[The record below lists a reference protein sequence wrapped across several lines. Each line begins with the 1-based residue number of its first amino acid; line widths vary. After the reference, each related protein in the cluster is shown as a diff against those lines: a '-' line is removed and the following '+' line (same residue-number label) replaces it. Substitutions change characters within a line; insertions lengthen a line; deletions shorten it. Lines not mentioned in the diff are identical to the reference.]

1 MNRNILKK
9 LGAVALSALMTLG
22 VASQGIST
30 VEAFS
35 AHVDYDGKSTAY
47 GSTCGKFRING
58 RQAWCLEHAKKTPG
72 SQDMNAEIYTS
83 TEAKYAN
90 IRKIMY
96 YGWFGYEEWS
106 GLHGK
111 SDNEKNVIMSK
122 ALSHAYS
129 GSSISKGIMTDF
141 YNYAT
146 SKPDPLHQNNLV
158 FSKHVVNT
166 WYDKNAKTQ
175 KSESS
180 RLNGPNK
187 YHITINT
194 QTNRVKVVNETRG
207 WSGQVVD
214 VYGGDTVHY
223 EADAGYT
230 GHAYSG
236 YLQGGFTFAPLIAWN
251 GNSKQQQIGTWLT
264 VDPGVN
270 TFLNADFRAQ
280 LGSLKLRKTDTGGK
294 LLDGAVFHVSGNGY
308 DRDITVTNGEI
319 TVNELPIGDYTV
331 TEKTAPNG
339 YLVNV
344 APFKTTVSANQTAET
359 TITDEAPTGKIS
371 IKKTDS
377 KGNVQGEASLEGAEY
392 TVYGADGQEVGKITT
407 DKDGN
412 GSLEN
417 LVLGTYTVKET
428 KAPEAYDLDWNTYTV
443 ELTYKDQNT
452 AIILGNVDSKENVK
466 TGKIEIQKTDT
477 EGNPLKGGE
486 FGIYANA
493 DMYIGDTLYKKGQL
507 VVSIKTD
514 DSGVARSDDLPYGSY
529 YVKEIS
535 APTQEAGN
543 SHNFVLSD
551 DTQYVKINGKNKTDT
566 VTFVDKKVTAS
577 KTTITGTDEIKGA
590 VMTVTDNGG
599 KVIDTWTSDGN
610 PHSIKGLHEGCEY
623 TLTETTAPKGYVK
636 AESIKFTVST
646 DKKDQTIVMKD
657 KQFTA
662 SKKDASGKNYIE
674 GAKLEVRDDQNRVV
688 DSWTSTK
695 EDHYV
700 SGLEEGKTYR
710 LVEAEAPKGY
720 VKADDIFFT
729 VSNEKKNESVIMKD
743 SKITASKTDITGTK
757 EIKGAVLT
765 VTDNDGKVI
774 DTWTSDG
781 NPHAISGLHEGWEYT
796 LTETTA
802 PKGYVKAES
811 IKFKA
816 ESGKDQKLVMKD
828 GQFTA
833 KKTDVSGKN
842 HVEGAK
848 LEVRD
853 EKNNVVDSWTTTKE
867 DHYISGLEEGK
878 TYRLVEAE
886 APKGY
891 VKASDV
897 SFTVTADMESAT
909 VVMKDA
915 KITAKKTDISGT
927 KEVEGAEMI
936 VTDEKGTI
944 VDKWISGKEEHSI
957 SGLEAGKKYTLT
969 EKTAP
974 NSFVK
979 AESIEFTAGGDKNQ
993 SLVMKDKQYTVSKK
1007 DASVKNYVEGA
1018 KLEVR
1023 DEQDRV
1029 VDSWTTT
1036 KEDHYVSGLEEG
1048 KTYRLVEVE
1057 APKGYVKASDIYFTV
1072 SKDKKNETVVMKDAK
1087 ITASKREITGT
1098 KEIEGAK
1105 MTVTDDKGT
1114 VVDKWTSGKE
1124 EHSISGLE
1132 EGKRYTLT
1140 ETTAPKGYVKAE
1152 SIEFT
1157 AGDKDQKLVMK
1168 DKQVTI
1174 TKTEVTG
1181 TKEIEGAKMT
1191 VKDETGKT
1199 VDTWTST
1206 KEEHYVSGLEE
1217 GKKYTLIEETAPN
1230 GYVKAESIEFT
1241 VSKEKKNEAYIM
1253 KDKQVTV
1260 TKTEVSGTDEVEG
1273 AKMTVTDEKGKTV
1286 DEWTSTKEE
1295 HYVSGLEE
1303 GKTYILT
1310 ETTAPNGYVKA
1321 ESIEFTVSK
1330 DKVNQKVNML
1340 DKQVSVTKTDI
1351 TGTQEVPGATLTV
1364 KDEDGNTVDTWVS
1377 GDKEHYVS
1385 GLEEGKTYTLI
1396 EENAPEGYVR
1406 AEEIT
1411 FTVTNEKID
1420 QEVNM
1425 FDAQVKVTKTDALT
1439 GDAVK
1444 GAEFTVFDKDGNIV
1458 DKWTTDGTAH
1468 AVSGL
1473 DAGKEYILKET
1484 KTPEGYMTAP
1494 DRTLV
1499 VSGEQNM
1506 DVEIKEQP
1514 VLTDIEVQKVDAQT
1528 KNVIKSKDFEF
1539 TMYSDAECKNA
1550 ITTVSADKNAGT
1562 ATFKDLRY
1570 GTYYIKETKAPT
1582 GYLLSKEVKK
1592 VVVDDKL
1599 ENVGKTYSFIYQD
1612 TPMPTTGVKT
1622 GDGTDIQ
1629 KFTALTGIS
1638 GIVLLLCVI
1647 LILRKK
1653 KNAQ

>member
-22 VASQGIST
+22 IASQGIST

-72 SQDMNAEIYTS
+72 SQNMNAEIYTS
-83 TEAKYAN
+83 TEARYAN

-158 FSKHVVNT
+158 FSKYVVNT
-166 WYDKNAKTQ
+166 WYDQNAKIQ
-175 KSESS
+175 RSESS
-180 RLNGPNK
+180 RLNGPNG

-194 QTNRVKVVNETRG
+194 QTNRVKVVNETKG
-207 WSGQVVD
+207 WAGQVVD
-214 VYGGDTVHY
+214 VYGGDTVYY

-236 YLQGGFTFAPLIAWN
+236 DLKGGFTFAPLIAYN

-270 TFLNADFRAQ
+270 TFLNAEFRAQ

-308 DRDITVTNGEI
+308 DRDVTVTNGEI

-371 IKKTDS
+371 IKKSDS

-466 TGKIEIQKTDT
+466 TGKIEIKKTDT
-477 EGNPLKGGE
+477 EGNPLKSGE

-514 DSGVARSDDLPYGSY
+514 NSGVARSDDLPYGSY

-543 SHNFVLSD
+543 SQNFVLSD
-551 DTQYVKINGKNKTDT
+551 DTQYVKINGKNNTDT

-590 VMTVTDNGG
+590 VMTVTDNDG

-610 PHSIKGLHEGCEY
+610 PHSIKGLHEGSEY

-646 DKKDQTIVMKD
+646 DK
-657 KQFTA
+657 
-662 SKKDASGKNYIE
+662 
-674 GAKLEVRDDQNRVV
+674 
-688 DSWTSTK
+688 
-695 EDHYV
+695 
-700 SGLEEGKTYR
+700 
-710 LVEAEAPKGY
+710 
-720 VKADDIFFT
+720 
-729 VSNEKKNESVIMKD
+729 
-743 SKITASKTDITGTK
+743 
-757 EIKGAVLT
+757 
-765 VTDNDGKVI
+765 
-774 DTWTSDG
+774 
-781 NPHAISGLHEGWEYT
+781 
-796 LTETTA
+796 
-802 PKGYVKAES
+802 
-811 IKFKA
+811 
-816 ESGKDQKLVMKD
+816 
-828 GQFTA
+828 
-833 KKTDVSGKN
+833 
-842 HVEGAK
+842 
-848 LEVRD
+848 
-853 EKNNVVDSWTTTKE
+853 
-867 DHYISGLEEGK
+867 
-878 TYRLVEAE
+878 
-886 APKGY
+886 
-891 VKASDV
+891 
-897 SFTVTADMESAT
+897 
-909 VVMKDA
+909 
-915 KITAKKTDISGT
+915 
-927 KEVEGAEMI
+927 
-936 VTDEKGTI
+936 
-944 VDKWISGKEEHSI
+944 
-957 SGLEAGKKYTLT
+957 
-969 EKTAP
+969 
-974 NSFVK
+974 
-979 AESIEFTAGGDKNQ
+979 
-993 SLVMKDKQYTVSKK
+993 
-1007 DASVKNYVEGA
+1007 
-1018 KLEVR
+1018 
-1023 DEQDRV
+1023 
-1029 VDSWTTT
+1029 
-1036 KEDHYVSGLEEG
+1036 
-1048 KTYRLVEVE
+1048 
-1057 APKGYVKASDIYFTV
+1057 
-1072 SKDKKNETVVMKDAK
+1072 
-1087 ITASKREITGT
+1087 
-1098 KEIEGAK
+1098 
-1105 MTVTDDKGT
+1105 
-1114 VVDKWTSGKE
+1114 
-1124 EHSISGLE
+1124 
-1132 EGKRYTLT
+1132 
-1140 ETTAPKGYVKAE
+1140 
-1152 SIEFT
+1152 
-1157 AGDKDQKLVMK
+1157 KDQKLVMK

-1253 KDKQVTV
+1253 KDKQV
-1260 TKTEVSGTDEVEG
+1260 
-1273 AKMTVTDEKGKTV
+1273 
-1286 DEWTSTKEE
+1286 
-1295 HYVSGLEE
+1295 
-1303 GKTYILT
+1303 
-1310 ETTAPNGYVKA
+1310 
-1321 ESIEFTVSK
+1321 
-1330 DKVNQKVNML
+1330 
-1340 DKQVSVTKTDI
+1340 SVTKTDI

-1377 GDKEHYVS
+1377 GEKEHYVS

-1396 EENAPEGYVR
+1396 EETAPEGYVR

-1411 FTVTNEKID
+1411 FTVTNEKVD

-1473 DAGKEYILKET
+1473 DAGSEYVLKET

-1506 DVEIKEQP
+1506 DVEINEQP

-1528 KNVIKSKDFEF
+1528 KKVIRSKDFEF
-1539 TMYSDAECKNA
+1539 TMYSDADCKNA

-1562 ATFKDLRY
+1562 ATFKNLRY

-1592 VVVDDKL
+1592 VVIDDNL

-1638 GIVLLLCVI
+1638 GIVLLICVI
-1647 LILRKK
+1647 LIIRKK

>member
-9 LGAVALSALMTLG
+9 LGAIALSALMTLG
-22 VASQGIST
+22 VTSQSINI
-30 VEAFS
+30 VEAS
-35 AHVDYDGKSTAY
+35 SHKLDYLGQTTAWGTECGNYLIDGRRAWCIEHKKDSPPSGVINGDVYKSTEE
-47 GSTCGKFRING
+47 KF
-58 RQAWCLEHAKKTPG
+58 
-72 SQDMNAEIYTS
+72 
-83 TEAKYAN
+83 AN
-90 IRKIMY
+90 MRKIMY
-96 YGWFGYEEWS
+96 YGWYGYEQWS
-106 GLHGK
+106 GMDNL
-111 SDNEKNVIMSK
+111 SDIERNTMMSI
-122 ALSHAYS
+122 ALSKAYS
-129 GSSISKGIMTDF
+129 GTKIRQKIINDF
-141 YNYAT
+141 YNFAV
-146 SKPDPLHQNNLV
+146 SQPDPLNKNVLK
-158 FSKHVVNT
+158 FSKQIVNV
-166 WYDKNAKTQ
+166 WYDKDAKIQ

-180 RLNGPNK
+180 TLNGPSK
-187 YHITINT
+187 YHVTINP
-194 QTNRVKVVNETRG
+194 QTSKVRVVNETRG
-207 WSGQVVD
+207 TAGQVVD

-223 EADAGYT
+223 EADADYT
-230 GHAYSG
+230 GNSYSG
-236 YLQGGFTFAPLIAWN
+236 WLKGGFSFAPLIVHN
-251 GNSKQQQIGTWLT
+251 GNSAQQHISTWVT
-264 VDPGVN
+264 TDPDEP
-270 TFLNADFRAQ
+270 TCLNADFKAVV
-280 LGSLKLRKTDTGGK
+280 GSLKLRKTDKGGK

-308 DRDITVTNGEI
+308 EQDVTVENGEI
-319 TVNELPIGDYTV
+319 TVNELPAGDYTV

-344 APFKTTVSANQTAET
+344 APFKTTVVAGQTVET
-359 TITDEAPTGKIS
+359 TITDEAPTGKIYITKS
-371 IKKTDS
+371 DS

-466 TGKIEIQKTDT
+466 TGKIEIKKTDT
-477 EGNPLKGGE
+477 EGNPLKSGE

-514 DSGVARSDDLPYGSY
+514 DSGVARSGDLPYGSY

-590 VMTVTDNGG
+590 VMTVTDNDG

-610 PHSIKGLHEGCEY
+610 PHSIKGLHEGWEY

-662 SKKDASGKNYIE
+662 SKKDVSGKNYVE

-720 VKADDIFFT
+720 VKAKDVFFT
-729 VSNEKKNESVIMKD
+729 VSNEKKNESV
-743 SKITASKTDITGTK
+743 
-757 EIKGAVLT
+757 
-765 VTDNDGKVI
+765 
-774 DTWTSDG
+774 
-781 NPHAISGLHEGWEYT
+781 
-796 LTETTA
+796 
-802 PKGYVKAES
+802 
-811 IKFKA
+811 
-816 ESGKDQKLVMKD
+816 
-828 GQFTA
+828 
-833 KKTDVSGKN
+833 
-842 HVEGAK
+842 
-848 LEVRD
+848 
-853 EKNNVVDSWTTTKE
+853 
-867 DHYISGLEEGK
+867 
-878 TYRLVEAE
+878 
-886 APKGY
+886 
-891 VKASDV
+891 
-897 SFTVTADMESAT
+897 
-909 VVMKDA
+909 
-915 KITAKKTDISGT
+915 
-927 KEVEGAEMI
+927 
-936 VTDEKGTI
+936 
-944 VDKWISGKEEHSI
+944 
-957 SGLEAGKKYTLT
+957 
-969 EKTAP
+969 
-974 NSFVK
+974 
-979 AESIEFTAGGDKNQ
+979 
-993 SLVMKDKQYTVSKK
+993 
-1007 DASVKNYVEGA
+1007 
-1018 KLEVR
+1018 
-1023 DEQDRV
+1023 
-1029 VDSWTTT
+1029 
-1036 KEDHYVSGLEEG
+1036 
-1048 KTYRLVEVE
+1048 
-1057 APKGYVKASDIYFTV
+1057 
-1072 SKDKKNETVVMKDAK
+1072 VMKDAK
-1087 ITASKREITGT
+1087 ITAS
-1098 KEIEGAK
+1098 
-1105 MTVTDDKGT
+1105 
-1114 VVDKWTSGKE
+1114 
-1124 EHSISGLE
+1124 
-1132 EGKRYTLT
+1132 
-1140 ETTAPKGYVKAE
+1140 
-1152 SIEFT
+1152 
-1157 AGDKDQKLVMK
+1157 
-1168 DKQVTI
+1168 
-1174 TKTEVTG
+1174 KTEVTG
-1181 TKEIEGAKMT
+1181 TKEIEGAKM
-1191 VKDETGKT
+1191 
-1199 VDTWTST
+1199 
-1206 KEEHYVSGLEE
+1206 
-1217 GKKYTLIEETAPN
+1217 
-1230 GYVKAESIEFT
+1230 
-1241 VSKEKKNEAYIM
+1241 
-1253 KDKQVTV
+1253 
-1260 TKTEVSGTDEVEG
+1260 
-1273 AKMTVTDEKGKTV
+1273 
-1286 DEWTSTKEE
+1286 
-1295 HYVSGLEE
+1295 
-1303 GKTYILT
+1303 
-1310 ETTAPNGYVKA
+1310 
-1321 ESIEFTVSK
+1321 
-1330 DKVNQKVNML
+1330 
-1340 DKQVSVTKTDI
+1340 
-1351 TGTQEVPGATLTV
+1351 TV

-1396 EENAPEGYVR
+1396 EETAPEGYVR
-1406 AEEIT
+1406 ADEIT
-1411 FTVTNEKID
+1411 FTVTNEKVD

-1458 DKWTTDGTAH
+1458 DKWITDGTAH

-1473 DAGKEYILKET
+1473 DAGKEYIIKET

-1528 KNVIKSKDFEF
+1528 KKVIRSKDFEF
-1539 TMYSDAECKNA
+1539 TMYSDADCKNA

-1562 ATFKDLRY
+1562 ATFKNLRY

-1638 GIVLLLCVI
+1638 GIVLLLLCVI

>member
-30 VEAFS
+30 VQAAS
-35 AHVDYDGKSTAY
+35 CYVNYDGKSTAY

-58 RQAWCLEHAKKTPG
+58 RQAWCLEHKKSTPG
-72 SQDMNAEIYTS
+72 SQNMNSEVYTS
-83 TEAKYAN
+83 TEARYAN

-106 GLHGK
+106 GLQGK

-146 SKPDPLHQNNLV
+146 SKPDPLNQHVLI
-158 FSKHVVNT
+158 FSKQVVNT
-166 WYDKNAKTQ
+166 WYDQNAKIQ

-180 RLNGPNK
+180 RLNGPSG

-194 QTNRVKVVNETRG
+194 QTNRVKLVNETRG

-230 GHAYSG
+230 GNAYSG
-236 YLQGGFTFAPLIAWN
+236 WKKGGFQFAPLIAWN
-251 GNSKQQQIGTWLT
+251 NDSSKQHVGTCVT
-264 VDPGVN
+264 IQDPLVS
-270 TFLNADFRAQ
+270 TCLNADFRAQ

-308 DRDITVTNGEI
+308 EKDVTVTNGEI
-319 TVNELPIGDYTV
+319 TVNELPIGEYTI

-344 APFKTTVSANQTAET
+344 TPFKATVSAGQTAET

-371 IKKTDS
+371 IKKSDS

-392 TVYGADGQEVGKITT
+392 TVYGADSQEVGKITT

-466 TGKIEIQKTDT
+466 TGKIEIKKTDI

-514 DSGVARSDDLPYGSY
+514 DSGVARSGDLPYGSY

-551 DTQYVKINGKNKTDT
+551 DTKYVKINGKNKTDT

-590 VMTVTDNGG
+590 VMTVTDNDG

-610 PHSIKGLHEGCEY
+610 PHSIKGLHEGWEY

-636 AESIKFTVST
+636 ADSIKFTVST
-646 DKKDQTIVMKD
+646 DKKDQTLVMKD

-662 SKKDASGKNYIE
+662 SKKDVSGKNYVE

-720 VKADDIFFT
+720 VKAKDVFFT
-729 VSNEKKNESVIMKD
+729 VSN
-743 SKITASKTDITGTK
+743 
-757 EIKGAVLT
+757 
-765 VTDNDGKVI
+765 
-774 DTWTSDG
+774 
-781 NPHAISGLHEGWEYT
+781 
-796 LTETTA
+796 
-802 PKGYVKAES
+802 
-811 IKFKA
+811 
-816 ESGKDQKLVMKD
+816 
-828 GQFTA
+828 
-833 KKTDVSGKN
+833 
-842 HVEGAK
+842 
-848 LEVRD
+848 
-853 EKNNVVDSWTTTKE
+853 
-867 DHYISGLEEGK
+867 
-878 TYRLVEAE
+878 
-886 APKGY
+886 
-891 VKASDV
+891 
-897 SFTVTADMESAT
+897 
-909 VVMKDA
+909 
-915 KITAKKTDISGT
+915 
-927 KEVEGAEMI
+927 
-936 VTDEKGTI
+936 
-944 VDKWISGKEEHSI
+944 
-957 SGLEAGKKYTLT
+957 
-969 EKTAP
+969 
-974 NSFVK
+974 
-979 AESIEFTAGGDKNQ
+979 
-993 SLVMKDKQYTVSKK
+993 
-1007 DASVKNYVEGA
+1007 
-1018 KLEVR
+1018 
-1023 DEQDRV
+1023 
-1029 VDSWTTT
+1029 
-1036 KEDHYVSGLEEG
+1036 
-1048 KTYRLVEVE
+1048 
-1057 APKGYVKASDIYFTV
+1057 
-1072 SKDKKNETVVMKDAK
+1072 
-1087 ITASKREITGT
+1087 
-1098 KEIEGAK
+1098 
-1105 MTVTDDKGT
+1105 
-1114 VVDKWTSGKE
+1114 
-1124 EHSISGLE
+1124 
-1132 EGKRYTLT
+1132 
-1140 ETTAPKGYVKAE
+1140 
-1152 SIEFT
+1152 
-1157 AGDKDQKLVMK
+1157 
-1168 DKQVTI
+1168 
-1174 TKTEVTG
+1174 
-1181 TKEIEGAKMT
+1181 
-1191 VKDETGKT
+1191 
-1199 VDTWTST
+1199 
-1206 KEEHYVSGLEE
+1206 
-1217 GKKYTLIEETAPN
+1217 
-1230 GYVKAESIEFT
+1230 
-1241 VSKEKKNEAYIM
+1241 EKKNEAYIM
-1253 KDKQVTV
+1253 KDKQVT
-1260 TKTEVSGTDEVEG
+1260 
-1273 AKMTVTDEKGKTV
+1273 
-1286 DEWTSTKEE
+1286 
-1295 HYVSGLEE
+1295 
-1303 GKTYILT
+1303 
-1310 ETTAPNGYVKA
+1310 
-1321 ESIEFTVSK
+1321 
-1330 DKVNQKVNML
+1330 
-1340 DKQVSVTKTDI
+1340 VTKTDI

-1396 EENAPEGYVR
+1396 EETAPEGYVR
-1406 AEEIT
+1406 ADEIT
-1411 FTVTNEKID
+1411 FTVTKEKGD

-1473 DAGKEYILKET
+1473 DAGCEYVLKET

-1506 DVEIKEQP
+1506 DVEIEEQP

-1528 KNVIKSKDFEF
+1528 KKVIRSKDFEF

-1592 VVVDDKL
+1592 VVIDDNL
-1599 ENVGKTYSFIYQD
+1599 ENVGKTYSFVYQD

-1622 GDGTDIQ
+1622 GDGTDIK

-1638 GIVLLLCVI
+1638 GIVLLICVI
-1647 LILRKK
+1647 LIIRKK

>member
-30 VEAFS
+30 VQAAS
-35 AHVDYDGKSTAY
+35 YYVNNDGKSTAY

-72 SQDMNAEIYTS
+72 SQSMNAEIYHS
-83 TEAKYAN
+83 TEARYAN

-96 YGWFGYEEWS
+96 YGWFGYEEWG

-146 SKPDPLHQNNLV
+146 SKPDPLNQNVLV
-158 FSKHVVNT
+158 FSKVVVNT
-166 WYDKNAKTQ
+166 WYDKNAKVQ

-180 RLNGPNK
+180 RLNGPSG

-230 GHAYSG
+230 GHVYSG
-236 YLQGGFTFAPLIAWN
+236 YLKGGFTFAPLIAWN
-251 GNSKQQQIGTWLT
+251 GDSKKQHIGTWIT
-264 VDPGVN
+264 EDPLVN

-308 DRDITVTNGEI
+308 EKDVTVTNGEI
-319 TVNELPIGDYTV
+319 TVNELPIGEYTI

-371 IKKTDS
+371 IRKSDL

-392 TVYGADGQEVGKITT
+392 TVYGADNQEVGKITT

-466 TGKIEIQKTDT
+466 TGKIEIKKTDT
-477 EGNPLKGGE
+477 EGNPLKSGE

-514 DSGVARSDDLPYGSY
+514 DSGVARSGDLPYGSY

-590 VMTVTDNGG
+590 VMTVTDNDG

-610 PHSIKGLHEGCEY
+610 PHSIKGLHEGWEY

-636 AESIKFTVST
+636 ADSIKFTVST
-646 DKKDQTIVMKD
+646 DKKDQTLVMKD

-662 SKKDASGKNYIE
+662 SKKDVSGKNYVE

-720 VKADDIFFT
+720 VKAKDVFFT
-729 VSNEKKNESVIMKD
+729 VSN
-743 SKITASKTDITGTK
+743 
-757 EIKGAVLT
+757 
-765 VTDNDGKVI
+765 
-774 DTWTSDG
+774 
-781 NPHAISGLHEGWEYT
+781 
-796 LTETTA
+796 
-802 PKGYVKAES
+802 
-811 IKFKA
+811 
-816 ESGKDQKLVMKD
+816 
-828 GQFTA
+828 
-833 KKTDVSGKN
+833 
-842 HVEGAK
+842 
-848 LEVRD
+848 
-853 EKNNVVDSWTTTKE
+853 
-867 DHYISGLEEGK
+867 
-878 TYRLVEAE
+878 
-886 APKGY
+886 
-891 VKASDV
+891 
-897 SFTVTADMESAT
+897 
-909 VVMKDA
+909 
-915 KITAKKTDISGT
+915 
-927 KEVEGAEMI
+927 
-936 VTDEKGTI
+936 
-944 VDKWISGKEEHSI
+944 
-957 SGLEAGKKYTLT
+957 
-969 EKTAP
+969 
-974 NSFVK
+974 
-979 AESIEFTAGGDKNQ
+979 
-993 SLVMKDKQYTVSKK
+993 
-1007 DASVKNYVEGA
+1007 
-1018 KLEVR
+1018 
-1023 DEQDRV
+1023 
-1029 VDSWTTT
+1029 
-1036 KEDHYVSGLEEG
+1036 
-1048 KTYRLVEVE
+1048 
-1057 APKGYVKASDIYFTV
+1057 
-1072 SKDKKNETVVMKDAK
+1072 
-1087 ITASKREITGT
+1087 
-1098 KEIEGAK
+1098 
-1105 MTVTDDKGT
+1105 
-1114 VVDKWTSGKE
+1114 
-1124 EHSISGLE
+1124 
-1132 EGKRYTLT
+1132 
-1140 ETTAPKGYVKAE
+1140 
-1152 SIEFT
+1152 
-1157 AGDKDQKLVMK
+1157 
-1168 DKQVTI
+1168 
-1174 TKTEVTG
+1174 
-1181 TKEIEGAKMT
+1181 
-1191 VKDETGKT
+1191 
-1199 VDTWTST
+1199 
-1206 KEEHYVSGLEE
+1206 
-1217 GKKYTLIEETAPN
+1217 
-1230 GYVKAESIEFT
+1230 
-1241 VSKEKKNEAYIM
+1241 EKKNEAYIM

-1260 TKTEVSGTDEVEG
+1260 TKT
-1273 AKMTVTDEKGKTV
+1273 
-1286 DEWTSTKEE
+1286 
-1295 HYVSGLEE
+1295 
-1303 GKTYILT
+1303 
-1310 ETTAPNGYVKA
+1310 
-1321 ESIEFTVSK
+1321 
-1330 DKVNQKVNML
+1330 
-1340 DKQVSVTKTDI
+1340 DI
-1351 TGTQEVPGATLTV
+1351 TGTQEVPGATFTV

-1396 EENAPEGYVR
+1396 EETAPEGYVR

-1411 FTVTNEKID
+1411 FTVTKEKVD

-1473 DAGKEYILKET
+1473 DAGCEYVLKET

-1528 KNVIKSKDFEF
+1528 KKVIRSKDFEF

-1562 ATFKDLRY
+1562 ATFKNLRY
-1570 GTYYIKETKAPT
+1570 GTYYIKETTAPK

-1592 VVVDDKL
+1592 VVIDDNL
-1599 ENVGKTYSFIYQD
+1599 ENVGKTYSFVYQD

-1622 GDGTDIQ
+1622 GDGTDIK

-1638 GIVLLLCVI
+1638 GIVLLICVI
-1647 LILRKK
+1647 LIIRKK

>member
-22 VASQGIST
+22 VASQGISS
-30 VEAFS
+30 VEAS
-35 AHVDYDGKSTAY
+35 GTYDLKYY
-47 GSTCGKFRING
+47 GQSKGLGSECGNYTIDGRRGWCIEHKKDSPPSGFVNG
-58 RQAWCLEHAKKTPG
+58 
-72 SQDMNAEIYTS
+72 EIYHGTD
-83 TEAKYAN
+83 AKSAN

-96 YGWFGYEEWS
+96 YGWEGFEPWS
-106 GLHGK
+106 GLNTL
-111 SDNEKNVIMSK
+111 SDAEKNSLMSM
-122 ALSHAYS
+122 ALSCAYS
-129 GSSISKGIMTDF
+129 GTKIRNATIKNF

-146 SKPDPLHQNNLV
+146 SQPDPQNKNILK
-158 FSKHVVNT
+158 FSKQIVNT
-166 WYDKNAKTQ
+166 WYDQNAKVQ

-180 RLNGPNK
+180 RLNGPNGA
-187 YHITINT
+187 HVTINP
-194 QTNRVKVVNETRG
+194 QTSKVRVVNETKG
-207 WSGQVVD
+207 TSGQIVD
-214 VYGGDTVHY
+214 VYAGDTVHY
-223 EADAGYT
+223 EADADYT
-230 GHAYSG
+230 GNSYSG
-236 YLQGGFTFAPLIAWN
+236 WLKGGFSFAPLIVHN
-251 GNSKQQQIGTWLT
+251 GNSKQQHIGAWITT
-264 VDPGVN
+264 DPLEP
-270 TFLNADFRAQ
+270 TCLNADFKAVV
-280 LGSLKLRKTDTGGK
+280 GSLKLRKTDTGGK

-308 DRDITVTNGEI
+308 DKDVTVANGEI
-319 TVNELPIGDYTV
+319 TVNDLTVGDYTI

-371 IKKTDS
+371 IKKSDS

-466 TGKIEIQKTDT
+466 TGKIEIKKTDT
-477 EGNPLKGGE
+477 EGNPLKSGE

-590 VMTVTDNGG
+590 VMTVTDNDG

-610 PHSIKGLHEGCEY
+610 PHSIKGLHEGWEY

-646 DKKDQTIVMKD
+646 DKKDQTLVMKD

-662 SKKDASGKNYIE
+662 SKTDTSHKNYVE

-720 VKADDIFFT
+720 VKARDVFFT
-729 VSNEKKNESVIMKD
+729 VSKDKKNESVVMKD
-743 SKITASKTDITGTK
+743 AIITASKTDITGTK
-757 EIKGAVLT
+757 EVEGAKMT
-765 VTDNDGKVI
+765 VTDETGKTV
-774 DTWTSDG
+774 DEWTSG
-781 NPHAISGLHEGWEYT
+781 KEEHRISGLEEGKKYT

-811 IKFKA
+811 I
-816 ESGKDQKLVMKD
+816 
-828 GQFTA
+828 T
-833 KKTDVSGKN
+833 
-842 HVEGAK
+842 
-848 LEVRD
+848 
-853 EKNNVVDSWTTTKE
+853 
-867 DHYISGLEEGK
+867 
-878 TYRLVEAE
+878 
-886 APKGY
+886 
-891 VKASDV
+891 
-897 SFTVTADMESAT
+897 
-909 VVMKDA
+909 
-915 KITAKKTDISGT
+915 
-927 KEVEGAEMI
+927 
-936 VTDEKGTI
+936 
-944 VDKWISGKEEHSI
+944 
-957 SGLEAGKKYTLT
+957 
-969 EKTAP
+969 
-974 NSFVK
+974 
-979 AESIEFTAGGDKNQ
+979 
-993 SLVMKDKQYTVSKK
+993 
-1007 DASVKNYVEGA
+1007 
-1018 KLEVR
+1018 
-1023 DEQDRV
+1023 
-1029 VDSWTTT
+1029 
-1036 KEDHYVSGLEEG
+1036 
-1048 KTYRLVEVE
+1048 
-1057 APKGYVKASDIYFTV
+1057 
-1072 SKDKKNETVVMKDAK
+1072 
-1087 ITASKREITGT
+1087 
-1098 KEIEGAK
+1098 
-1105 MTVTDDKGT
+1105 
-1114 VVDKWTSGKE
+1114 
-1124 EHSISGLE
+1124 
-1132 EGKRYTLT
+1132 
-1140 ETTAPKGYVKAE
+1140 
-1152 SIEFT
+1152 FT
-1157 AGDKDQKLVMK
+1157 AGDKNQKFVMR

-1230 GYVKAESIEFT
+1230 GYVKAESI
-1241 VSKEKKNEAYIM
+1241 K
-1253 KDKQVTV
+1253 
-1260 TKTEVSGTDEVEG
+1260 
-1273 AKMTVTDEKGKTV
+1273 
-1286 DEWTSTKEE
+1286 
-1295 HYVSGLEE
+1295 
-1303 GKTYILT
+1303 
-1310 ETTAPNGYVKA
+1310 
-1321 ESIEFTVSK
+1321 FTVSK

-1406 AEEIT
+1406 ADEIT

-1528 KNVIKSKDFEF
+1528 KKVIKSKDFEF

-1638 GIVLLLCVI
+1638 GIVLLICVI

>member
-30 VEAFS
+30 VQATS
-35 AHVDYDGKSTAY
+35 YYVNYDGKSKAY

-58 RQAWCLEHAKKTPG
+58 RQAWCLEHKKSTPG
-72 SQDMNAEIYTS
+72 SQSMNAEIYHS

-96 YGWFGYEEWS
+96 YGWFGYEEWG

-111 SDNEKNVIMSK
+111 SNDEKNVIMSK

-146 SKPDPLHQNNLV
+146 SKPDPLNQHVLM
-158 FSKHVVNT
+158 FSKNVVNT

-180 RLNGPNK
+180 RLNGPNG

-236 YLQGGFTFAPLIAWN
+236 YLKGGFTFAPLIAWN
-251 GNSKQQQIGTWLT
+251 GDSRKQHVGTWIT
-264 VDPGVN
+264 EDSIQT

-280 LGSLKLRKTDTGGK
+280 LGSLKLRKTDKGGK

-308 DRDITVTNGEI
+308 DRDVTVTNGEI

-344 APFKTTVSANQTAET
+344 APFKTTVSANHTAET

-371 IKKTDS
+371 IKKSDS

-466 TGKIEIQKTDT
+466 TGKIEIKKTDT
-477 EGNPLKGGE
+477 EGNPLKSGE

-514 DSGVARSDDLPYGSY
+514 DSGVARSGDLPYGSY

-590 VMTVTDNGG
+590 VMTVTDNDG

-610 PHSIKGLHEGCEY
+610 PHSIKGLHEG
-623 TLTETTAPKGYVK
+623 
-636 AESIKFTVST
+636 
-646 DKKDQTIVMKD
+646 
-657 KQFTA
+657 
-662 SKKDASGKNYIE
+662 
-674 GAKLEVRDDQNRVV
+674 
-688 DSWTSTK
+688 
-695 EDHYV
+695 
-700 SGLEEGKTYR
+700 
-710 LVEAEAPKGY
+710 
-720 VKADDIFFT
+720 
-729 VSNEKKNESVIMKD
+729 
-743 SKITASKTDITGTK
+743 
-757 EIKGAVLT
+757 
-765 VTDNDGKVI
+765 
-774 DTWTSDG
+774 
-781 NPHAISGLHEGWEYT
+781 WE
-796 LTETTA
+796 
-802 PKGYVKAES
+802 
-811 IKFKA
+811 
-816 ESGKDQKLVMKD
+816 
-828 GQFTA
+828 
-833 KKTDVSGKN
+833 
-842 HVEGAK
+842 
-848 LEVRD
+848 
-853 EKNNVVDSWTTTKE
+853 
-867 DHYISGLEEGK
+867 
-878 TYRLVEAE
+878 
-886 APKGY
+886 
-891 VKASDV
+891 
-897 SFTVTADMESAT
+897 
-909 VVMKDA
+909 
-915 KITAKKTDISGT
+915 
-927 KEVEGAEMI
+927 
-936 VTDEKGTI
+936 
-944 VDKWISGKEEHSI
+944 
-957 SGLEAGKKYTLT
+957 
-969 EKTAP
+969 
-974 NSFVK
+974 
-979 AESIEFTAGGDKNQ
+979 
-993 SLVMKDKQYTVSKK
+993 
-1007 DASVKNYVEGA
+1007 
-1018 KLEVR
+1018 
-1023 DEQDRV
+1023 
-1029 VDSWTTT
+1029 
-1036 KEDHYVSGLEEG
+1036 
-1048 KTYRLVEVE
+1048 
-1057 APKGYVKASDIYFTV
+1057 
-1072 SKDKKNETVVMKDAK
+1072 
-1087 ITASKREITGT
+1087 
-1098 KEIEGAK
+1098 
-1105 MTVTDDKGT
+1105 
-1114 VVDKWTSGKE
+1114 
-1124 EHSISGLE
+1124 
-1132 EGKRYTLT
+1132 YTLT

-1157 AGDKDQKLVMK
+1157 AGDKDQKLV
-1168 DKQVTI
+1168 
-1174 TKTEVTG
+1174 
-1181 TKEIEGAKMT
+1181 
-1191 VKDETGKT
+1191 
-1199 VDTWTST
+1199 
-1206 KEEHYVSGLEE
+1206 
-1217 GKKYTLIEETAPN
+1217 
-1230 GYVKAESIEFT
+1230 
-1241 VSKEKKNEAYIM
+1241 M

-1286 DEWTSTKEE
+1286 DEWTSGKEE

-1303 GKTYILT
+1303 GKTYTLT

-1340 DKQVSVTKTDI
+1340 DKQISVTKTDI

-1364 KDEDGNTVDTWVS
+1364 KDADGNTVDTWVS
-1377 GDKEHYVS
+1377 GEKEHYVS

-1396 EENAPEGYVR
+1396 EETAPEGYVR
-1406 AEEIT
+1406 ADEIT
-1411 FTVTNEKID
+1411 FTVTKEKVD

-1473 DAGKEYILKET
+1473 DAGCEYILKET

-1506 DVEIKEQP
+1506 DVEIKEPP

-1528 KNVIKSKDFEF
+1528 KKVIRSKDFEF

-1592 VVVDDKL
+1592 VVIDDNL
-1599 ENVGKTYSFIYQD
+1599 ENVGKTYSFVYQD

-1622 GDGTDIQ
+1622 GDGTDIK

-1638 GIVLLLCVI
+1638 GIVLLICVI

>member
-9 LGAVALSALMTLG
+9 LGAIALSALMTLG
-22 VASQGIST
+22 VTSQSINI
-30 VEAFS
+30 VEAS
-35 AHVDYDGKSTAY
+35 SHKLDYLGQTTAWGTECGNYLIDGRRAWCIEHKKDSPPSGVINGDVYKSTEE
-47 GSTCGKFRING
+47 KF
-58 RQAWCLEHAKKTPG
+58 
-72 SQDMNAEIYTS
+72 
-83 TEAKYAN
+83 AN
-90 IRKIMY
+90 MRKIMY
-96 YGWFGYEEWS
+96 YGWYGYEQWS
-106 GLHGK
+106 GMDNL
-111 SDNEKNVIMSK
+111 SDIERNTMMSI
-122 ALSHAYS
+122 ALSKAYS
-129 GSSISKGIMTDF
+129 GTKIRQTIINDF
-141 YNYAT
+141 YNFAV
-146 SKPDPLHQNNLV
+146 SQPDPLNKNVLK
-158 FSKHVVNT
+158 FSKQIVNV
-166 WYDKNAKTQ
+166 WYDKDAKIQ

-180 RLNGPNK
+180 TLNGPSK
-187 YHITINT
+187 YHVTINP
-194 QTNRVKVVNETRG
+194 QTSKVRVVNETRG
-207 WSGQVVD
+207 TSGQVVD

-223 EADAGYT
+223 EADADYT
-230 GHAYSG
+230 GNSYSG
-236 YLQGGFTFAPLIAWN
+236 WLKGGFSFAPLIVYN
-251 GNSKQQQIGTWLT
+251 GNSAQQHISTWVTT
-264 VDPGVN
+264 VPDEP
-270 TFLNADFRAQ
+270 TCLNADFKAVV
-280 LGSLKLRKTDTGGK
+280 GSLKLRKTDTGGK
-294 LLDGAVFHVSGNGY
+294 LLNGAVFHVSGNGY
-308 DRDITVTNGEI
+308 EQDVTVENGEI
-319 TVNELPIGDYTV
+319 TVNELPAGDYTV

-344 APFKTTVSANQTAET
+344 APFKTTVVAGQTVET
-359 TITDEAPTGKIS
+359 TITDEAPTGKIYITKS
-371 IKKTDS
+371 DS

-443 ELTYKDQNT
+443 ELTYKNQNT

-466 TGKIEIQKTDT
+466 TGKIEIKKTDT
-477 EGNPLKGGE
+477 EGNPLKSGE

-590 VMTVTDNGG
+590 VMTVTDNDG

-610 PHSIKGLHEGCEY
+610 PHSIKGLHEGWEY

-646 DKKDQTIVMKD
+646 DKKDQTLVMKD

-662 SKKDASGKNYIE
+662 SKKDVSGKNYVE

-688 DSWTSTK
+688 DSWTS
-695 EDHYV
+695 
-700 SGLEEGKTYR
+700 
-710 LVEAEAPKGY
+710 
-720 VKADDIFFT
+720 
-729 VSNEKKNESVIMKD
+729 
-743 SKITASKTDITGTK
+743 
-757 EIKGAVLT
+757 
-765 VTDNDGKVI
+765 
-774 DTWTSDG
+774 
-781 NPHAISGLHEGWEYT
+781 
-796 LTETTA
+796 
-802 PKGYVKAES
+802 
-811 IKFKA
+811 
-816 ESGKDQKLVMKD
+816 
-828 GQFTA
+828 
-833 KKTDVSGKN
+833 
-842 HVEGAK
+842 
-848 LEVRD
+848 
-853 EKNNVVDSWTTTKE
+853 
-867 DHYISGLEEGK
+867 
-878 TYRLVEAE
+878 
-886 APKGY
+886 
-891 VKASDV
+891 
-897 SFTVTADMESAT
+897 
-909 VVMKDA
+909 
-915 KITAKKTDISGT
+915 
-927 KEVEGAEMI
+927 
-936 VTDEKGTI
+936 
-944 VDKWISGKEEHSI
+944 
-957 SGLEAGKKYTLT
+957 
-969 EKTAP
+969 
-974 NSFVK
+974 
-979 AESIEFTAGGDKNQ
+979 
-993 SLVMKDKQYTVSKK
+993 
-1007 DASVKNYVEGA
+1007 
-1018 KLEVR
+1018 
-1023 DEQDRV
+1023 
-1029 VDSWTTT
+1029 T

-1105 MTVTDDKGT
+1105 MTV
-1114 VVDKWTSGKE
+1114 
-1124 EHSISGLE
+1124 
-1132 EGKRYTLT
+1132 
-1140 ETTAPKGYVKAE
+1140 
-1152 SIEFT
+1152 
-1157 AGDKDQKLVMK
+1157 
-1168 DKQVTI
+1168 
-1174 TKTEVTG
+1174 
-1181 TKEIEGAKMT
+1181 
-1191 VKDETGKT
+1191 KDEAGKT
-1199 VDTWTST
+1199 VDTWTSG

-1217 GKKYTLIEETAPN
+1217 GKKYTLIEETAPD

-1253 KDKQVTV
+1253 K
-1260 TKTEVSGTDEVEG
+1260 
-1273 AKMTVTDEKGKTV
+1273 
-1286 DEWTSTKEE
+1286 
-1295 HYVSGLEE
+1295 
-1303 GKTYILT
+1303 
-1310 ETTAPNGYVKA
+1310 
-1321 ESIEFTVSK
+1321 
-1330 DKVNQKVNML
+1330 

-1385 GLEEGKTYTLI
+1385 GLEEGKTYTLV
-1396 EENAPEGYVR
+1396 EETAPEGYVR

-1411 FTVTNEKID
+1411 FTVTNEKVD
-1420 QEVNM
+1420 QEVNL

-1444 GAEFTVFDKDGNIV
+1444 DAEFTVFGKDGNIV
-1458 DKWTTDGTAH
+1458 DKWITDGTAH

-1473 DAGKEYILKET
+1473 DAGKEYIIKET

-1528 KNVIKSKDFEF
+1528 KKVIRSKDFEF
-1539 TMYSDAECKNA
+1539 TMYSDADCKNA

-1562 ATFKDLRY
+1562 ATFKNLRY

-1638 GIVLLLCVI
+1638 SIVLLLCVI

>member
-30 VEAFS
+30 VQAAS
-35 AHVDYDGKSTAY
+35 YYVNYDGKSTAY

-72 SQDMNAEIYTS
+72 SQSMNAEIYHS
-83 TEAKYAN
+83 TEARYAN

-96 YGWFGYEEWS
+96 YGWFGYEEWG

-146 SKPDPLHQNNLV
+146 SKPDPLNQNVLV
-158 FSKHVVNT
+158 FSKMVVNT
-166 WYDKNAKTQ
+166 WYDKNAKVQ

-180 RLNGPNK
+180 RLNGPSG

-230 GHAYSG
+230 GHVYSG
-236 YLQGGFTFAPLIAWN
+236 YLKGGFTFAPLIAWN
-251 GNSKQQQIGTWLT
+251 GDSKKQHVGTWIT
-264 VDPGVN
+264 EDPLVN

-308 DRDITVTNGEI
+308 DRDVTVSNGEI
-319 TVNELPIGDYTV
+319 TVNDLTIGDYTI

-371 IKKTDS
+371 IRKSDS

-392 TVYGADGQEVGKITT
+392 TVYGADSQEVGKITT

-466 TGKIEIQKTDT
+466 TGKIEIKKTDT
-477 EGNPLKGGE
+477 EGNPLKSGE

-514 DSGVARSDDLPYGSY
+514 DNGVARSGDLPYGSY

-551 DTQYVKINGKNKTDT
+551 DTKYVKINGKNKTDT

-590 VMTVTDNGG
+590 VMTVTDNDG

-610 PHSIKGLHEGCEY
+610 PHSIKGLHEGWEY

-636 AESIKFTVST
+636 ADSIKFTVST
-646 DKKDQTIVMKD
+646 DKKDQTLVMKD

-662 SKKDASGKNYIE
+662 SKKDVSGKNYVE

-720 VKADDIFFT
+720 VKAKDVFFT
-729 VSNEKKNESVIMKD
+729 VSNEKKNESV
-743 SKITASKTDITGTK
+743 
-757 EIKGAVLT
+757 
-765 VTDNDGKVI
+765 
-774 DTWTSDG
+774 
-781 NPHAISGLHEGWEYT
+781 
-796 LTETTA
+796 
-802 PKGYVKAES
+802 
-811 IKFKA
+811 
-816 ESGKDQKLVMKD
+816 
-828 GQFTA
+828 
-833 KKTDVSGKN
+833 
-842 HVEGAK
+842 
-848 LEVRD
+848 
-853 EKNNVVDSWTTTKE
+853 
-867 DHYISGLEEGK
+867 
-878 TYRLVEAE
+878 
-886 APKGY
+886 
-891 VKASDV
+891 
-897 SFTVTADMESAT
+897 
-909 VVMKDA
+909 
-915 KITAKKTDISGT
+915 
-927 KEVEGAEMI
+927 
-936 VTDEKGTI
+936 
-944 VDKWISGKEEHSI
+944 
-957 SGLEAGKKYTLT
+957 
-969 EKTAP
+969 
-974 NSFVK
+974 
-979 AESIEFTAGGDKNQ
+979 
-993 SLVMKDKQYTVSKK
+993 
-1007 DASVKNYVEGA
+1007 
-1018 KLEVR
+1018 
-1023 DEQDRV
+1023 
-1029 VDSWTTT
+1029 
-1036 KEDHYVSGLEEG
+1036 
-1048 KTYRLVEVE
+1048 
-1057 APKGYVKASDIYFTV
+1057 
-1072 SKDKKNETVVMKDAK
+1072 VMKDAK
-1087 ITASKREITGT
+1087 ITASKTEVTGT
-1098 KEIEGAK
+1098 KEVEGAK
-1105 MTVTDDKGT
+1105 MTVTDEKGKT
-1114 VVDKWTSGKE
+1114 VDEWTSGKE

-1132 EGKRYTLT
+1132 EGKKYTLT

-1217 GKKYTLIEETAPN
+1217 GKKYTLIEETAP
-1230 GYVKAESIEFT
+1230 
-1241 VSKEKKNEAYIM
+1241 
-1253 KDKQVTV
+1253 
-1260 TKTEVSGTDEVEG
+1260 
-1273 AKMTVTDEKGKTV
+1273 
-1286 DEWTSTKEE
+1286 
-1295 HYVSGLEE
+1295 
-1303 GKTYILT
+1303 
-1310 ETTAPNGYVKA
+1310 
-1321 ESIEFTVSK
+1321 
-1330 DKVNQKVNML
+1330 
-1340 DKQVSVTKTDI
+1340 
-1351 TGTQEVPGATLTV
+1351 
-1364 KDEDGNTVDTWVS
+1364 
-1377 GDKEHYVS
+1377 
-1385 GLEEGKTYTLI
+1385 
-1396 EENAPEGYVR
+1396 EGYVR
-1406 AEEIT
+1406 ADEIT
-1411 FTVTNEKID
+1411 FTVTKEKGD

-1473 DAGKEYILKET
+1473 DAGCEYVLKET

-1506 DVEIKEQP
+1506 DVEIEEQP

-1528 KNVIKSKDFEF
+1528 KKVIRSKDFEF

-1592 VVVDDKL
+1592 VVIDDNL
-1599 ENVGKTYSFIYQD
+1599 ENVGKTYSFVYQD

-1622 GDGTDIQ
+1622 GDGTDIK

-1638 GIVLLLCVI
+1638 GIVLLICVI
-1647 LILRKK
+1647 LIIRKK

>member
-22 VASQGIST
+22 VTSQSLNT
-30 VEAFS
+30 VEAS
-35 AHVDYDGKSTAY
+35 SHNLEYYGQTTAWGTECGNYSIDGRRAWCIEHKKDSPPAGVINGDVYKSTE
-47 GSTCGKFRING
+47 GKF
-58 RQAWCLEHAKKTPG
+58 
-72 SQDMNAEIYTS
+72 
-83 TEAKYAN
+83 AN
-90 IRKIMY
+90 MRKIMY
-96 YGWFGYEEWS
+96 YGWQGYEQWN
-106 GLHGK
+106 GMNNL
-111 SDNEKNVIMSK
+111 SDIEKNTMMSI

-129 GSSISKGIMTDF
+129 GSKIRQQIIKDF
-141 YNYAT
+141 YNFAV
-146 SKPDPLHQNNLV
+146 SQPDPLNKNVLK
-158 FSKHVVNT
+158 FSKQIVNV
-166 WYDKNAKTQ
+166 WYDKDAKVQ

-180 RLNGPNK
+180 TLNGPSN
-187 YHITINT
+187 YHVTINP
-194 QTNRVKVVNETRG
+194 QTSKVRVVNETRG
-207 WSGQVVD
+207 TSGQIVD

-223 EADAGYT
+223 EADADYT
-230 GHAYSG
+230 GNSYSG
-236 YLQGGFTFAPLIAWN
+236 WLKGGFQFAPLIVWN
-251 GNSKQQQIGTWLT
+251 NNASQQHISTWVIT
-264 VDPGVN
+264 DPDEP
-270 TFLNADFRAQ
+270 TCLNADFKAVV
-280 LGSLKLRKTDTGGK
+280 GSLKLRKTDTGGK
-294 LLDGAVFHVSGNGY
+294 LLNGAVFHVSGNGY
-308 DRDITVTNGEI
+308 EQDVTVENGEI
-319 TVNELPIGDYTV
+319 TVNELPAGDYTI

-344 APFKTTVSANQTAET
+344 APFKTTVVAGQTVET

-371 IKKTDS
+371 IKKSDS

-392 TVYGADGQEVGKITT
+392 TVYGADSQEVGKITT

-466 TGKIEIQKTDT
+466 TGKIEIKKTDT
-477 EGNPLKGGE
+477 EGNPLKSGE

-590 VMTVTDNGG
+590 VMTVTDNDG

-610 PHSIKGLHEGCEY
+610 PHSIKGLHEGSEY

-646 DKKDQTIVMKD
+646 DKKDQTLVMKD

-662 SKKDASGKNYIE
+662 SKKDVSGKNYVE

-720 VKADDIFFT
+720 VKAKDVFFT
-729 VSNEKKNESVIMKD
+729 VSNEKKNESV
-743 SKITASKTDITGTK
+743 
-757 EIKGAVLT
+757 
-765 VTDNDGKVI
+765 
-774 DTWTSDG
+774 
-781 NPHAISGLHEGWEYT
+781 
-796 LTETTA
+796 
-802 PKGYVKAES
+802 
-811 IKFKA
+811 
-816 ESGKDQKLVMKD
+816 
-828 GQFTA
+828 
-833 KKTDVSGKN
+833 
-842 HVEGAK
+842 
-848 LEVRD
+848 
-853 EKNNVVDSWTTTKE
+853 
-867 DHYISGLEEGK
+867 
-878 TYRLVEAE
+878 
-886 APKGY
+886 
-891 VKASDV
+891 
-897 SFTVTADMESAT
+897 
-909 VVMKDA
+909 
-915 KITAKKTDISGT
+915 
-927 KEVEGAEMI
+927 
-936 VTDEKGTI
+936 
-944 VDKWISGKEEHSI
+944 
-957 SGLEAGKKYTLT
+957 
-969 EKTAP
+969 
-974 NSFVK
+974 
-979 AESIEFTAGGDKNQ
+979 
-993 SLVMKDKQYTVSKK
+993 
-1007 DASVKNYVEGA
+1007 
-1018 KLEVR
+1018 
-1023 DEQDRV
+1023 
-1029 VDSWTTT
+1029 
-1036 KEDHYVSGLEEG
+1036 
-1048 KTYRLVEVE
+1048 
-1057 APKGYVKASDIYFTV
+1057 
-1072 SKDKKNETVVMKDAK
+1072 VMKDAK
-1087 ITASKREITGT
+1087 ITASKTEVTGT

-1105 MTVTDDKGT
+1105 MTVTDEKGKT
-1114 VVDKWTSGKE
+1114 VDEWTSGKE

-1132 EGKRYTLT
+1132 EGKKYTLT

-1217 GKKYTLIEETAPN
+1217 GKKYTLIEETAPE

-1253 KDKQVTV
+1253 KDKQVT
-1260 TKTEVSGTDEVEG
+1260 
-1273 AKMTVTDEKGKTV
+1273 
-1286 DEWTSTKEE
+1286 
-1295 HYVSGLEE
+1295 
-1303 GKTYILT
+1303 
-1310 ETTAPNGYVKA
+1310 
-1321 ESIEFTVSK
+1321 
-1330 DKVNQKVNML
+1330 
-1340 DKQVSVTKTDI
+1340 VTKTDI

-1377 GDKEHYVS
+1377 GDKEHYVR

-1396 EENAPEGYVR
+1396 EETAPEGYVR
-1406 AEEIT
+1406 AVEIT
-1411 FTVTNEKID
+1411 FTVTKEKVD

-1439 GDAVK
+1439 GNAVK

-1473 DAGKEYILKET
+1473 DAGCEYILKET

-1528 KNVIKSKDFEF
+1528 KKVIKSKDFEF

-1592 VVVDDKL
+1592 VVIDDKL

-1622 GDGTDIQ
+1622 GDGTDIK
-1629 KFTALTGIS
+1629 KFIALTGIS
-1638 GIVLLLCVI
+1638 GIVLLICVI
-1647 LILRKK
+1647 LIIRKK

>member
-9 LGAVALSALMTLG
+9 LGAIALSALMTLG

-158 FSKHVVNT
+158 FSKMVVNT
-166 WYDKNAKTQ
+166 WYDKNAKVQ

-180 RLNGPNK
+180 RLNGPSG

-230 GHAYSG
+230 GHVYSG
-236 YLQGGFTFAPLIAWN
+236 YLKGGFTFAPLIAWN

-294 LLDGAVFHVSGNGY
+294 LLNGAVFHVSGNGY
-308 DRDITVTNGEI
+308 EQDVTVANGEI
-319 TVNELPIGDYTV
+319 TVNELPLGDYTV

-371 IKKTDS
+371 IKKSDS
-377 KGNVQGEASLEGAEY
+377 KGNIQGEASLEGAEY

-466 TGKIEIQKTDT
+466 TGKIEIKKTDT
-477 EGNPLKGGE
+477 EGNPLKSGE

-590 VMTVTDNGG
+590 VMTVTDNDG

-610 PHSIKGLHEGCEY
+610 PHSIKGLHEGWEY

-646 DKKDQTIVMKD
+646 DKKDQTLVMKD

-662 SKKDASGKNYIE
+662 SKKDVSGKNYVE

-743 SKITASKTDITGTK
+743 SKITASKTDITGT
-757 EIKGAVLT
+757 
-765 VTDNDGKVI
+765 
-774 DTWTSDG
+774 
-781 NPHAISGLHEGWEYT
+781 
-796 LTETTA
+796 
-802 PKGYVKAES
+802 
-811 IKFKA
+811 
-816 ESGKDQKLVMKD
+816 
-828 GQFTA
+828 
-833 KKTDVSGKN
+833 
-842 HVEGAK
+842 
-848 LEVRD
+848 
-853 EKNNVVDSWTTTKE
+853 
-867 DHYISGLEEGK
+867 
-878 TYRLVEAE
+878 
-886 APKGY
+886 
-891 VKASDV
+891 
-897 SFTVTADMESAT
+897 
-909 VVMKDA
+909 
-915 KITAKKTDISGT
+915 
-927 KEVEGAEMI
+927 
-936 VTDEKGTI
+936 
-944 VDKWISGKEEHSI
+944 
-957 SGLEAGKKYTLT
+957 
-969 EKTAP
+969 
-974 NSFVK
+974 
-979 AESIEFTAGGDKNQ
+979 
-993 SLVMKDKQYTVSKK
+993 
-1007 DASVKNYVEGA
+1007 
-1018 KLEVR
+1018 
-1023 DEQDRV
+1023 
-1029 VDSWTTT
+1029 
-1036 KEDHYVSGLEEG
+1036 
-1048 KTYRLVEVE
+1048 
-1057 APKGYVKASDIYFTV
+1057 
-1072 SKDKKNETVVMKDAK
+1072 
-1087 ITASKREITGT
+1087 
-1098 KEIEGAK
+1098 
-1105 MTVTDDKGT
+1105 
-1114 VVDKWTSGKE
+1114 
-1124 EHSISGLE
+1124 
-1132 EGKRYTLT
+1132 
-1140 ETTAPKGYVKAE
+1140 
-1152 SIEFT
+1152 
-1157 AGDKDQKLVMK
+1157 
-1168 DKQVTI
+1168 
-1174 TKTEVTG
+1174 
-1181 TKEIEGAKMT
+1181 
-1191 VKDETGKT
+1191 
-1199 VDTWTST
+1199 
-1206 KEEHYVSGLEE
+1206 
-1217 GKKYTLIEETAPN
+1217 
-1230 GYVKAESIEFT
+1230 
-1241 VSKEKKNEAYIM
+1241 
-1253 KDKQVTV
+1253 
-1260 TKTEVSGTDEVEG
+1260 
-1273 AKMTVTDEKGKTV
+1273 
-1286 DEWTSTKEE
+1286 
-1295 HYVSGLEE
+1295 
-1303 GKTYILT
+1303 
-1310 ETTAPNGYVKA
+1310 
-1321 ESIEFTVSK
+1321 
-1330 DKVNQKVNML
+1330 
-1340 DKQVSVTKTDI
+1340 
-1351 TGTQEVPGATLTV
+1351 QEVPGATLTV

-1396 EENAPEGYVR
+1396 EETAPEGYVR
-1406 AEEIT
+1406 AAEIT
-1411 FTVTNEKID
+1411 FTATNEKVD

-1439 GDAVK
+1439 GNAVK
-1444 GAEFTVFDKDGNIV
+1444 GAEFTVFDMDGNIV
-1458 DKWTTDGTAH
+1458 DKWITDGTAH

-1473 DAGKEYILKET
+1473 DAGKEYIIKET

-1528 KNVIKSKDFEF
+1528 KKVIRSKDFEF
-1539 TMYSDAECKNA
+1539 TMYSDADCKNA

-1562 ATFKDLRY
+1562 ATFKNLRY

-1638 GIVLLLCVI
+1638 GIVLLICVI
-1647 LILRKK
+1647 LIIRKK

>member
-9 LGAVALSALMTLG
+9 LGAVALSALMTLS
-22 VASQGIST
+22 VASQGISS
-30 VEAFS
+30 VNASGSYELK
-35 AHVDYDGKSTAY
+35 YYGQSTAW
-47 GSTCGKFRING
+47 GTECGNYTIDG
-58 RQAWCLEHAKKTPG
+58 RRAWCIEHKKDSPPSAIVNG
-72 SQDMNAEIYTS
+72 EIYHGTDEKS
-83 TEAKYAN
+83 AN

-96 YGWFGYEEWS
+96 YGWEGFEPWS
-106 GLHGK
+106 GLNNL
-111 SDNEKNVIMSK
+111 SDTEKNTLMSM
-122 ALSHAYS
+122 ALSKAYS
-129 GSSISKGIMTDF
+129 GTKIRQTIINDF
-141 YNYAT
+141 YNFAV
-146 SKPDPLHQNNLV
+146 SQPDPQNKNILR
-158 FSKHVVNT
+158 FSKTTVNT
-166 WYDKNAKTQ
+166 WYDQNSKVQ

-180 RLNGPNK
+180 TLNGPSGC
-187 YHITINT
+187 HVTINP
-194 QTNRVKVVNETRG
+194 QTSKVRVVNETRG
-207 WSGQVVD
+207 TSGQIVE
-214 VYGGDTVHY
+214 VYTGDTVHY
-223 EADAGYT
+223 EADADYT
-230 GHAYSG
+230 GNSYSG
-236 YLQGGFTFAPLIAWN
+236 WLKGGFSFAPLIVWN
-251 GNSKQQQIGTWLT
+251 GNSAQQHIGAWITT
-264 VDPGVN
+264 DPLEP
-270 TFLNADFRAQ
+270 TCLNADFKAVV
-280 LGSLKLRKTDTGGK
+280 GSLKLRKTDTGGK

-308 DRDITVTNGEI
+308 DKDVTVANGEI
-319 TVNELPIGDYTV
+319 TVNDLTIGDYTI

-344 APFKTTVSANQTAET
+344 APFKTTVVAGQTAET

-371 IKKTDS
+371 IKKSDS
-377 KGNVQGEASLEGAEY
+377 KGNIQGEASLEGAEY
-392 TVYGADGQEVGKITT
+392 TVYGPDGQEVGKITT

-466 TGKIEIQKTDT
+466 TGKIEIKKTDT
-477 EGNPLKGGE
+477 EGNPLKSGE

-493 DMYIGDTLYKKGQL
+493 NMYIGDTLYKKGQL

-590 VMTVTDNGG
+590 VMTVTDNDG

-610 PHSIKGLHEGCEY
+610 PHSIKGLHEGWEY

-646 DKKDQTIVMKD
+646 DKKDQTLVMKD

-662 SKKDASGKNYIE
+662 SKKDVSGKNYVE

-710 LVEAEAPKGY
+710 LVEAEAPKGF

-729 VSNEKKNESVIMKD
+729 VSNEKKNE
-743 SKITASKTDITGTK
+743 
-757 EIKGAVLT
+757 
-765 VTDNDGKVI
+765 
-774 DTWTSDG
+774 
-781 NPHAISGLHEGWEYT
+781 
-796 LTETTA
+796 
-802 PKGYVKAES
+802 
-811 IKFKA
+811 
-816 ESGKDQKLVMKD
+816 
-828 GQFTA
+828 
-833 KKTDVSGKN
+833 
-842 HVEGAK
+842 
-848 LEVRD
+848 
-853 EKNNVVDSWTTTKE
+853 
-867 DHYISGLEEGK
+867 
-878 TYRLVEAE
+878 
-886 APKGY
+886 
-891 VKASDV
+891 
-897 SFTVTADMESAT
+897 
-909 VVMKDA
+909 
-915 KITAKKTDISGT
+915 
-927 KEVEGAEMI
+927 
-936 VTDEKGTI
+936 
-944 VDKWISGKEEHSI
+944 
-957 SGLEAGKKYTLT
+957 
-969 EKTAP
+969 
-974 NSFVK
+974 
-979 AESIEFTAGGDKNQ
+979 
-993 SLVMKDKQYTVSKK
+993 
-1007 DASVKNYVEGA
+1007 
-1018 KLEVR
+1018 
-1023 DEQDRV
+1023 
-1029 VDSWTTT
+1029 
-1036 KEDHYVSGLEEG
+1036 
-1048 KTYRLVEVE
+1048 
-1057 APKGYVKASDIYFTV
+1057 
-1072 SKDKKNETVVMKDAK
+1072 
-1087 ITASKREITGT
+1087 
-1098 KEIEGAK
+1098 
-1105 MTVTDDKGT
+1105 
-1114 VVDKWTSGKE
+1114 
-1124 EHSISGLE
+1124 
-1132 EGKRYTLT
+1132 
-1140 ETTAPKGYVKAE
+1140 
-1152 SIEFT
+1152 
-1157 AGDKDQKLVMK
+1157 
-1168 DKQVTI
+1168 
-1174 TKTEVTG
+1174 
-1181 TKEIEGAKMT
+1181 
-1191 VKDETGKT
+1191 
-1199 VDTWTST
+1199 
-1206 KEEHYVSGLEE
+1206 
-1217 GKKYTLIEETAPN
+1217 
-1230 GYVKAESIEFT
+1230 
-1241 VSKEKKNEAYIM
+1241 AYIM
-1253 KDKQVTV
+1253 K
-1260 TKTEVSGTDEVEG
+1260 
-1273 AKMTVTDEKGKTV
+1273 
-1286 DEWTSTKEE
+1286 
-1295 HYVSGLEE
+1295 
-1303 GKTYILT
+1303 
-1310 ETTAPNGYVKA
+1310 
-1321 ESIEFTVSK
+1321 
-1330 DKVNQKVNML
+1330 

-1351 TGTQEVPGATLTV
+1351 TGTEEVPGATLTV

-1396 EENAPEGYVR
+1396 EETAPEGYVR

-1411 FTVTNEKID
+1411 FTVTNEKVD

-1458 DKWTTDGTAH
+1458 DKWITDGTAH

-1473 DAGKEYILKET
+1473 DAGKEYIIKET

-1528 KNVIKSKDFEF
+1528 KKVIRSKDFEF
-1539 TMYSDAECKNA
+1539 TMYSDADCKNA

-1562 ATFKDLRY
+1562 ATFKNLRY

>member
-22 VASQGIST
+22 IASQGIST

-35 AHVDYDGKSTAY
+35 AHVDNDGKSKAY

-72 SQDMNAEIYTS
+72 SQNMNAEIYTS
-83 TEAKYAN
+83 TEARYAN

-158 FSKHVVNT
+158 FSRHVVNT
-166 WYDKNAKTQ
+166 WYDQNAKIQ

-180 RLNGPNK
+180 RLNGPNG

-194 QTNRVKVVNETRG
+194 QTNRVKVVNETKG
-207 WSGQVVD
+207 WAGQVVD

-251 GNSKQQQIGTWLT
+251 GDSRKQHVGTWLT

-280 LGSLKLRKTDTGGK
+280 LGSLKLRKTDKGGK

-308 DRDITVTNGEI
+308 DRDVTVTNGEI

-371 IKKTDS
+371 IKKSDS

-466 TGKIEIQKTDT
+466 TGKIEIKKTDT
-477 EGNPLKGGE
+477 EGNPLKSGE

-514 DSGVARSDDLPYGSY
+514 DSGVARSGDLPYGSY

-535 APTQEAGN
+535 APTQEGGN

-590 VMTVTDNGG
+590 VMTVTDNDG

-610 PHSIKGLHEGCEY
+610 PHSIKGLHEGWEY

-662 SKKDASGKNYIE
+662 SKKDVSGKNYVE

-720 VKADDIFFT
+720 VKAKDVFFT
-729 VSNEKKNESVIMKD
+729 VSNEKKNESV
-743 SKITASKTDITGTK
+743 
-757 EIKGAVLT
+757 
-765 VTDNDGKVI
+765 
-774 DTWTSDG
+774 
-781 NPHAISGLHEGWEYT
+781 
-796 LTETTA
+796 
-802 PKGYVKAES
+802 
-811 IKFKA
+811 
-816 ESGKDQKLVMKD
+816 
-828 GQFTA
+828 
-833 KKTDVSGKN
+833 
-842 HVEGAK
+842 
-848 LEVRD
+848 
-853 EKNNVVDSWTTTKE
+853 
-867 DHYISGLEEGK
+867 
-878 TYRLVEAE
+878 
-886 APKGY
+886 
-891 VKASDV
+891 
-897 SFTVTADMESAT
+897 
-909 VVMKDA
+909 
-915 KITAKKTDISGT
+915 
-927 KEVEGAEMI
+927 
-936 VTDEKGTI
+936 
-944 VDKWISGKEEHSI
+944 
-957 SGLEAGKKYTLT
+957 
-969 EKTAP
+969 
-974 NSFVK
+974 
-979 AESIEFTAGGDKNQ
+979 
-993 SLVMKDKQYTVSKK
+993 
-1007 DASVKNYVEGA
+1007 
-1018 KLEVR
+1018 
-1023 DEQDRV
+1023 
-1029 VDSWTTT
+1029 
-1036 KEDHYVSGLEEG
+1036 
-1048 KTYRLVEVE
+1048 
-1057 APKGYVKASDIYFTV
+1057 
-1072 SKDKKNETVVMKDAK
+1072 VMKDAK
-1087 ITASKREITGT
+1087 ITASK
-1098 KEIEGAK
+1098 
-1105 MTVTDDKGT
+1105 
-1114 VVDKWTSGKE
+1114 
-1124 EHSISGLE
+1124 
-1132 EGKRYTLT
+1132 
-1140 ETTAPKGYVKAE
+1140 
-1152 SIEFT
+1152 
-1157 AGDKDQKLVMK
+1157 
-1168 DKQVTI
+1168 
-1174 TKTEVTG
+1174 TEVTG
-1181 TKEIEGAKMT
+1181 TK
-1191 VKDETGKT
+1191 
-1199 VDTWTST
+1199 
-1206 KEEHYVSGLEE
+1206 
-1217 GKKYTLIEETAPN
+1217 
-1230 GYVKAESIEFT
+1230 
-1241 VSKEKKNEAYIM
+1241 
-1253 KDKQVTV
+1253 
-1260 TKTEVSGTDEVEG
+1260 EVEG

-1286 DEWTSTKEE
+1286 DEWTSGKEE
-1295 HYVSGLEE
+1295 HSISGLEE
-1303 GKTYILT
+1303 GKTYTLT

-1340 DKQVSVTKTDI
+1340 DKQISVTKTDI

-1364 KDEDGNTVDTWVS
+1364 KDADGNTVDTWVS
-1377 GDKEHYVS
+1377 GEKEHYVS

-1396 EENAPEGYVR
+1396 EETAPEGYVR
-1406 AEEIT
+1406 ADEIT
-1411 FTVTNEKID
+1411 FTVTKEKVD

-1473 DAGKEYILKET
+1473 DAGCEYILKET

-1528 KNVIKSKDFEF
+1528 KKVIRSKDFEF

-1592 VVVDDKL
+1592 VVIDDNL
-1599 ENVGKTYSFIYQD
+1599 ENVGKTYSFVYQD

-1622 GDGTDIQ
+1622 GDGTDIK

-1638 GIVLLLCVI
+1638 GIVLLICVI

>member
-30 VEAFS
+30 VQAAS
-35 AHVDYDGKSTAY
+35 YYVNYDGKSTAY

-72 SQDMNAEIYTS
+72 SQSMNAEIYHS
-83 TEAKYAN
+83 TEARYAN

-96 YGWFGYEEWS
+96 YGWFGYEEWG

-141 YNYAT
+141 YNYVT
-146 SKPDPLHQNNLV
+146 SKPDPLNQNVLV
-158 FSKHVVNT
+158 FSKMVVNT
-166 WYDKNAKTQ
+166 WYDKNAKVQ

-180 RLNGPNK
+180 RLNGPSG

-230 GHAYSG
+230 GHVYSG
-236 YLQGGFTFAPLIAWN
+236 YLKGGFTFAPLIAWN
-251 GNSKQQQIGTWLT
+251 GDSKKQHVGTWITENPL
-264 VDPGVN
+264 VN

-308 DRDITVTNGEI
+308 DRDVTVSNGEI
-319 TVNELPIGDYTV
+319 TVNDLTIGDYTI

-371 IKKTDS
+371 IRKSDS

-392 TVYGADGQEVGKITT
+392 TVYGADSQEVGKITT

-466 TGKIEIQKTDT
+466 TGKIEIKKTDT
-477 EGNPLKGGE
+477 EGNPLKSGE

-577 KTTITGTDEIKGA
+577 KTTITGTDEIEGA
-590 VMTVTDNGG
+590 VMTVTDNDG

-610 PHSIKGLHEGCEY
+610 PHSIKGLHEGWEY

-646 DKKDQTIVMKD
+646 DKKDQTLVMKD

-662 SKKDASGKNYIE
+662 SKKDVSGKNYVE

-688 DSWTSTK
+688 YSWTSTK

-816 ESGKDQKLVMKD
+816 ESGKDQKLVMRD
-828 GQFTA
+828 AQFTA

-878 TYRLVEAE
+878 TY
-886 APKGY
+886 
-891 VKASDV
+891 
-897 SFTVTADMESAT
+897 
-909 VVMKDA
+909 
-915 KITAKKTDISGT
+915 
-927 KEVEGAEMI
+927 
-936 VTDEKGTI
+936 
-944 VDKWISGKEEHSI
+944 
-957 SGLEAGKKYTLT
+957 
-969 EKTAP
+969 
-974 NSFVK
+974 
-979 AESIEFTAGGDKNQ
+979 
-993 SLVMKDKQYTVSKK
+993 
-1007 DASVKNYVEGA
+1007 
-1018 KLEVR
+1018 
-1023 DEQDRV
+1023 
-1029 VDSWTTT
+1029 
-1036 KEDHYVSGLEEG
+1036 
-1048 KTYRLVEVE
+1048 
-1057 APKGYVKASDIYFTV
+1057 
-1072 SKDKKNETVVMKDAK
+1072 
-1087 ITASKREITGT
+1087 
-1098 KEIEGAK
+1098 
-1105 MTVTDDKGT
+1105 
-1114 VVDKWTSGKE
+1114 
-1124 EHSISGLE
+1124 
-1132 EGKRYTLT
+1132 
-1140 ETTAPKGYVKAE
+1140 
-1152 SIEFT
+1152 
-1157 AGDKDQKLVMK
+1157 
-1168 DKQVTI
+1168 
-1174 TKTEVTG
+1174 
-1181 TKEIEGAKMT
+1181 
-1191 VKDETGKT
+1191 
-1199 VDTWTST
+1199 
-1206 KEEHYVSGLEE
+1206 
-1217 GKKYTLIEETAPN
+1217 TLIEETAP
-1230 GYVKAESIEFT
+1230 
-1241 VSKEKKNEAYIM
+1241 
-1253 KDKQVTV
+1253 
-1260 TKTEVSGTDEVEG
+1260 
-1273 AKMTVTDEKGKTV
+1273 
-1286 DEWTSTKEE
+1286 
-1295 HYVSGLEE
+1295 
-1303 GKTYILT
+1303 
-1310 ETTAPNGYVKA
+1310 
-1321 ESIEFTVSK
+1321 
-1330 DKVNQKVNML
+1330 
-1340 DKQVSVTKTDI
+1340 
-1351 TGTQEVPGATLTV
+1351 
-1364 KDEDGNTVDTWVS
+1364 
-1377 GDKEHYVS
+1377 
-1385 GLEEGKTYTLI
+1385 
-1396 EENAPEGYVR
+1396 EGYVR
-1406 AEEIT
+1406 AAEIT
-1411 FTVTNEKID
+1411 FTVTNEKVD

-1439 GDAVK
+1439 GNAVK

-1458 DKWTTDGTAH
+1458 DKWITDGTAH

-1473 DAGKEYILKET
+1473 DAGKEYIIKET

-1528 KNVIKSKDFEF
+1528 KKVIRSKDFEF
-1539 TMYSDAECKNA
+1539 TMYSDADCKNA

-1562 ATFKDLRY
+1562 ATFKNLRY

-1638 GIVLLLCVI
+1638 GIVLLICVI

>member
-9 LGAVALSALMTLG
+9 LGAIALSALMTLG
-22 VASQGIST
+22 VTSQSINI
-30 VEAFS
+30 VEAS
-35 AHVDYDGKSTAY
+35 SHKLDYLGQTTAWGTECGNYLIDGRRAWCIEHKKDSPPSGVINGDVYKSTEE
-47 GSTCGKFRING
+47 KF
-58 RQAWCLEHAKKTPG
+58 
-72 SQDMNAEIYTS
+72 
-83 TEAKYAN
+83 AN
-90 IRKIMY
+90 MRKIMY
-96 YGWFGYEEWS
+96 YGWYGYEQWS
-106 GLHGK
+106 GMDNL
-111 SDNEKNVIMSK
+111 SDIERNTMMSI
-122 ALSHAYS
+122 ALSKAYS
-129 GSSISKGIMTDF
+129 GTKIRQTIINDF
-141 YNYAT
+141 YNFAV
-146 SKPDPLHQNNLV
+146 SQPDPLNKNVLK
-158 FSKHVVNT
+158 FSKQIVNV
-166 WYDKNAKTQ
+166 WYDKDAKIQ

-180 RLNGPNK
+180 TLNGPSK
-187 YHITINT
+187 YHVTINP
-194 QTNRVKVVNETRG
+194 QTSKVRVVNETRG
-207 WSGQVVD
+207 TSGQVVD

-223 EADAGYT
+223 EADADYT
-230 GHAYSG
+230 GNSYSG
-236 YLQGGFTFAPLIAWN
+236 WLKGGFSFAPLIVHN
-251 GNSKQQQIGTWLT
+251 GNSAQQHISTWVT
-264 VDPGVN
+264 TDPDEP
-270 TFLNADFRAQ
+270 TCLNADFKAVV
-280 LGSLKLRKTDTGGK
+280 GSLKLRKTDTGGK
-294 LLDGAVFHVSGNGY
+294 LLNGAVFHVSGNGY
-308 DRDITVTNGEI
+308 EQDVTVENGEI
-319 TVNELPIGDYTV
+319 TVNELPAGDYTV

-344 APFKTTVSANQTAET
+344 APFKTTVVAGQTVET
-359 TITDEAPTGKIS
+359 TITDEAPTGKIYITKS
-371 IKKTDS
+371 DS

-466 TGKIEIQKTDT
+466 TGKIEIKKTDT
-477 EGNPLKGGE
+477 EGNPLKSGE

-514 DSGVARSDDLPYGSY
+514 DSGVARSGDLPYGSY

-577 KTTITGTDEIKGA
+577 KTTITGTKEIKGA
-590 VMTVTDNGG
+590 LMTVTDNGG

-636 AESIKFTVST
+636 ADSIKFTVST
-646 DKKDQTIVMKD
+646 DKKDQTLVMKD

-662 SKKDASGKNYIE
+662 SKKDVSGKNYVE

-743 SKITASKTDITGTK
+743 SKITASKTDIIGTK

-1036 KEDHYVSGLEEG
+1036 KEDHYISGLEEG

-1152 SIEFT
+1152 SITFT

-1191 VKDETGKT
+1191 VKDEAGKT
-1199 VDTWTST
+1199 VDTWTSG

-1217 GKKYTLIEETAPN
+1217 GKKYTLIEETAPD

-1241 VSKEKKNEAYIM
+1241 ISKEKKNEAYIM
-1253 KDKQVTV
+1253 K
-1260 TKTEVSGTDEVEG
+1260 
-1273 AKMTVTDEKGKTV
+1273 
-1286 DEWTSTKEE
+1286 
-1295 HYVSGLEE
+1295 
-1303 GKTYILT
+1303 
-1310 ETTAPNGYVKA
+1310 
-1321 ESIEFTVSK
+1321 
-1330 DKVNQKVNML
+1330 

-1396 EENAPEGYVR
+1396 EETAPEGYVR
-1406 AEEIT
+1406 AEKIT
-1411 FTVTNEKID
+1411 FTVTNEKVD

-1458 DKWTTDGTAH
+1458 DKWITDGTAH

-1473 DAGKEYILKET
+1473 DAGKEYIIKET

-1528 KNVIKSKDFEF
+1528 KKVIRSKDFEF
-1539 TMYSDAECKNA
+1539 TMYSDADCKNA

-1562 ATFKDLRY
+1562 ATFKNLRY

>member
-22 VASQGIST
+22 IASQGIST

-83 TEAKYAN
+83 TDARYAN

-158 FSKHVVNT
+158 FSKYVVNT
-166 WYDKNAKTQ
+166 WYDQNAKIQ

-180 RLNGPNK
+180 RLNGPNG

-194 QTNRVKVVNETRG
+194 QTNRVKVVNETKG
-207 WSGQVVD
+207 WAGQVVD

-236 YLQGGFTFAPLIAWN
+236 YLKGGFTVAPLIAYN

-270 TFLNADFRAQ
+270 TFLNAEFRAQ
-280 LGSLKLRKTDTGGK
+280 LGSLKLRKTDKGGK

-308 DRDITVTNGEI
+308 DRDVTVTNGEI

-371 IKKTDS
+371 IKKSDS

-392 TVYGADGQEVGKITT
+392 TVYSADGQEVGKITT

-428 KAPEAYDLDWNTYTV
+428 KVPEAYDLDWNTYTV

-466 TGKIEIQKTDT
+466 TGKIEIKKTDT
-477 EGNPLKGGE
+477 EGNPLKSGE

-566 VTFVDKKVTAS
+566 LTFVNKKVTAS

-590 VMTVTDNGG
+590 VMTVTDNDG

-610 PHSIKGLHEGCEY
+610 PHSIKGLHEGWEY

-646 DKKDQTIVMKD
+646 DKKDQTLVMKD

-662 SKKDASGKNYIE
+662 SKKDVSGKNYVE

-802 PKGYVKAES
+802 P
-811 IKFKA
+811 
-816 ESGKDQKLVMKD
+816 
-828 GQFTA
+828 
-833 KKTDVSGKN
+833 
-842 HVEGAK
+842 
-848 LEVRD
+848 
-853 EKNNVVDSWTTTKE
+853 
-867 DHYISGLEEGK
+867 
-878 TYRLVEAE
+878 
-886 APKGY
+886 
-891 VKASDV
+891 
-897 SFTVTADMESAT
+897 
-909 VVMKDA
+909 
-915 KITAKKTDISGT
+915 
-927 KEVEGAEMI
+927 
-936 VTDEKGTI
+936 
-944 VDKWISGKEEHSI
+944 
-957 SGLEAGKKYTLT
+957 
-969 EKTAP
+969 
-974 NSFVK
+974 
-979 AESIEFTAGGDKNQ
+979 
-993 SLVMKDKQYTVSKK
+993 
-1007 DASVKNYVEGA
+1007 
-1018 KLEVR
+1018 
-1023 DEQDRV
+1023 
-1029 VDSWTTT
+1029 
-1036 KEDHYVSGLEEG
+1036 
-1048 KTYRLVEVE
+1048 
-1057 APKGYVKASDIYFTV
+1057 
-1072 SKDKKNETVVMKDAK
+1072 
-1087 ITASKREITGT
+1087 
-1098 KEIEGAK
+1098 
-1105 MTVTDDKGT
+1105 
-1114 VVDKWTSGKE
+1114 
-1124 EHSISGLE
+1124 
-1132 EGKRYTLT
+1132 
-1140 ETTAPKGYVKAE
+1140 
-1152 SIEFT
+1152 
-1157 AGDKDQKLVMK
+1157 
-1168 DKQVTI
+1168 
-1174 TKTEVTG
+1174 
-1181 TKEIEGAKMT
+1181 
-1191 VKDETGKT
+1191 
-1199 VDTWTST
+1199 
-1206 KEEHYVSGLEE
+1206 
-1217 GKKYTLIEETAPN
+1217 
-1230 GYVKAESIEFT
+1230 
-1241 VSKEKKNEAYIM
+1241 
-1253 KDKQVTV
+1253 
-1260 TKTEVSGTDEVEG
+1260 
-1273 AKMTVTDEKGKTV
+1273 
-1286 DEWTSTKEE
+1286 
-1295 HYVSGLEE
+1295 
-1303 GKTYILT
+1303 
-1310 ETTAPNGYVKA
+1310 
-1321 ESIEFTVSK
+1321 
-1330 DKVNQKVNML
+1330 
-1340 DKQVSVTKTDI
+1340 
-1351 TGTQEVPGATLTV
+1351 
-1364 KDEDGNTVDTWVS
+1364 
-1377 GDKEHYVS
+1377 
-1385 GLEEGKTYTLI
+1385 
-1396 EENAPEGYVR
+1396 EGYVR

-1411 FTVTNEKID
+1411 FTVTNEKVD

-1458 DKWTTDGTAH
+1458 DKWITDGTAH

-1473 DAGKEYILKET
+1473 DAGKEYIIKET

-1528 KNVIKSKDFEF
+1528 KKVIRSKDFEF
-1539 TMYSDAECKNA
+1539 TMYSDADCKNA

-1562 ATFKDLRY
+1562 ATFKNLRY

-1647 LILRKK
+1647 FILRKK

>member
-30 VEAFS
+30 VQAS
-35 AHVDYDGKSTAY
+35 THYVNNDGKSKAY
-47 GSTCGKFRING
+47 GSTCGKFRIDG
-58 RQAWCLEHAKKTPG
+58 RQAWCLEHKKSTPG
-72 SQDMNAEIYTS
+72 SQSMNAEVYTS
-83 TEAKYAN
+83 TEARYAN

-96 YGWFGYEEWS
+96 YGWFGYEEWG
-106 GLHGK
+106 GLQGK
-111 SDNEKNVIMSK
+111 SNDEKNVIMSK

-146 SKPDPLHQNNLV
+146 SKPDPLNQNVLV
-158 FSKHVVNT
+158 FSKNVVNT

-236 YLQGGFTFAPLIAWN
+236 YLKGGFTFAPLIAWN
-251 GNSKQQQIGTWLT
+251 GDSRKQHVGTWVPLT
-264 VDPGVN
+264 DPEVS

-280 LGSLKLRKTDTGGK
+280 LGSLKLRKTDKGGK

-308 DRDITVTNGEI
+308 DRDVTVTNGEI

-371 IKKTDS
+371 IKKSDS

-466 TGKIEIQKTDT
+466 TGKIEIKKTDT
-477 EGNPLKGGE
+477 DGNPLKSGE

-514 DSGVARSDDLPYGSY
+514 DSGVARSGDLPYGSY

-535 APTQEAGN
+535 APTQEDGN

-590 VMTVTDNGG
+590 VMTVTDNDG

-610 PHSIKGLHEGCEY
+610 PHSIKGLHEGWEY

-662 SKKDASGKNYIE
+662 SKKDVSGKNYVE

-700 SGLEEGKTYR
+700 SGLEEGKTY
-710 LVEAEAPKGY
+710 
-720 VKADDIFFT
+720 
-729 VSNEKKNESVIMKD
+729 
-743 SKITASKTDITGTK
+743 
-757 EIKGAVLT
+757 
-765 VTDNDGKVI
+765 
-774 DTWTSDG
+774 
-781 NPHAISGLHEGWEYT
+781 
-796 LTETTA
+796 
-802 PKGYVKAES
+802 
-811 IKFKA
+811 
-816 ESGKDQKLVMKD
+816 
-828 GQFTA
+828 
-833 KKTDVSGKN
+833 
-842 HVEGAK
+842 
-848 LEVRD
+848 
-853 EKNNVVDSWTTTKE
+853 
-867 DHYISGLEEGK
+867 
-878 TYRLVEAE
+878 
-886 APKGY
+886 
-891 VKASDV
+891 
-897 SFTVTADMESAT
+897 
-909 VVMKDA
+909 
-915 KITAKKTDISGT
+915 
-927 KEVEGAEMI
+927 
-936 VTDEKGTI
+936 
-944 VDKWISGKEEHSI
+944 
-957 SGLEAGKKYTLT
+957 
-969 EKTAP
+969 
-974 NSFVK
+974 
-979 AESIEFTAGGDKNQ
+979 
-993 SLVMKDKQYTVSKK
+993 
-1007 DASVKNYVEGA
+1007 
-1018 KLEVR
+1018 
-1023 DEQDRV
+1023 
-1029 VDSWTTT
+1029 
-1036 KEDHYVSGLEEG
+1036 
-1048 KTYRLVEVE
+1048 
-1057 APKGYVKASDIYFTV
+1057 
-1072 SKDKKNETVVMKDAK
+1072 
-1087 ITASKREITGT
+1087 
-1098 KEIEGAK
+1098 
-1105 MTVTDDKGT
+1105 
-1114 VVDKWTSGKE
+1114 
-1124 EHSISGLE
+1124 
-1132 EGKRYTLT
+1132 
-1140 ETTAPKGYVKAE
+1140 
-1152 SIEFT
+1152 
-1157 AGDKDQKLVMK
+1157 
-1168 DKQVTI
+1168 
-1174 TKTEVTG
+1174 
-1181 TKEIEGAKMT
+1181 
-1191 VKDETGKT
+1191 
-1199 VDTWTST
+1199 
-1206 KEEHYVSGLEE
+1206 
-1217 GKKYTLIEETAPN
+1217 TLIEETAP
-1230 GYVKAESIEFT
+1230 
-1241 VSKEKKNEAYIM
+1241 
-1253 KDKQVTV
+1253 
-1260 TKTEVSGTDEVEG
+1260 
-1273 AKMTVTDEKGKTV
+1273 
-1286 DEWTSTKEE
+1286 
-1295 HYVSGLEE
+1295 
-1303 GKTYILT
+1303 
-1310 ETTAPNGYVKA
+1310 
-1321 ESIEFTVSK
+1321 
-1330 DKVNQKVNML
+1330 
-1340 DKQVSVTKTDI
+1340 
-1351 TGTQEVPGATLTV
+1351 
-1364 KDEDGNTVDTWVS
+1364 
-1377 GDKEHYVS
+1377 
-1385 GLEEGKTYTLI
+1385 
-1396 EENAPEGYVR
+1396 EGYVR
-1406 AEEIT
+1406 ADEIT
-1411 FTVTNEKID
+1411 FTVTKEKVD

-1439 GDAVK
+1439 GDSVK

-1473 DAGKEYILKET
+1473 DAGCEYILKET

-1506 DVEIKEQP
+1506 DVEIKEHP

-1528 KNVIKSKDFEF
+1528 KKVIRSKDFEF

-1592 VVVDDKL
+1592 VVIDDNL
-1599 ENVGKTYSFIYQD
+1599 ENVGKTYSFVYQD

-1622 GDGTDIQ
+1622 GDGTDIK

-1638 GIVLLLCVI
+1638 GIVLLICVI

>member
-22 VASQGIST
+22 VVSQSLNI
-30 VEAFS
+30 VEAS
-35 AHVDYDGKSTAY
+35 SHKLDYLGQTTVWGTECGNYLIDGRRAWCIEHKKDSPPSGVINGDVYKSTEE
-47 GSTCGKFRING
+47 KF
-58 RQAWCLEHAKKTPG
+58 
-72 SQDMNAEIYTS
+72 
-83 TEAKYAN
+83 AN
-90 IRKIMY
+90 MRKIMY
-96 YGWFGYEEWS
+96 YGWYGYEQWS
-106 GLHGK
+106 GMDNL
-111 SDNEKNVIMSK
+111 SDIERNTMMSI
-122 ALSHAYS
+122 ALSKAYS
-129 GSSISKGIMTDF
+129 GTKIRQTIINDF
-141 YNYAT
+141 YNFAV
-146 SKPDPLHQNNLV
+146 SQPDPLNKNVLK
-158 FSKHVVNT
+158 FSKQIVNV
-166 WYDKNAKTQ
+166 WYDKDAKIQ

-180 RLNGPNK
+180 TLNGPSK
-187 YHITINT
+187 YHVTINP
-194 QTNRVKVVNETRG
+194 QTSKVRVVNETRG
-207 WSGQVVD
+207 TSGQVVD

-223 EADAGYT
+223 EADADYT
-230 GHAYSG
+230 GNSYSG
-236 YLQGGFTFAPLIAWN
+236 WLKGGFSFAPLIVHN
-251 GNSKQQQIGTWLT
+251 GNSAQQHISTWVT
-264 VDPGVN
+264 TDPDEP
-270 TFLNADFRAQ
+270 TCLNADFKAVV
-280 LGSLKLRKTDTGGK
+280 GSLKLRKTDTGGK
-294 LLDGAVFHVSGNGY
+294 LLNGAVFHVSGNGY
-308 DRDITVTNGEI
+308 EQDVTVENGEI
-319 TVNELPIGDYTV
+319 TVNELPAGDYTV

-344 APFKTTVSANQTAET
+344 APFKTTVVAGQTVET

-371 IKKTDS
+371 IKKSDS

-466 TGKIEIQKTDT
+466 TGKIEIKKTDT
-477 EGNPLKGGE
+477 EGNPLKSGE

-535 APTQEAGN
+535 APTQETGN

-590 VMTVTDNGG
+590 VMTVTDNDG
-599 KVIDTWTSDGN
+599 KVIDTWTSDGI
-610 PHSIKGLHEGCEY
+610 PHSIKGLHEGWEY

-646 DKKDQTIVMKD
+646 DKKDQTLVMKD

-662 SKKDASGKNYIE
+662 SKKDVSGKNHVE

-743 SKITASKTDITGTK
+743 SKITASKTDITGT
-757 EIKGAVLT
+757 
-765 VTDNDGKVI
+765 
-774 DTWTSDG
+774 
-781 NPHAISGLHEGWEYT
+781 
-796 LTETTA
+796 
-802 PKGYVKAES
+802 
-811 IKFKA
+811 
-816 ESGKDQKLVMKD
+816 
-828 GQFTA
+828 
-833 KKTDVSGKN
+833 
-842 HVEGAK
+842 
-848 LEVRD
+848 
-853 EKNNVVDSWTTTKE
+853 
-867 DHYISGLEEGK
+867 
-878 TYRLVEAE
+878 
-886 APKGY
+886 
-891 VKASDV
+891 
-897 SFTVTADMESAT
+897 
-909 VVMKDA
+909 
-915 KITAKKTDISGT
+915 
-927 KEVEGAEMI
+927 
-936 VTDEKGTI
+936 
-944 VDKWISGKEEHSI
+944 
-957 SGLEAGKKYTLT
+957 
-969 EKTAP
+969 
-974 NSFVK
+974 
-979 AESIEFTAGGDKNQ
+979 
-993 SLVMKDKQYTVSKK
+993 
-1007 DASVKNYVEGA
+1007 
-1018 KLEVR
+1018 
-1023 DEQDRV
+1023 
-1029 VDSWTTT
+1029 
-1036 KEDHYVSGLEEG
+1036 
-1048 KTYRLVEVE
+1048 
-1057 APKGYVKASDIYFTV
+1057 
-1072 SKDKKNETVVMKDAK
+1072 
-1087 ITASKREITGT
+1087 
-1098 KEIEGAK
+1098 
-1105 MTVTDDKGT
+1105 
-1114 VVDKWTSGKE
+1114 
-1124 EHSISGLE
+1124 
-1132 EGKRYTLT
+1132 
-1140 ETTAPKGYVKAE
+1140 
-1152 SIEFT
+1152 
-1157 AGDKDQKLVMK
+1157 
-1168 DKQVTI
+1168 
-1174 TKTEVTG
+1174 
-1181 TKEIEGAKMT
+1181 
-1191 VKDETGKT
+1191 
-1199 VDTWTST
+1199 
-1206 KEEHYVSGLEE
+1206 
-1217 GKKYTLIEETAPN
+1217 
-1230 GYVKAESIEFT
+1230 
-1241 VSKEKKNEAYIM
+1241 
-1253 KDKQVTV
+1253 
-1260 TKTEVSGTDEVEG
+1260 
-1273 AKMTVTDEKGKTV
+1273 
-1286 DEWTSTKEE
+1286 
-1295 HYVSGLEE
+1295 
-1303 GKTYILT
+1303 
-1310 ETTAPNGYVKA
+1310 
-1321 ESIEFTVSK
+1321 
-1330 DKVNQKVNML
+1330 
-1340 DKQVSVTKTDI
+1340 
-1351 TGTQEVPGATLTV
+1351 QEVPGATLTV

-1396 EENAPEGYVR
+1396 EETAPEGYVR

-1411 FTVTNEKID
+1411 FTVTNEKVD

-1473 DAGKEYILKET
+1473 DAGCEYVLKET

-1528 KNVIKSKDFEF
+1528 KKVIRSKDFEF

-1562 ATFKDLRY
+1562 ATFKNLRY

-1592 VVVDDKL
+1592 VVIDDNL

-1638 GIVLLLCVI
+1638 GIVLLICVI
-1647 LILRKK
+1647 LIIRKK

>member
-22 VASQGIST
+22 VASQGISS
-30 VEAFS
+30 VEAS
-35 AHVDYDGKSTAY
+35 GTYDLKYY
-47 GSTCGKFRING
+47 GQSKGLGSECGNYTIDGRRGWCIEHKKDSPPSGFVNG
-58 RQAWCLEHAKKTPG
+58 
-72 SQDMNAEIYTS
+72 EIYHGTD
-83 TEAKYAN
+83 AKSAN

-96 YGWFGYEEWS
+96 YGWEGFEPWS
-106 GLHGK
+106 GLNTL
-111 SDNEKNVIMSK
+111 SDAEKNSLMSM
-122 ALSHAYS
+122 ALSCAYS
-129 GSSISKGIMTDF
+129 GTKIRNATIKNF

-146 SKPDPLHQNNLV
+146 SQPDPQNKNILK
-158 FSKHVVNT
+158 FSKQIVNT
-166 WYDKNAKTQ
+166 WYDQNAKVQ

-180 RLNGPNK
+180 RLNGPNGA
-187 YHITINT
+187 HVTINP
-194 QTNRVKVVNETRG
+194 QTSKVRVVNETKG
-207 WSGQVVD
+207 TSGQIVD
-214 VYGGDTVHY
+214 VYAGDTVHY
-223 EADAGYT
+223 EADADYT
-230 GHAYSG
+230 GNSYSG
-236 YLQGGFTFAPLIAWN
+236 WLKGGFSFAPLIVHN
-251 GNSKQQQIGTWLT
+251 GNSKQQHIGAWITT
-264 VDPGVN
+264 DPLEP
-270 TFLNADFRAQ
+270 TCLNADFKAVV
-280 LGSLKLRKTDTGGK
+280 GSLKLRKTDTGGK

-308 DRDITVTNGEI
+308 DKDVTVANGEI
-319 TVNELPIGDYTV
+319 TVNDLTVGDYTI

-371 IKKTDS
+371 IKKSDS

-466 TGKIEIQKTDT
+466 TGKIEIKKTDT
-477 EGNPLKGGE
+477 EGNPLKSGE

-590 VMTVTDNGG
+590 VMTVTDNDG

-610 PHSIKGLHEGCEY
+610 PHSIKGLHEGWEY

-646 DKKDQTIVMKD
+646 DKKDQTLVMKD

-662 SKKDASGKNYIE
+662 SKKDVSGKNYVE

-720 VKADDIFFT
+720 VKAKDVFFT
-729 VSNEKKNESVIMKD
+729 VSNEKKNESV
-743 SKITASKTDITGTK
+743 
-757 EIKGAVLT
+757 
-765 VTDNDGKVI
+765 
-774 DTWTSDG
+774 
-781 NPHAISGLHEGWEYT
+781 
-796 LTETTA
+796 
-802 PKGYVKAES
+802 
-811 IKFKA
+811 
-816 ESGKDQKLVMKD
+816 
-828 GQFTA
+828 
-833 KKTDVSGKN
+833 
-842 HVEGAK
+842 
-848 LEVRD
+848 
-853 EKNNVVDSWTTTKE
+853 
-867 DHYISGLEEGK
+867 
-878 TYRLVEAE
+878 
-886 APKGY
+886 
-891 VKASDV
+891 
-897 SFTVTADMESAT
+897 
-909 VVMKDA
+909 
-915 KITAKKTDISGT
+915 
-927 KEVEGAEMI
+927 
-936 VTDEKGTI
+936 
-944 VDKWISGKEEHSI
+944 
-957 SGLEAGKKYTLT
+957 
-969 EKTAP
+969 
-974 NSFVK
+974 
-979 AESIEFTAGGDKNQ
+979 
-993 SLVMKDKQYTVSKK
+993 
-1007 DASVKNYVEGA
+1007 
-1018 KLEVR
+1018 
-1023 DEQDRV
+1023 
-1029 VDSWTTT
+1029 
-1036 KEDHYVSGLEEG
+1036 
-1048 KTYRLVEVE
+1048 
-1057 APKGYVKASDIYFTV
+1057 
-1072 SKDKKNETVVMKDAK
+1072 VMKDAK
-1087 ITASKREITGT
+1087 ITASK
-1098 KEIEGAK
+1098 
-1105 MTVTDDKGT
+1105 
-1114 VVDKWTSGKE
+1114 
-1124 EHSISGLE
+1124 
-1132 EGKRYTLT
+1132 
-1140 ETTAPKGYVKAE
+1140 
-1152 SIEFT
+1152 
-1157 AGDKDQKLVMK
+1157 
-1168 DKQVTI
+1168 
-1174 TKTEVTG
+1174 TEVTG
-1181 TKEIEGAKMT
+1181 TKEI
-1191 VKDETGKT
+1191 
-1199 VDTWTST
+1199 
-1206 KEEHYVSGLEE
+1206 
-1217 GKKYTLIEETAPN
+1217 
-1230 GYVKAESIEFT
+1230 
-1241 VSKEKKNEAYIM
+1241 
-1253 KDKQVTV
+1253 
-1260 TKTEVSGTDEVEG
+1260 EG

-1286 DEWTSTKEE
+1286 DEWTSGKEE
-1295 HYVSGLEE
+1295 HSISGLEE
-1303 GKTYILT
+1303 GKKYTLT
-1310 ETTAPNGYVKA
+1310 ETTAPKGYVKA
-1321 ESIEFTVSK
+1321 VSIEFTAGDK
-1330 DKVNQKVNML
+1330 DQKLVML

-1377 GDKEHYVS
+1377 GDKEHHVS

-1396 EENAPEGYVR
+1396 EETAPEGYVR

-1411 FTVTNEKID
+1411 FTVTKEKVD

-1473 DAGKEYILKET
+1473 DAGCEYVLKET

-1528 KNVIKSKDFEF
+1528 KKVIKSKDFEF

-1638 GIVLLLCVI
+1638 GIVLICVI

>member
-22 VASQGIST
+22 IASQGIST

-35 AHVDYDGKSTAY
+35 AHVDYDGKSKAY

-72 SQDMNAEIYTS
+72 SQNMNAEIYTS
-83 TEAKYAN
+83 TEARYAN

-158 FSKHVVNT
+158 FSRHVVNT
-166 WYDKNAKTQ
+166 WYDQNAKIQ

-180 RLNGPNK
+180 RLNGPNG

-194 QTNRVKVVNETRG
+194 QTNRVKVVNETKG
-207 WSGQVVD
+207 WAGQVVD

-251 GNSKQQQIGTWLT
+251 GDSRKQHVGTWLT

-280 LGSLKLRKTDTGGK
+280 LGSLKLRKTDKGGK

-308 DRDITVTNGEI
+308 DRDVTVTNGEI

-344 APFKTTVSANQTAET
+344 APFKTTVSANHTAET

-371 IKKTDS
+371 IKKSDS

-466 TGKIEIQKTDT
+466 TGKIEIKKTDT
-477 EGNPLKGGE
+477 EGNPLKSGE

-514 DSGVARSDDLPYGSY
+514 DSGVARSGDLPYGSY

-590 VMTVTDNGG
+590 VMTVTDNDG

-610 PHSIKGLHEGCEY
+610 PHSIKGLHEGWEY

-662 SKKDASGKNYIE
+662 SKKDVSGKNYVE

-720 VKADDIFFT
+720 VKAKDVFFT
-729 VSNEKKNESVIMKD
+729 VSNEKKNESV
-743 SKITASKTDITGTK
+743 
-757 EIKGAVLT
+757 
-765 VTDNDGKVI
+765 
-774 DTWTSDG
+774 
-781 NPHAISGLHEGWEYT
+781 
-796 LTETTA
+796 
-802 PKGYVKAES
+802 
-811 IKFKA
+811 
-816 ESGKDQKLVMKD
+816 
-828 GQFTA
+828 
-833 KKTDVSGKN
+833 
-842 HVEGAK
+842 
-848 LEVRD
+848 
-853 EKNNVVDSWTTTKE
+853 
-867 DHYISGLEEGK
+867 
-878 TYRLVEAE
+878 
-886 APKGY
+886 
-891 VKASDV
+891 
-897 SFTVTADMESAT
+897 
-909 VVMKDA
+909 
-915 KITAKKTDISGT
+915 
-927 KEVEGAEMI
+927 
-936 VTDEKGTI
+936 
-944 VDKWISGKEEHSI
+944 
-957 SGLEAGKKYTLT
+957 
-969 EKTAP
+969 
-974 NSFVK
+974 
-979 AESIEFTAGGDKNQ
+979 
-993 SLVMKDKQYTVSKK
+993 
-1007 DASVKNYVEGA
+1007 
-1018 KLEVR
+1018 
-1023 DEQDRV
+1023 
-1029 VDSWTTT
+1029 
-1036 KEDHYVSGLEEG
+1036 
-1048 KTYRLVEVE
+1048 
-1057 APKGYVKASDIYFTV
+1057 
-1072 SKDKKNETVVMKDAK
+1072 VMKDAK
-1087 ITASKREITGT
+1087 ITASKTEVTGT
-1098 KEIEGAK
+1098 KEVEGAK
-1105 MTVTDDKGT
+1105 MTVTDEKGKT
-1114 VVDKWTSGKE
+1114 VDEWTSGKE

-1132 EGKRYTLT
+1132 EGKKYTLT

-1157 AGDKDQKLVMK
+1157 AGDKDQNLV
-1168 DKQVTI
+1168 
-1174 TKTEVTG
+1174 
-1181 TKEIEGAKMT
+1181 
-1191 VKDETGKT
+1191 
-1199 VDTWTST
+1199 
-1206 KEEHYVSGLEE
+1206 
-1217 GKKYTLIEETAPN
+1217 
-1230 GYVKAESIEFT
+1230 
-1241 VSKEKKNEAYIM
+1241 M

-1286 DEWTSTKEE
+1286 DEWTSGKEE

-1303 GKTYILT
+1303 GKKYTLI
-1310 ETTAPNGYVKA
+1310 EETAPDGYVKA

-1330 DKVNQKVNML
+1330 EKKNEAYIMK

-1364 KDEDGNTVDTWVS
+1364 KDADGNTVDTWVS
-1377 GDKEHYVS
+1377 GEKEHYVS

-1396 EENAPEGYVR
+1396 EETAPEGYVR
-1406 AEEIT
+1406 ADEIT
-1411 FTVTNEKID
+1411 FTVTKEKVD

-1473 DAGKEYILKET
+1473 DAGCEYILKET

-1528 KNVIKSKDFEF
+1528 KKVIRSKDFEF

-1562 ATFKDLRY
+1562 ATFKNLRY

-1592 VVVDDKL
+1592 VVIDDNL
-1599 ENVGKTYSFIYQD
+1599 ENVGKTYSFVYQD

-1622 GDGTDIQ
+1622 GDGTDIK

-1638 GIVLLLCVI
+1638 GIVLLICVI
-1647 LILRKK
+1647 LIIRKK

>member
-30 VEAFS
+30 VQAAS
-35 AHVDYDGKSTAY
+35 CYVNYDGKSTAY

-58 RQAWCLEHAKKTPG
+58 RQAWCLEHKKSTPG
-72 SQDMNAEIYTS
+72 SQNMNSEVYTS
-83 TEAKYAN
+83 TEARYAN

-106 GLHGK
+106 GLQGK

-146 SKPDPLHQNNLV
+146 SKPDPLNQHVLI
-158 FSKHVVNT
+158 FSKQVVNT
-166 WYDKNAKTQ
+166 WYDQNAKIQ

-180 RLNGPNK
+180 RLNGPSG

-194 QTNRVKVVNETRG
+194 QTNRVKLVNETRG

-230 GHAYSG
+230 GNAYSG
-236 YLQGGFTFAPLIAWN
+236 WKKGGFQFAPLIAWN
-251 GNSKQQQIGTWLT
+251 NDSSKQHVGTWVT
-264 VDPGVN
+264 IQDPLVS
-270 TFLNADFRAQ
+270 TCLNADFRAQ

-308 DRDITVTNGEI
+308 EKDVTVTNGEI

-371 IKKTDS
+371 IRKSDS

-392 TVYGADGQEVGKITT
+392 TVYGADSQEVGKITT

-466 TGKIEIQKTDT
+466 TGKIEIKKTDT
-477 EGNPLKGGE
+477 EGNPLKSGE

-535 APTQEAGN
+535 APTQEDGN

-551 DTQYVKINGKNKTDT
+551 DTQYVKINGKNKTDS

-590 VMTVTDNGG
+590 VMTVTDNDG

-610 PHSIKGLHEGCEY
+610 PHSIKGLHEGWEY

-646 DKKDQTIVMKD
+646 DKKDQTLVMMD

-662 SKKDASGKNYIE
+662 SKKDASGKNYVE

-688 DSWTSTK
+688 DSWTS
-695 EDHYV
+695 
-700 SGLEEGKTYR
+700 
-710 LVEAEAPKGY
+710 
-720 VKADDIFFT
+720 
-729 VSNEKKNESVIMKD
+729 
-743 SKITASKTDITGTK
+743 
-757 EIKGAVLT
+757 
-765 VTDNDGKVI
+765 
-774 DTWTSDG
+774 
-781 NPHAISGLHEGWEYT
+781 
-796 LTETTA
+796 
-802 PKGYVKAES
+802 
-811 IKFKA
+811 
-816 ESGKDQKLVMKD
+816 
-828 GQFTA
+828 
-833 KKTDVSGKN
+833 
-842 HVEGAK
+842 
-848 LEVRD
+848 
-853 EKNNVVDSWTTTKE
+853 
-867 DHYISGLEEGK
+867 
-878 TYRLVEAE
+878 
-886 APKGY
+886 
-891 VKASDV
+891 
-897 SFTVTADMESAT
+897 
-909 VVMKDA
+909 
-915 KITAKKTDISGT
+915 
-927 KEVEGAEMI
+927 
-936 VTDEKGTI
+936 
-944 VDKWISGKEEHSI
+944 
-957 SGLEAGKKYTLT
+957 
-969 EKTAP
+969 
-974 NSFVK
+974 
-979 AESIEFTAGGDKNQ
+979 
-993 SLVMKDKQYTVSKK
+993 
-1007 DASVKNYVEGA
+1007 
-1018 KLEVR
+1018 
-1023 DEQDRV
+1023 
-1029 VDSWTTT
+1029 T

-1152 SIEFT
+1152 SITFT

-1191 VKDETGKT
+1191 VKDEAGKT
-1199 VDTWTST
+1199 VDTWTSG

-1217 GKKYTLIEETAPN
+1217 GKKYTLIEETAPD

-1286 DEWTSTKEE
+1286 DEWTSGKEE

-1303 GKTYILT
+1303 GKTYTLT

-1321 ESIEFTVSK
+1321 KSIEFTVSK
-1330 DKVNQKVNML
+1330 EKKNEAYIMK

-1396 EENAPEGYVR
+1396 EETAPEGYVR

-1411 FTVTNEKID
+1411 FTVTNEKVD

-1425 FDAQVKVTKTDALT
+1425 FDAQVKVSKTDALT

-1473 DAGKEYILKET
+1473 DAGSEYILKET

-1528 KNVIKSKDFEF
+1528 KKVIRSKDFEF
-1539 TMYSDAECKNA
+1539 TMYSDGECKNA

-1638 GIVLLLCVI
+1638 GIVLLICVI

>member
-1 MNRNILKK
+1 M
-9 LGAVALSALMTLG
+9 
-22 VASQGIST
+22 
-30 VEAFS
+30 
-35 AHVDYDGKSTAY
+35 
-47 GSTCGKFRING
+47 
-58 RQAWCLEHAKKTPG
+58 
-72 SQDMNAEIYTS
+72 
-83 TEAKYAN
+83 
-90 IRKIMY
+90 
-96 YGWFGYEEWS
+96 
-106 GLHGK
+106 
-111 SDNEKNVIMSK
+111 
-122 ALSHAYS
+122 
-129 GSSISKGIMTDF
+129 
-141 YNYAT
+141 
-146 SKPDPLHQNNLV
+146 
-158 FSKHVVNT
+158 FSKNVVNT

-180 RLNGPNK
+180 RLNGPNG

-214 VYGGDTVHY
+214 VYGGDTIHY

-236 YLQGGFTFAPLIAWN
+236 YLKGGFTFAPLIAWN
-251 GNSKQQQIGTWLT
+251 GDSRKQHVGTWIT
-264 VDPGVN
+264 EDPIQT

-280 LGSLKLRKTDTGGK
+280 LGSLKLRKTDKGGK

-308 DRDITVTNGEI
+308 DRDVTVTNGEI

-344 APFKTTVSANQTAET
+344 APFKTTVSANHTAET

-371 IKKTDS
+371 IKKSDS

-466 TGKIEIQKTDT
+466 TGKIEIKKTDT
-477 EGNPLKGGE
+477 EGNPLKSGE

-514 DSGVARSDDLPYGSY
+514 DSGVARSGDLPYGSY

-590 VMTVTDNGG
+590 VMTVTDNDG

-610 PHSIKGLHEGCEY
+610 PHSIKGLHEGWEY

-662 SKKDASGKNYIE
+662 SKKDVSGKNYVE

-720 VKADDIFFT
+720 VKAKDVFFT
-729 VSNEKKNESVIMKD
+729 VSNEKKNESV
-743 SKITASKTDITGTK
+743 
-757 EIKGAVLT
+757 
-765 VTDNDGKVI
+765 
-774 DTWTSDG
+774 
-781 NPHAISGLHEGWEYT
+781 
-796 LTETTA
+796 
-802 PKGYVKAES
+802 
-811 IKFKA
+811 
-816 ESGKDQKLVMKD
+816 
-828 GQFTA
+828 
-833 KKTDVSGKN
+833 
-842 HVEGAK
+842 
-848 LEVRD
+848 
-853 EKNNVVDSWTTTKE
+853 
-867 DHYISGLEEGK
+867 
-878 TYRLVEAE
+878 
-886 APKGY
+886 
-891 VKASDV
+891 
-897 SFTVTADMESAT
+897 
-909 VVMKDA
+909 
-915 KITAKKTDISGT
+915 
-927 KEVEGAEMI
+927 
-936 VTDEKGTI
+936 
-944 VDKWISGKEEHSI
+944 
-957 SGLEAGKKYTLT
+957 
-969 EKTAP
+969 
-974 NSFVK
+974 
-979 AESIEFTAGGDKNQ
+979 
-993 SLVMKDKQYTVSKK
+993 
-1007 DASVKNYVEGA
+1007 
-1018 KLEVR
+1018 
-1023 DEQDRV
+1023 
-1029 VDSWTTT
+1029 
-1036 KEDHYVSGLEEG
+1036 
-1048 KTYRLVEVE
+1048 
-1057 APKGYVKASDIYFTV
+1057 
-1072 SKDKKNETVVMKDAK
+1072 VMKDAK
-1087 ITASKREITGT
+1087 ITASKTEVTGT
-1098 KEIEGAK
+1098 KEVEGAK
-1105 MTVTDDKGT
+1105 MTVTDEKGKT
-1114 VVDKWTSGKE
+1114 VDEWTSGKE

-1132 EGKRYTLT
+1132 EGKKYTLT

-1157 AGDKDQKLVMK
+1157 AGDKDQKLV
-1168 DKQVTI
+1168 
-1174 TKTEVTG
+1174 
-1181 TKEIEGAKMT
+1181 
-1191 VKDETGKT
+1191 
-1199 VDTWTST
+1199 
-1206 KEEHYVSGLEE
+1206 
-1217 GKKYTLIEETAPN
+1217 
-1230 GYVKAESIEFT
+1230 
-1241 VSKEKKNEAYIM
+1241 M

-1286 DEWTSTKEE
+1286 DEWTSGKEE

-1303 GKTYILT
+1303 GKTYTLT

-1340 DKQVSVTKTDI
+1340 DKQISVTKTDI

-1364 KDEDGNTVDTWVS
+1364 KDADGNTVDTWVS
-1377 GDKEHYVS
+1377 GEKEHYVS

-1396 EENAPEGYVR
+1396 EETAPEGYVR
-1406 AEEIT
+1406 ADEIT
-1411 FTVTNEKID
+1411 FTVTKEKID

-1473 DAGKEYILKET
+1473 DAGCEYILKET

-1506 DVEIKEQP
+1506 DIEIKEQP

-1528 KNVIKSKDFEF
+1528 KKVIRSKDFEF

-1592 VVVDDKL
+1592 VVIDDNL
-1599 ENVGKTYSFIYQD
+1599 ENVGKTYSFVYQD

-1622 GDGTDIQ
+1622 GDGTDIK

-1638 GIVLLLCVI
+1638 GIVLLICVI

>member
-83 TEAKYAN
+83 TEARYAN

-158 FSKHVVNT
+158 FSKYVVNT
-166 WYDKNAKTQ
+166 WYDQNAKIQ

-180 RLNGPNK
+180 RLNGPNG

-194 QTNRVKVVNETRG
+194 QTNRVKVVNETKG
-207 WSGQVVD
+207 WAGQVVD

-230 GHAYSG
+230 GHVYSG
-236 YLQGGFTFAPLIAWN
+236 YLQGGFTFAPLIAYN

-294 LLDGAVFHVSGNGY
+294 LLNGAVFHVSGNGY
-308 DRDITVTNGEI
+308 EQDVTVANGEI
-319 TVNELPIGDYTV
+319 TVNELPAGDYTI

-344 APFKTTVSANQTAET
+344 APFKTTVVAGQTVET

-371 IKKTDS
+371 IKKSDS

-392 TVYGADGQEVGKITT
+392 TVYGAYGQEVGKITT

-466 TGKIEIQKTDT
+466 TGKIEIKKTDT
-477 EGNPLKGGE
+477 EGNPLKSGE

-543 SHNFVLSD
+543 IHNFVLSD

-577 KTTITGTDEIKGA
+577 KTTITGTDEIEGA
-590 VMTVTDNGG
+590 VMTVTDNDG

-610 PHSIKGLHEGCEY
+610 PHSIKGLHEGWEY

-646 DKKDQTIVMKD
+646 DKKDQTLVMKD

-662 SKKDASGKNYIE
+662 SKKDVSGKNYVE
-674 GAKLEVRDDQNRVV
+674 GAKLEVRDGQNRVV

-816 ESGKDQKLVMKD
+816 ESGKDQKLVMRD
-828 GQFTA
+828 AQFTA

-1217 GKKYTLIEETAPN
+1217 GKKYTLIEETAPD

-1253 KDKQVTV
+1253 K
-1260 TKTEVSGTDEVEG
+1260 
-1273 AKMTVTDEKGKTV
+1273 
-1286 DEWTSTKEE
+1286 
-1295 HYVSGLEE
+1295 
-1303 GKTYILT
+1303 
-1310 ETTAPNGYVKA
+1310 
-1321 ESIEFTVSK
+1321 
-1330 DKVNQKVNML
+1330 

-1396 EENAPEGYVR
+1396 EETAPEGYVR
-1406 AEEIT
+1406 AAEIT
-1411 FTVTNEKID
+1411 FTVTNEKVD

-1439 GDAVK
+1439 GNAVK

-1458 DKWTTDGTAH
+1458 DKWITDGTAH

-1473 DAGKEYILKET
+1473 DAGKEYIIKET

-1528 KNVIKSKDFEF
+1528 KKVIRSKDFEF
-1539 TMYSDAECKNA
+1539 TMYSDADCKNA

-1562 ATFKDLRY
+1562 ATFKNLRY

-1638 GIVLLLCVI
+1638 GIVLLICVI

>member
-30 VEAFS
+30 VQATS
-35 AHVDYDGKSTAY
+35 YYVNYDGKSKAY

-58 RQAWCLEHAKKTPG
+58 RQAWCLEHKKSTPG
-72 SQDMNAEIYTS
+72 SQSMNAEIYHS

-111 SDNEKNVIMSK
+111 SNDEKNVIMSK

-146 SKPDPLHQNNLV
+146 SKPDPLNQHVLM
-158 FSKHVVNT
+158 FSKNVVNT

-180 RLNGPNK
+180 RLNGPNG

-236 YLQGGFTFAPLIAWN
+236 YLKGGFTFAPLIAWN
-251 GNSKQQQIGTWLT
+251 GDSRKQRVGTWIT
-264 VDPGVN
+264 EDPIQT

-280 LGSLKLRKTDTGGK
+280 LGSLKLRKTDKGGK

-308 DRDITVTNGEI
+308 DRDVTVTNGEI

-344 APFKTTVSANQTAET
+344 APFKTTVSANHTAET

-371 IKKTDS
+371 IKKSDS

-466 TGKIEIQKTDT
+466 TGKIEIKKTDT
-477 EGNPLKGGE
+477 EGNPLKSGE

-514 DSGVARSDDLPYGSY
+514 DSGVARSGDLPYGSY

-590 VMTVTDNGG
+590 VMTVTDNDG

-610 PHSIKGLHEGCEY
+610 PHSIKGLHEGWEY

-662 SKKDASGKNYIE
+662 SKKDVSGKNYVE

-720 VKADDIFFT
+720 VKAKDVFFT
-729 VSNEKKNESVIMKD
+729 VSNEKKNESV
-743 SKITASKTDITGTK
+743 
-757 EIKGAVLT
+757 
-765 VTDNDGKVI
+765 
-774 DTWTSDG
+774 
-781 NPHAISGLHEGWEYT
+781 
-796 LTETTA
+796 
-802 PKGYVKAES
+802 
-811 IKFKA
+811 
-816 ESGKDQKLVMKD
+816 
-828 GQFTA
+828 
-833 KKTDVSGKN
+833 
-842 HVEGAK
+842 
-848 LEVRD
+848 
-853 EKNNVVDSWTTTKE
+853 
-867 DHYISGLEEGK
+867 
-878 TYRLVEAE
+878 
-886 APKGY
+886 
-891 VKASDV
+891 
-897 SFTVTADMESAT
+897 
-909 VVMKDA
+909 
-915 KITAKKTDISGT
+915 
-927 KEVEGAEMI
+927 
-936 VTDEKGTI
+936 
-944 VDKWISGKEEHSI
+944 
-957 SGLEAGKKYTLT
+957 
-969 EKTAP
+969 
-974 NSFVK
+974 
-979 AESIEFTAGGDKNQ
+979 
-993 SLVMKDKQYTVSKK
+993 
-1007 DASVKNYVEGA
+1007 
-1018 KLEVR
+1018 
-1023 DEQDRV
+1023 
-1029 VDSWTTT
+1029 
-1036 KEDHYVSGLEEG
+1036 
-1048 KTYRLVEVE
+1048 
-1057 APKGYVKASDIYFTV
+1057 
-1072 SKDKKNETVVMKDAK
+1072 VMKDAK
-1087 ITASKREITGT
+1087 ITASKTEVTGT
-1098 KEIEGAK
+1098 KEVEGAK
-1105 MTVTDDKGT
+1105 MTVTDEKGKT
-1114 VVDKWTSGKE
+1114 VDEWTSGKE

-1132 EGKRYTLT
+1132 EGKKYTLT

-1157 AGDKDQKLVMK
+1157 AGDKDQKLV
-1168 DKQVTI
+1168 
-1174 TKTEVTG
+1174 
-1181 TKEIEGAKMT
+1181 
-1191 VKDETGKT
+1191 
-1199 VDTWTST
+1199 
-1206 KEEHYVSGLEE
+1206 
-1217 GKKYTLIEETAPN
+1217 
-1230 GYVKAESIEFT
+1230 
-1241 VSKEKKNEAYIM
+1241 M

-1286 DEWTSTKEE
+1286 DEWTSGKEE

-1303 GKTYILT
+1303 GKTYTLT

-1321 ESIEFTVSK
+1321 ESIKFTVSK

-1340 DKQVSVTKTDI
+1340 DKQISVTKTDI

-1364 KDEDGNTVDTWVS
+1364 KDADGNTVDTWVS
-1377 GDKEHYVS
+1377 GEKEHYVS

-1396 EENAPEGYVR
+1396 EETAPEGYVR
-1406 AEEIT
+1406 ADEIT
-1411 FTVTNEKID
+1411 FTVTKEKVD

-1439 GDAVK
+1439 GDSVK

-1473 DAGKEYILKET
+1473 DAGCEYILKET

-1528 KNVIKSKDFEF
+1528 KKVIRSKDFEF

-1592 VVVDDKL
+1592 VVIDDNL
-1599 ENVGKTYSFIYQD
+1599 ENVGKTYSFVYQD

-1622 GDGTDIQ
+1622 GDGTDIK

-1638 GIVLLLCVI
+1638 GIVLLICVI

>member
-22 VASQGIST
+22 VASQGINS
-30 VEAFS
+30 VEAS
-35 AHVDYDGKSTAY
+35 GTYELKYYGQSKGLGLECGNYTIDGRRGWCIEHEKDSPPS
-47 GSTCGKFRING
+47 GFVNG
-58 RQAWCLEHAKKTPG
+58 
-72 SQDMNAEIYTS
+72 EIYHGTDATS
-83 TEAKYAN
+83 AN

-96 YGWFGYEEWS
+96 YGWEGFEPWS
-106 GLHGK
+106 GLNTL
-111 SDNEKNVIMSK
+111 SDAEKNSLMSMS
-122 ALSHAYS
+122 LSCAYS
-129 GSSISKGIMTDF
+129 GTKIRNATIKNF

-146 SKPDPLHQNNLV
+146 SQPDPQNKNILK
-158 FSKHVVNT
+158 FSKQIVNT
-166 WYDKNAKTQ
+166 WYDQNAKVQ

-180 RLNGPNK
+180 RLNGPNGA
-187 YHITINT
+187 HVTINP
-194 QTNRVKVVNETRG
+194 QTSKVRVVNETRG
-207 WSGQVVD
+207 TSGQIVD
-214 VYGGDTVHY
+214 VYAGDTVHY
-223 EADAGYT
+223 EADADYT
-230 GHAYSG
+230 GNSYSG
-236 YLQGGFTFAPLIAWN
+236 WLKGGFSFAPLIVHN
-251 GNSKQQQIGTWLT
+251 GNSKQQHIGAWITT
-264 VDPGVN
+264 DPLEP
-270 TFLNADFRAQ
+270 TCLNADFKAVV
-280 LGSLKLRKTDTGGK
+280 GSLKLRKTDTGGK

-308 DRDITVTNGEI
+308 DKDVTVANGEI
-319 TVNELPIGDYTV
+319 TVNDLTIGDYTI

-344 APFKTTVSANQTAET
+344 APFKTTVVAGQTAET

-371 IKKTDS
+371 IKKSDS
-377 KGNVQGEASLEGAEY
+377 KGNIQGEASLEGAEY
-392 TVYGADGQEVGKITT
+392 TVYGPDGQEVGKITT

-466 TGKIEIQKTDT
+466 TGKIEIKKTDT
-477 EGNPLKGGE
+477 EGNPLKSGE

-514 DSGVARSDDLPYGSY
+514 DSGVARSGDLPYGSY

-590 VMTVTDNGG
+590 VMTVTDNDG

-610 PHSIKGLHEGCEY
+610 PHSIKGLHEGSEY

-636 AESIKFTVST
+636 ADSIKFTVST
-646 DKKDQTIVMKD
+646 DKKDQTLVMKD

-662 SKKDASGKNYIE
+662 SKKDVSGKNYVE

-720 VKADDIFFT
+720 VKA
-729 VSNEKKNESVIMKD
+729 
-743 SKITASKTDITGTK
+743 
-757 EIKGAVLT
+757 
-765 VTDNDGKVI
+765 
-774 DTWTSDG
+774 
-781 NPHAISGLHEGWEYT
+781 
-796 LTETTA
+796 
-802 PKGYVKAES
+802 
-811 IKFKA
+811 
-816 ESGKDQKLVMKD
+816 
-828 GQFTA
+828 
-833 KKTDVSGKN
+833 
-842 HVEGAK
+842 
-848 LEVRD
+848 
-853 EKNNVVDSWTTTKE
+853 
-867 DHYISGLEEGK
+867 
-878 TYRLVEAE
+878 
-886 APKGY
+886 
-891 VKASDV
+891 
-897 SFTVTADMESAT
+897 
-909 VVMKDA
+909 
-915 KITAKKTDISGT
+915 
-927 KEVEGAEMI
+927 
-936 VTDEKGTI
+936 
-944 VDKWISGKEEHSI
+944 
-957 SGLEAGKKYTLT
+957 
-969 EKTAP
+969 
-974 NSFVK
+974 
-979 AESIEFTAGGDKNQ
+979 
-993 SLVMKDKQYTVSKK
+993 
-1007 DASVKNYVEGA
+1007 
-1018 KLEVR
+1018 
-1023 DEQDRV
+1023 
-1029 VDSWTTT
+1029 
-1036 KEDHYVSGLEEG
+1036 
-1048 KTYRLVEVE
+1048 
-1057 APKGYVKASDIYFTV
+1057 
-1072 SKDKKNETVVMKDAK
+1072 
-1087 ITASKREITGT
+1087 
-1098 KEIEGAK
+1098 
-1105 MTVTDDKGT
+1105 
-1114 VVDKWTSGKE
+1114 
-1124 EHSISGLE
+1124 
-1132 EGKRYTLT
+1132 
-1140 ETTAPKGYVKAE
+1140 
-1152 SIEFT
+1152 
-1157 AGDKDQKLVMK
+1157 
-1168 DKQVTI
+1168 
-1174 TKTEVTG
+1174 
-1181 TKEIEGAKMT
+1181 
-1191 VKDETGKT
+1191 
-1199 VDTWTST
+1199 
-1206 KEEHYVSGLEE
+1206 
-1217 GKKYTLIEETAPN
+1217 
-1230 GYVKAESIEFT
+1230 ESIEFT

-1253 KDKQVTV
+1253 KDKQVT
-1260 TKTEVSGTDEVEG
+1260 
-1273 AKMTVTDEKGKTV
+1273 
-1286 DEWTSTKEE
+1286 
-1295 HYVSGLEE
+1295 
-1303 GKTYILT
+1303 
-1310 ETTAPNGYVKA
+1310 
-1321 ESIEFTVSK
+1321 
-1330 DKVNQKVNML
+1330 
-1340 DKQVSVTKTDI
+1340 VTKTDI

-1385 GLEEGKTYTLI
+1385 GLEEGKKYTLI
-1396 EENAPEGYVR
+1396 EETAPEGYVR
-1406 AEEIT
+1406 ADEIT
-1411 FTVTNEKID
+1411 FTVTNEKVD

-1458 DKWTTDGTAH
+1458 DKWITDGTAH

-1473 DAGKEYILKET
+1473 DAGKEYIIKET

-1528 KNVIKSKDFEF
+1528 KKVIRSKDFEF
-1539 TMYSDAECKNA
+1539 TMYSDADCKNA

-1562 ATFKDLRY
+1562 ATFKNLRY

-1647 LILRKK
+1647 FILRKK

>member
-22 VASQGIST
+22 IASQGIST

-35 AHVDYDGKSTAY
+35 AHVDYDGKSKAY

-72 SQDMNAEIYTS
+72 SQNMNAEIYTS
-83 TEAKYAN
+83 TEARYAN

-158 FSKHVVNT
+158 FSRHVVNT
-166 WYDKNAKTQ
+166 WYDQNAKIQ

-180 RLNGPNK
+180 RLNGPNG

-194 QTNRVKVVNETRG
+194 QTNRVKVVNETKG
-207 WSGQVVD
+207 WAGQVVD

-236 YLQGGFTFAPLIAWN
+236 YLQGGFTIAPLIAWN
-251 GNSKQQQIGTWLT
+251 GDSRKQHVGTWLT
-264 VDPGVN
+264 IDPGVN

-280 LGSLKLRKTDTGGK
+280 LGSLKLRKTDKGGK

-308 DRDITVTNGEI
+308 DRDVTVTNGEI

-344 APFKTTVSANQTAET
+344 APFKTTVSANHTAET

-371 IKKTDS
+371 IKKSDS

-466 TGKIEIQKTDT
+466 TGKIEIKKTDT
-477 EGNPLKGGE
+477 EGNPLKSGE

-514 DSGVARSDDLPYGSY
+514 DSGVARSYDLPYGSY

-590 VMTVTDNGG
+590 VMTVTDNDG

-610 PHSIKGLHEGCEY
+610 PHSIKGLHEGWEY

-636 AESIKFTVST
+636 AEPIKFTVST
-646 DKKDQTIVMKD
+646 DKKDQTLVMKD

-662 SKKDASGKNYIE
+662 SKKDVSGKNYVE

-710 LVEAEAPKGY
+710 LVEVEAPKGY
-720 VKADDIFFT
+720 VKAKDVFFT
-729 VSNEKKNESVIMKD
+729 VSNEKKNESV
-743 SKITASKTDITGTK
+743 
-757 EIKGAVLT
+757 
-765 VTDNDGKVI
+765 
-774 DTWTSDG
+774 
-781 NPHAISGLHEGWEYT
+781 
-796 LTETTA
+796 
-802 PKGYVKAES
+802 
-811 IKFKA
+811 
-816 ESGKDQKLVMKD
+816 
-828 GQFTA
+828 
-833 KKTDVSGKN
+833 
-842 HVEGAK
+842 
-848 LEVRD
+848 
-853 EKNNVVDSWTTTKE
+853 
-867 DHYISGLEEGK
+867 
-878 TYRLVEAE
+878 
-886 APKGY
+886 
-891 VKASDV
+891 
-897 SFTVTADMESAT
+897 
-909 VVMKDA
+909 
-915 KITAKKTDISGT
+915 
-927 KEVEGAEMI
+927 
-936 VTDEKGTI
+936 
-944 VDKWISGKEEHSI
+944 
-957 SGLEAGKKYTLT
+957 
-969 EKTAP
+969 
-974 NSFVK
+974 
-979 AESIEFTAGGDKNQ
+979 
-993 SLVMKDKQYTVSKK
+993 
-1007 DASVKNYVEGA
+1007 
-1018 KLEVR
+1018 
-1023 DEQDRV
+1023 
-1029 VDSWTTT
+1029 
-1036 KEDHYVSGLEEG
+1036 
-1048 KTYRLVEVE
+1048 
-1057 APKGYVKASDIYFTV
+1057 
-1072 SKDKKNETVVMKDAK
+1072 VMKDAK
-1087 ITASKREITGT
+1087 ITAS
-1098 KEIEGAK
+1098 
-1105 MTVTDDKGT
+1105 
-1114 VVDKWTSGKE
+1114 
-1124 EHSISGLE
+1124 
-1132 EGKRYTLT
+1132 
-1140 ETTAPKGYVKAE
+1140 
-1152 SIEFT
+1152 
-1157 AGDKDQKLVMK
+1157 
-1168 DKQVTI
+1168 
-1174 TKTEVTG
+1174 KTEVTG

-1206 KEEHYVSGLEE
+1206 KEEHYVNGLEE
-1217 GKKYTLIEETAPN
+1217 GKKYILIEET
-1230 GYVKAESIEFT
+1230 
-1241 VSKEKKNEAYIM
+1241 
-1253 KDKQVTV
+1253 
-1260 TKTEVSGTDEVEG
+1260 
-1273 AKMTVTDEKGKTV
+1273 
-1286 DEWTSTKEE
+1286 
-1295 HYVSGLEE
+1295 
-1303 GKTYILT
+1303 
-1310 ETTAPNGYVKA
+1310 
-1321 ESIEFTVSK
+1321 
-1330 DKVNQKVNML
+1330 
-1340 DKQVSVTKTDI
+1340 
-1351 TGTQEVPGATLTV
+1351 
-1364 KDEDGNTVDTWVS
+1364 
-1377 GDKEHYVS
+1377 
-1385 GLEEGKTYTLI
+1385 
-1396 EENAPEGYVR
+1396 APEGYVR
-1406 AEEIT
+1406 ADEIT
-1411 FTVTNEKID
+1411 FTVTKEKVD

-1473 DAGKEYILKET
+1473 DAGCEYILKET

-1528 KNVIKSKDFEF
+1528 KKVIRSKDFEF

-1592 VVVDDKL
+1592 VVIDDNL
-1599 ENVGKTYSFIYQD
+1599 ENVGKTYSFVYQD

-1622 GDGTDIQ
+1622 GDGTDIK

-1638 GIVLLLCVI
+1638 GIVLLICVI

>member
-9 LGAVALSALMTLG
+9 LGAVALSAFMTLG
-22 VASQGIST
+22 IASQGIST

-83 TEAKYAN
+83 TDARYAN

-158 FSKHVVNT
+158 FSKYVVNT
-166 WYDKNAKTQ
+166 WYDQNAKIQ

-180 RLNGPNK
+180 RLNGPNG

-194 QTNRVKVVNETRG
+194 QTNRVKVVNETKG
-207 WSGQVVD
+207 WAGQVVD

-236 YLQGGFTFAPLIAWN
+236 YLKGGFTFAPLIVWN
-251 GNSKQQQIGTWLT
+251 NNASQQHISTWVIT
-264 VDPGVN
+264 DPDEP
-270 TFLNADFRAQ
+270 TCLNADFKAVV
-280 LGSLKLRKTDTGGK
+280 GSLKLRKTDKGGK

-308 DRDITVTNGEI
+308 DRDVTVTNGEI

-371 IKKTDS
+371 IKKSDS

-466 TGKIEIQKTDT
+466 TGKIEIKKTDT
-477 EGNPLKGGE
+477 EGNPLKSGE

-514 DSGVARSDDLPYGSY
+514 DSGVARSGDLPYGSY

-636 AESIKFTVST
+636 AESIKFTVSKE
-646 DKKDQTIVMKD
+646 KKDQTLVMKD

-662 SKKDASGKNYIE
+662 SKKDVSGKNYVE

-695 EDHYV
+695 ED
-700 SGLEEGKTYR
+700 
-710 LVEAEAPKGY
+710 
-720 VKADDIFFT
+720 
-729 VSNEKKNESVIMKD
+729 
-743 SKITASKTDITGTK
+743 
-757 EIKGAVLT
+757 
-765 VTDNDGKVI
+765 
-774 DTWTSDG
+774 
-781 NPHAISGLHEGWEYT
+781 
-796 LTETTA
+796 
-802 PKGYVKAES
+802 
-811 IKFKA
+811 
-816 ESGKDQKLVMKD
+816 
-828 GQFTA
+828 
-833 KKTDVSGKN
+833 
-842 HVEGAK
+842 
-848 LEVRD
+848 
-853 EKNNVVDSWTTTKE
+853 
-867 DHYISGLEEGK
+867 
-878 TYRLVEAE
+878 
-886 APKGY
+886 
-891 VKASDV
+891 
-897 SFTVTADMESAT
+897 
-909 VVMKDA
+909 
-915 KITAKKTDISGT
+915 
-927 KEVEGAEMI
+927 
-936 VTDEKGTI
+936 
-944 VDKWISGKEEHSI
+944 
-957 SGLEAGKKYTLT
+957 
-969 EKTAP
+969 
-974 NSFVK
+974 
-979 AESIEFTAGGDKNQ
+979 
-993 SLVMKDKQYTVSKK
+993 
-1007 DASVKNYVEGA
+1007 
-1018 KLEVR
+1018 
-1023 DEQDRV
+1023 
-1029 VDSWTTT
+1029 
-1036 KEDHYVSGLEEG
+1036 
-1048 KTYRLVEVE
+1048 
-1057 APKGYVKASDIYFTV
+1057 
-1072 SKDKKNETVVMKDAK
+1072 
-1087 ITASKREITGT
+1087 
-1098 KEIEGAK
+1098 
-1105 MTVTDDKGT
+1105 
-1114 VVDKWTSGKE
+1114 
-1124 EHSISGLE
+1124 
-1132 EGKRYTLT
+1132 
-1140 ETTAPKGYVKAE
+1140 
-1152 SIEFT
+1152 
-1157 AGDKDQKLVMK
+1157 
-1168 DKQVTI
+1168 
-1174 TKTEVTG
+1174 
-1181 TKEIEGAKMT
+1181 
-1191 VKDETGKT
+1191 
-1199 VDTWTST
+1199 
-1206 KEEHYVSGLEE
+1206 
-1217 GKKYTLIEETAPN
+1217 
-1230 GYVKAESIEFT
+1230 
-1241 VSKEKKNEAYIM
+1241 
-1253 KDKQVTV
+1253 
-1260 TKTEVSGTDEVEG
+1260 
-1273 AKMTVTDEKGKTV
+1273 
-1286 DEWTSTKEE
+1286 
-1295 HYVSGLEE
+1295 
-1303 GKTYILT
+1303 
-1310 ETTAPNGYVKA
+1310 
-1321 ESIEFTVSK
+1321 
-1330 DKVNQKVNML
+1330 
-1340 DKQVSVTKTDI
+1340 
-1351 TGTQEVPGATLTV
+1351 
-1364 KDEDGNTVDTWVS
+1364 
-1377 GDKEHYVS
+1377 HYVS

-1592 VVVDDKL
+1592 VVIDDNL
-1599 ENVGKTYSFIYQD
+1599 ENVGKTYSFVYQD

-1638 GIVLLLCVI
+1638 GIVLLICVI

>member
-9 LGAVALSALMTLG
+9 LGAIALSALMTLG
-22 VASQGIST
+22 IASQGIST

-35 AHVDYDGKSTAY
+35 AHVDNDGKSKAY

-72 SQDMNAEIYTS
+72 SQNMNAEIYTS
-83 TEAKYAN
+83 TEARYAN

-158 FSKHVVNT
+158 FSRHVVNT
-166 WYDKNAKTQ
+166 WYDQNAKIQ

-180 RLNGPNK
+180 RLNGPNG

-194 QTNRVKVVNETRG
+194 QTNRVKVVNETKG
-207 WSGQVVD
+207 WAGQVVD

-251 GNSKQQQIGTWLT
+251 GDSRKQHVGTWLT

-280 LGSLKLRKTDTGGK
+280 LGSLKLRKTDKGGK

-308 DRDITVTNGEI
+308 DRDVTVTNGEI

-344 APFKTTVSANQTAET
+344 APFKTTVVAGQTVET
-359 TITDEAPTGKIS
+359 TITDEAPTGKIYITKS
-371 IKKTDS
+371 DS
-377 KGNVQGEASLEGAEY
+377 QGNVQGEASLEGAEY

-466 TGKIEIQKTDT
+466 TGKIEIKKTDT
-477 EGNPLKGGE
+477 EGNPLKSGE

-514 DSGVARSDDLPYGSY
+514 DSGVARSGDLPYGSY

-535 APTQEAGN
+535 APTQEGGN

-577 KTTITGTDEIKGA
+577 KNTITGTDEIKGA
-590 VMTVTDNGG
+590 VM
-599 KVIDTWTSDGN
+599 
-610 PHSIKGLHEGCEY
+610 
-623 TLTETTAPKGYVK
+623 
-636 AESIKFTVST
+636 
-646 DKKDQTIVMKD
+646 
-657 KQFTA
+657 
-662 SKKDASGKNYIE
+662 
-674 GAKLEVRDDQNRVV
+674 
-688 DSWTSTK
+688 
-695 EDHYV
+695 
-700 SGLEEGKTYR
+700 
-710 LVEAEAPKGY
+710 
-720 VKADDIFFT
+720 
-729 VSNEKKNESVIMKD
+729 
-743 SKITASKTDITGTK
+743 
-757 EIKGAVLT
+757 T

-781 NPHAISGLHEGWEYT
+781 NPHSIKGLHEGWEYT

-811 IKFKA
+811 IKFTVSIDK
-816 ESGKDQKLVMKD
+816 KDQ
-828 GQFTA
+828 T
-833 KKTDVSGKN
+833 
-842 HVEGAK
+842 
-848 LEVRD
+848 
-853 EKNNVVDSWTTTKE
+853 
-867 DHYISGLEEGK
+867 
-878 TYRLVEAE
+878 
-886 APKGY
+886 
-891 VKASDV
+891 
-897 SFTVTADMESAT
+897 
-909 VVMKDA
+909 
-915 KITAKKTDISGT
+915 
-927 KEVEGAEMI
+927 
-936 VTDEKGTI
+936 
-944 VDKWISGKEEHSI
+944 
-957 SGLEAGKKYTLT
+957 
-969 EKTAP
+969 
-974 NSFVK
+974 
-979 AESIEFTAGGDKNQ
+979 
-993 SLVMKDKQYTVSKK
+993 LVMKDKQFTASKK
-1007 DASVKNYVEGA
+1007 DVSGKNYVEGA

-1023 DEQDRV
+1023 DDQNRV
-1029 VDSWTTT
+1029 VDSWT
-1036 KEDHYVSGLEEG
+1036 SG
-1048 KTYRLVEVE
+1048 
-1057 APKGYVKASDIYFTV
+1057 
-1072 SKDKKNETVVMKDAK
+1072 
-1087 ITASKREITGT
+1087 
-1098 KEIEGAK
+1098 
-1105 MTVTDDKGT
+1105 
-1114 VVDKWTSGKE
+1114 
-1124 EHSISGLE
+1124 
-1132 EGKRYTLT
+1132 
-1140 ETTAPKGYVKAE
+1140 
-1152 SIEFT
+1152 
-1157 AGDKDQKLVMK
+1157 
-1168 DKQVTI
+1168 
-1174 TKTEVTG
+1174 
-1181 TKEIEGAKMT
+1181 
-1191 VKDETGKT
+1191 
-1199 VDTWTST
+1199 

-1217 GKKYTLIEETAPN
+1217 GKKYTLIEETAPD

-1253 KDKQVTV
+1253 K
-1260 TKTEVSGTDEVEG
+1260 
-1273 AKMTVTDEKGKTV
+1273 
-1286 DEWTSTKEE
+1286 
-1295 HYVSGLEE
+1295 
-1303 GKTYILT
+1303 
-1310 ETTAPNGYVKA
+1310 
-1321 ESIEFTVSK
+1321 
-1330 DKVNQKVNML
+1330 

-1377 GDKEHYVS
+1377 GDKEHHVS

-1396 EENAPEGYVR
+1396 EETAPEGYVR

-1411 FTVTNEKID
+1411 FTVTKEKVD

-1473 DAGKEYILKET
+1473 DAGCEYILKET

-1506 DVEIKEQP
+1506 DVEIKEHP

-1528 KNVIKSKDFEF
+1528 KKVIRSKDFEF

-1592 VVVDDKL
+1592 VVIDDNL
-1599 ENVGKTYSFIYQD
+1599 ENVGKTYSFVYQD

-1622 GDGTDIQ
+1622 GDGTDIK

-1638 GIVLLLCVI
+1638 GIVLLICVI
-1647 LILRKK
+1647 LIIRKK
-1653 KNAQ
+1653 RNDQ

>member
-30 VEAFS
+30 VQATS
-35 AHVDYDGKSTAY
+35 YYVNYDGKSKAY

-58 RQAWCLEHAKKTPG
+58 RQAWCLEHKKSTPG
-72 SQDMNAEIYTS
+72 SQSMNAEIYHS

-96 YGWFGYEEWS
+96 YGWFGYEEWG

-111 SDNEKNVIMSK
+111 SNDEKNVIMSK

-146 SKPDPLHQNNLV
+146 SKPDPLNQHVLM
-158 FSKHVVNT
+158 FSKNVVNT

-180 RLNGPNK
+180 RLNGPNG

-236 YLQGGFTFAPLIAWN
+236 YLKGGVTFAPLIAWN
-251 GNSKQQQIGTWLT
+251 GDSRKQRVGTWIT
-264 VDPGVN
+264 EDPIQT

-280 LGSLKLRKTDTGGK
+280 LGSLKLRKTDKGGK

-308 DRDITVTNGEI
+308 DRDVTVTNGEI

-344 APFKTTVSANQTAET
+344 APFKTTVSANHTAET

-371 IKKTDS
+371 IKKSDS

-466 TGKIEIQKTDT
+466 TGKIEIKKTDT
-477 EGNPLKGGE
+477 EGNPLKSGE

-514 DSGVARSDDLPYGSY
+514 DSGVARSGDLPYGSY

-590 VMTVTDNGG
+590 VMTVTDNDG

-610 PHSIKGLHEGCEY
+610 PHSIKGLHEGWEY

-662 SKKDASGKNYIE
+662 SKKDVSGKNYVE

-720 VKADDIFFT
+720 VKAKDVFFT
-729 VSNEKKNESVIMKD
+729 VSNEKKNESV
-743 SKITASKTDITGTK
+743 
-757 EIKGAVLT
+757 
-765 VTDNDGKVI
+765 
-774 DTWTSDG
+774 
-781 NPHAISGLHEGWEYT
+781 
-796 LTETTA
+796 
-802 PKGYVKAES
+802 
-811 IKFKA
+811 
-816 ESGKDQKLVMKD
+816 
-828 GQFTA
+828 
-833 KKTDVSGKN
+833 
-842 HVEGAK
+842 
-848 LEVRD
+848 
-853 EKNNVVDSWTTTKE
+853 
-867 DHYISGLEEGK
+867 
-878 TYRLVEAE
+878 
-886 APKGY
+886 
-891 VKASDV
+891 
-897 SFTVTADMESAT
+897 
-909 VVMKDA
+909 
-915 KITAKKTDISGT
+915 
-927 KEVEGAEMI
+927 
-936 VTDEKGTI
+936 
-944 VDKWISGKEEHSI
+944 
-957 SGLEAGKKYTLT
+957 
-969 EKTAP
+969 
-974 NSFVK
+974 
-979 AESIEFTAGGDKNQ
+979 
-993 SLVMKDKQYTVSKK
+993 
-1007 DASVKNYVEGA
+1007 
-1018 KLEVR
+1018 
-1023 DEQDRV
+1023 
-1029 VDSWTTT
+1029 
-1036 KEDHYVSGLEEG
+1036 
-1048 KTYRLVEVE
+1048 
-1057 APKGYVKASDIYFTV
+1057 
-1072 SKDKKNETVVMKDAK
+1072 VMKDAK
-1087 ITASKREITGT
+1087 ITASKTEVTGT
-1098 KEIEGAK
+1098 KEVEGAK
-1105 MTVTDDKGT
+1105 MTVTDEKGKT
-1114 VVDKWTSGKE
+1114 VDEWTSGKE

-1132 EGKRYTLT
+1132 EGKKYTLT

-1157 AGDKDQKLVMK
+1157 AGDKDQKLV
-1168 DKQVTI
+1168 
-1174 TKTEVTG
+1174 
-1181 TKEIEGAKMT
+1181 
-1191 VKDETGKT
+1191 
-1199 VDTWTST
+1199 
-1206 KEEHYVSGLEE
+1206 
-1217 GKKYTLIEETAPN
+1217 
-1230 GYVKAESIEFT
+1230 
-1241 VSKEKKNEAYIM
+1241 M

-1286 DEWTSTKEE
+1286 DEWTSGKEE

-1303 GKTYILT
+1303 GKTYTLT

-1340 DKQVSVTKTDI
+1340 DKQISVTKTDI

-1364 KDEDGNTVDTWVS
+1364 KDADGNTVDTWVS
-1377 GDKEHYVS
+1377 GEKEHYVS

-1396 EENAPEGYVR
+1396 EETAPEGYVR
-1406 AEEIT
+1406 ADEIT
-1411 FTVTNEKID
+1411 FTVTKEKVD

-1439 GDAVK
+1439 GDVVK

-1473 DAGKEYILKET
+1473 DAGCEYILKET

-1506 DVEIKEQP
+1506 DVEIKEHP

-1528 KNVIKSKDFEF
+1528 KKVIRSKDFEF

-1592 VVVDDKL
+1592 VVIDDNL
-1599 ENVGKTYSFIYQD
+1599 ENVGKTYSFVYQD

-1622 GDGTDIQ
+1622 GDGTDIK

-1638 GIVLLLCVI
+1638 GIVLLICVI

>member
-22 VASQGIST
+22 IASQGIST

-83 TEAKYAN
+83 TEARYAN

-111 SDNEKNVIMSK
+111 SDNEKNVIMSN

-129 GSSISKGIMTDF
+129 GSSIRKGIMTDF

-158 FSKHVVNT
+158 FSKYVVNT
-166 WYDKNAKTQ
+166 WYDQNAKIQ

-180 RLNGPNK
+180 RLNGPNG

-194 QTNRVKVVNETRG
+194 QTNRVKVVNETKG
-207 WSGQVVD
+207 WAGQVVD

-236 YLQGGFTFAPLIAWN
+236 YLKGGFTFAPLIAYN

-264 VDPGVN
+264 VDPEVN
-270 TFLNADFRAQ
+270 TFLNAEFRAQ
-280 LGSLKLRKTDTGGK
+280 LGSLKLRKTDKGGK

-308 DRDITVTNGEI
+308 DRDVTVTNGEI

-344 APFKTTVSANQTAET
+344 APFKITVSANQTAET

-371 IKKTDS
+371 IKKSDS

-392 TVYGADGQEVGKITT
+392 TVYSADGQEVGKITT

-466 TGKIEIQKTDT
+466 TGKIEIKKTDT
-477 EGNPLKGGE
+477 EGNPLKSGE

-514 DSGVARSDDLPYGSY
+514 DSGVARSGDLPYGSY

-590 VMTVTDNGG
+590 VMTVTDNDG

-610 PHSIKGLHEGCEY
+610 PHSIKGLHEGWEY

-646 DKKDQTIVMKD
+646 DKKDQTLVMKD

-662 SKKDASGKNYIE
+662 SKKD
-674 GAKLEVRDDQNRVV
+674 
-688 DSWTSTK
+688 
-695 EDHYV
+695 V
-700 SGLEEGKTYR
+700 SG
-710 LVEAEAPKGY
+710 
-720 VKADDIFFT
+720 
-729 VSNEKKNESVIMKD
+729 
-743 SKITASKTDITGTK
+743 
-757 EIKGAVLT
+757 
-765 VTDNDGKVI
+765 
-774 DTWTSDG
+774 
-781 NPHAISGLHEGWEYT
+781 
-796 LTETTA
+796 
-802 PKGYVKAES
+802 
-811 IKFKA
+811 
-816 ESGKDQKLVMKD
+816 
-828 GQFTA
+828 
-833 KKTDVSGKN
+833 
-842 HVEGAK
+842 
-848 LEVRD
+848 
-853 EKNNVVDSWTTTKE
+853 
-867 DHYISGLEEGK
+867 
-878 TYRLVEAE
+878 
-886 APKGY
+886 
-891 VKASDV
+891 
-897 SFTVTADMESAT
+897 
-909 VVMKDA
+909 
-915 KITAKKTDISGT
+915 
-927 KEVEGAEMI
+927 
-936 VTDEKGTI
+936 
-944 VDKWISGKEEHSI
+944 
-957 SGLEAGKKYTLT
+957 
-969 EKTAP
+969 
-974 NSFVK
+974 
-979 AESIEFTAGGDKNQ
+979 
-993 SLVMKDKQYTVSKK
+993 
-1007 DASVKNYVEGA
+1007 KNYVEGA

-1105 MTVTDDKGT
+1105 MTV
-1114 VVDKWTSGKE
+1114 
-1124 EHSISGLE
+1124 
-1132 EGKRYTLT
+1132 
-1140 ETTAPKGYVKAE
+1140 
-1152 SIEFT
+1152 
-1157 AGDKDQKLVMK
+1157 
-1168 DKQVTI
+1168 
-1174 TKTEVTG
+1174 
-1181 TKEIEGAKMT
+1181 
-1191 VKDETGKT
+1191 
-1199 VDTWTST
+1199 
-1206 KEEHYVSGLEE
+1206 
-1217 GKKYTLIEETAPN
+1217 
-1230 GYVKAESIEFT
+1230 
-1241 VSKEKKNEAYIM
+1241 
-1253 KDKQVTV
+1253 
-1260 TKTEVSGTDEVEG
+1260 
-1273 AKMTVTDEKGKTV
+1273 
-1286 DEWTSTKEE
+1286 
-1295 HYVSGLEE
+1295 
-1303 GKTYILT
+1303 
-1310 ETTAPNGYVKA
+1310 
-1321 ESIEFTVSK
+1321 
-1330 DKVNQKVNML
+1330 
-1340 DKQVSVTKTDI
+1340 
-1351 TGTQEVPGATLTV
+1351 

-1396 EENAPEGYVR
+1396 EETAPEGYVR
-1406 AEEIT
+1406 ADEIT
-1411 FTVTNEKID
+1411 FTVTNEKVD

-1458 DKWTTDGTAH
+1458 DKWITDGTAH

-1473 DAGKEYILKET
+1473 DAGKEYIIKET

-1528 KNVIKSKDFEF
+1528 KKVIRSNDFEF
-1539 TMYSDAECKNA
+1539 TMYSDADCKNA

-1592 VVVDDKL
+1592 VVIDDNL
-1599 ENVGKTYSFIYQD
+1599 ENVGKTYSFVYQD

-1622 GDGTDIQ
+1622 GDGTDIK

-1638 GIVLLLCVI
+1638 GIVLLICVI
-1647 LILRKK
+1647 LIIRKK
-1653 KNAQ
+1653 RNDQ

>member
-30 VEAFS
+30 VQAAS
-35 AHVDYDGKSTAY
+35 YYVNYDGKSTAY

-72 SQDMNAEIYTS
+72 SQSMNAEIYHS
-83 TEAKYAN
+83 TEARYAN

-96 YGWFGYEEWS
+96 YGWFGYEEWG

-146 SKPDPLHQNNLV
+146 SKPDPLNQNVLV
-158 FSKHVVNT
+158 FSKMVVNT
-166 WYDKNAKTQ
+166 WYDKNAKVQ

-180 RLNGPNK
+180 RLNGPSG

-230 GHAYSG
+230 GHVYSG
-236 YLQGGFTFAPLIAWN
+236 YLKGGFTFAPLIAWN
-251 GNSKQQQIGTWLT
+251 GDSKKQHVGTWIT
-264 VDPGVN
+264 EDPLVN

-308 DRDITVTNGEI
+308 DRDVTVSNGEI
-319 TVNELPIGDYTV
+319 TVNDLTIGDYTI

-371 IKKTDS
+371 IRKSDS

-392 TVYGADGQEVGKITT
+392 TVYGADSQEVGKITT

-466 TGKIEIQKTDT
+466 TGKIEIKKTDT
-477 EGNPLKGGE
+477 EGNPLKSGE

-590 VMTVTDNGG
+590 VMTVTDNDG

-610 PHSIKGLHEGCEY
+610 PHSIKGLHEGWEY

-646 DKKDQTIVMKD
+646 DKKDQTLVMKD

-662 SKKDASGKNYIE
+662 SKKDVSGKNYVE

-695 EDHYV
+695 E
-700 SGLEEGKTYR
+700 
-710 LVEAEAPKGY
+710 
-720 VKADDIFFT
+720 
-729 VSNEKKNESVIMKD
+729 
-743 SKITASKTDITGTK
+743 
-757 EIKGAVLT
+757 
-765 VTDNDGKVI
+765 
-774 DTWTSDG
+774 
-781 NPHAISGLHEGWEYT
+781 
-796 LTETTA
+796 
-802 PKGYVKAES
+802 
-811 IKFKA
+811 
-816 ESGKDQKLVMKD
+816 
-828 GQFTA
+828 
-833 KKTDVSGKN
+833 
-842 HVEGAK
+842 
-848 LEVRD
+848 
-853 EKNNVVDSWTTTKE
+853 
-867 DHYISGLEEGK
+867 
-878 TYRLVEAE
+878 
-886 APKGY
+886 
-891 VKASDV
+891 
-897 SFTVTADMESAT
+897 
-909 VVMKDA
+909 
-915 KITAKKTDISGT
+915 
-927 KEVEGAEMI
+927 
-936 VTDEKGTI
+936 
-944 VDKWISGKEEHSI
+944 
-957 SGLEAGKKYTLT
+957 
-969 EKTAP
+969 
-974 NSFVK
+974 
-979 AESIEFTAGGDKNQ
+979 
-993 SLVMKDKQYTVSKK
+993 
-1007 DASVKNYVEGA
+1007 
-1018 KLEVR
+1018 
-1023 DEQDRV
+1023 
-1029 VDSWTTT
+1029 
-1036 KEDHYVSGLEEG
+1036 
-1048 KTYRLVEVE
+1048 
-1057 APKGYVKASDIYFTV
+1057 
-1072 SKDKKNETVVMKDAK
+1072 
-1087 ITASKREITGT
+1087 
-1098 KEIEGAK
+1098 
-1105 MTVTDDKGT
+1105 
-1114 VVDKWTSGKE
+1114 
-1124 EHSISGLE
+1124 
-1132 EGKRYTLT
+1132 
-1140 ETTAPKGYVKAE
+1140 
-1152 SIEFT
+1152 
-1157 AGDKDQKLVMK
+1157 
-1168 DKQVTI
+1168 
-1174 TKTEVTG
+1174 
-1181 TKEIEGAKMT
+1181 
-1191 VKDETGKT
+1191 
-1199 VDTWTST
+1199 
-1206 KEEHYVSGLEE
+1206 
-1217 GKKYTLIEETAPN
+1217 
-1230 GYVKAESIEFT
+1230 
-1241 VSKEKKNEAYIM
+1241 
-1253 KDKQVTV
+1253 
-1260 TKTEVSGTDEVEG
+1260 
-1273 AKMTVTDEKGKTV
+1273 
-1286 DEWTSTKEE
+1286 
-1295 HYVSGLEE
+1295 
-1303 GKTYILT
+1303 
-1310 ETTAPNGYVKA
+1310 
-1321 ESIEFTVSK
+1321 
-1330 DKVNQKVNML
+1330 
-1340 DKQVSVTKTDI
+1340 
-1351 TGTQEVPGATLTV
+1351 
-1364 KDEDGNTVDTWVS
+1364 
-1377 GDKEHYVS
+1377 EHYVS

-1484 KTPEGYMTAP
+1484 KTPEGYMNAP

-1528 KNVIKSKDFEF
+1528 KKVIKSKDFEF

-1562 ATFKDLRY
+1562 ATFKNLRY

-1638 GIVLLLCVI
+1638 GIVLLICVI

>member
-30 VEAFS
+30 VQAS
-35 AHVDYDGKSTAY
+35 TLYVNYDGKSKAY
-47 GSTCGKFRING
+47 GSTCGKFRIDG
-58 RQAWCLEHAKKTPG
+58 RQAWCLEHKKSTPG
-72 SQDMNAEIYTS
+72 SQSMNAEIYTS
-83 TEAKYAN
+83 TEARYAN

-96 YGWFGYEEWS
+96 YGWFGYEEWG
-106 GLHGK
+106 GLQGK
-111 SDNEKNVIMSK
+111 SNDEKNVIMSK

-146 SKPDPLHQNNLV
+146 SKPDPLNQNVLV
-158 FSKHVVNT
+158 FSKNVVNT

-236 YLQGGFTFAPLIAWN
+236 YLKGGFTFAPLIAWN
-251 GNSKQQQIGTWLT
+251 GDSRKQHVGTWVPLT
-264 VDPGVN
+264 DPEVS

-280 LGSLKLRKTDTGGK
+280 LGSLKLRKTDKGGK

-308 DRDITVTNGEI
+308 DRDVTVTNGEI

-344 APFKTTVSANQTAET
+344 APFKTTVSANHTAET

-371 IKKTDS
+371 IKKSDS

-466 TGKIEIQKTDT
+466 TGKIEIKKTDT
-477 EGNPLKGGE
+477 EGNPLKSGE

-514 DSGVARSDDLPYGSY
+514 DSGVARSGDLPYGSY

-590 VMTVTDNGG
+590 VMTVTDNDG

-610 PHSIKGLHEGCEY
+610 PHSIKGLHEGWEY

-646 DKKDQTIVMKD
+646 DKKDQTLVMKD

-662 SKKDASGKNYIE
+662 SKKDVSGKNYVE

-700 SGLEEGKTYR
+700 SGLEEGK
-710 LVEAEAPKGY
+710 
-720 VKADDIFFT
+720 
-729 VSNEKKNESVIMKD
+729 
-743 SKITASKTDITGTK
+743 
-757 EIKGAVLT
+757 
-765 VTDNDGKVI
+765 
-774 DTWTSDG
+774 
-781 NPHAISGLHEGWEYT
+781 
-796 LTETTA
+796 
-802 PKGYVKAES
+802 
-811 IKFKA
+811 
-816 ESGKDQKLVMKD
+816 
-828 GQFTA
+828 
-833 KKTDVSGKN
+833 
-842 HVEGAK
+842 
-848 LEVRD
+848 
-853 EKNNVVDSWTTTKE
+853 
-867 DHYISGLEEGK
+867 
-878 TYRLVEAE
+878 
-886 APKGY
+886 
-891 VKASDV
+891 
-897 SFTVTADMESAT
+897 
-909 VVMKDA
+909 
-915 KITAKKTDISGT
+915 
-927 KEVEGAEMI
+927 
-936 VTDEKGTI
+936 
-944 VDKWISGKEEHSI
+944 
-957 SGLEAGKKYTLT
+957 KYTL
-969 EKTAP
+969 
-974 NSFVK
+974 
-979 AESIEFTAGGDKNQ
+979 I
-993 SLVMKDKQYTVSKK
+993 
-1007 DASVKNYVEGA
+1007 
-1018 KLEVR
+1018 
-1023 DEQDRV
+1023 
-1029 VDSWTTT
+1029 
-1036 KEDHYVSGLEEG
+1036 
-1048 KTYRLVEVE
+1048 
-1057 APKGYVKASDIYFTV
+1057 
-1072 SKDKKNETVVMKDAK
+1072 
-1087 ITASKREITGT
+1087 
-1098 KEIEGAK
+1098 
-1105 MTVTDDKGT
+1105 
-1114 VVDKWTSGKE
+1114 
-1124 EHSISGLE
+1124 
-1132 EGKRYTLT
+1132 

-1157 AGDKDQKLVMK
+1157 AGDKDQKLV
-1168 DKQVTI
+1168 
-1174 TKTEVTG
+1174 
-1181 TKEIEGAKMT
+1181 
-1191 VKDETGKT
+1191 
-1199 VDTWTST
+1199 
-1206 KEEHYVSGLEE
+1206 
-1217 GKKYTLIEETAPN
+1217 
-1230 GYVKAESIEFT
+1230 
-1241 VSKEKKNEAYIM
+1241 M

-1286 DEWTSTKEE
+1286 DEWTSGKEE

-1303 GKTYILT
+1303 GKTYTLT

-1340 DKQVSVTKTDI
+1340 DKQISVTKTDI

-1364 KDEDGNTVDTWVS
+1364 KDADGNTVDTWVS
-1377 GDKEHYVS
+1377 GEKEHYVS

-1396 EENAPEGYVR
+1396 EETAPEGYVR
-1406 AEEIT
+1406 ADEIT
-1411 FTVTNEKID
+1411 FTVTKEKVD

-1473 DAGKEYILKET
+1473 DAGCEYILKET

-1506 DVEIKEQP
+1506 DVEIKEHP

-1528 KNVIKSKDFEF
+1528 KKVIRSKDFEF

-1592 VVVDDKL
+1592 VVIDDNL
-1599 ENVGKTYSFIYQD
+1599 ENVGKTYSFVYQD

-1622 GDGTDIQ
+1622 GDGTDIK

-1638 GIVLLLCVI
+1638 GIVLLICVI

>member
-22 VASQGIST
+22 IASQGIST

-35 AHVDYDGKSTAY
+35 AHVDYDGKSKAY

-72 SQDMNAEIYTS
+72 SQNMNAEIYTS
-83 TEAKYAN
+83 TEARYAN

-158 FSKHVVNT
+158 FSRHVVNT
-166 WYDKNAKTQ
+166 WYDQNAKIQ

-180 RLNGPNK
+180 RLNGPNG

-194 QTNRVKVVNETRG
+194 QTNRVKVVNETKG
-207 WSGQVVD
+207 WAGQVVD

-251 GNSKQQQIGTWLT
+251 GDSRKQHVGTWLT
-264 VDPGVN
+264 IDPGVN

-280 LGSLKLRKTDTGGK
+280 LGSLKLRKTDKGGK

-308 DRDITVTNGEI
+308 DRDVTVTNGEI

-344 APFKTTVSANQTAET
+344 APFKTTVSANHTAET

-371 IKKTDS
+371 IKKSDS

-466 TGKIEIQKTDT
+466 TGKIEIKKTDT
-477 EGNPLKGGE
+477 EGNPLKSGE

-514 DSGVARSDDLPYGSY
+514 DSGVARSGDLPYGSY

-590 VMTVTDNGG
+590 VMTVTDNDG

-610 PHSIKGLHEGCEY
+610 PHSIKGLHEGWEY

-662 SKKDASGKNYIE
+662 SKKDVSGKNYVE

-720 VKADDIFFT
+720 VKAKDVFFT
-729 VSNEKKNESVIMKD
+729 VSNEKKNESV
-743 SKITASKTDITGTK
+743 
-757 EIKGAVLT
+757 
-765 VTDNDGKVI
+765 
-774 DTWTSDG
+774 
-781 NPHAISGLHEGWEYT
+781 
-796 LTETTA
+796 
-802 PKGYVKAES
+802 
-811 IKFKA
+811 
-816 ESGKDQKLVMKD
+816 
-828 GQFTA
+828 
-833 KKTDVSGKN
+833 
-842 HVEGAK
+842 
-848 LEVRD
+848 
-853 EKNNVVDSWTTTKE
+853 
-867 DHYISGLEEGK
+867 
-878 TYRLVEAE
+878 
-886 APKGY
+886 
-891 VKASDV
+891 
-897 SFTVTADMESAT
+897 
-909 VVMKDA
+909 
-915 KITAKKTDISGT
+915 
-927 KEVEGAEMI
+927 
-936 VTDEKGTI
+936 
-944 VDKWISGKEEHSI
+944 
-957 SGLEAGKKYTLT
+957 
-969 EKTAP
+969 
-974 NSFVK
+974 
-979 AESIEFTAGGDKNQ
+979 
-993 SLVMKDKQYTVSKK
+993 
-1007 DASVKNYVEGA
+1007 
-1018 KLEVR
+1018 
-1023 DEQDRV
+1023 
-1029 VDSWTTT
+1029 
-1036 KEDHYVSGLEEG
+1036 
-1048 KTYRLVEVE
+1048 
-1057 APKGYVKASDIYFTV
+1057 
-1072 SKDKKNETVVMKDAK
+1072 VMKDAK
-1087 ITASKREITGT
+1087 ITASK
-1098 KEIEGAK
+1098 
-1105 MTVTDDKGT
+1105 
-1114 VVDKWTSGKE
+1114 
-1124 EHSISGLE
+1124 
-1132 EGKRYTLT
+1132 
-1140 ETTAPKGYVKAE
+1140 
-1152 SIEFT
+1152 
-1157 AGDKDQKLVMK
+1157 
-1168 DKQVTI
+1168 
-1174 TKTEVTG
+1174 TEVTG
-1181 TKEIEGAKMT
+1181 TK
-1191 VKDETGKT
+1191 
-1199 VDTWTST
+1199 
-1206 KEEHYVSGLEE
+1206 
-1217 GKKYTLIEETAPN
+1217 
-1230 GYVKAESIEFT
+1230 
-1241 VSKEKKNEAYIM
+1241 
-1253 KDKQVTV
+1253 
-1260 TKTEVSGTDEVEG
+1260 EVEG

-1286 DEWTSTKEE
+1286 DEWTSGKEE
-1295 HYVSGLEE
+1295 HSISGLEE
-1303 GKTYILT
+1303 GKKYTLT
-1310 ETTAPNGYVKA
+1310 ETTAPKGYVKA

-1340 DKQVSVTKTDI
+1340 DKQISVTKKDI

-1364 KDEDGNTVDTWVS
+1364 KDADGNTVDTWVS
-1377 GDKEHYVS
+1377 GEKEHYVS

-1396 EENAPEGYVR
+1396 EETAPEGYVR
-1406 AEEIT
+1406 ADEIT
-1411 FTVTNEKID
+1411 FTVTKEKVD

-1439 GDAVK
+1439 GDSVK

-1473 DAGKEYILKET
+1473 DAGCEYILKET

-1506 DVEIKEQP
+1506 DVEIKEHP

-1528 KNVIKSKDFEF
+1528 KKVIRSKDFEF

-1592 VVVDDKL
+1592 VVIDDNL
-1599 ENVGKTYSFIYQD
+1599 ENVGKTYSFVYQD

-1622 GDGTDIQ
+1622 GDGTDIK

-1638 GIVLLLCVI
+1638 GIVLLICVI

>member
-9 LGAVALSALMTLG
+9 LGAIALSALMTLG
-22 VASQGIST
+22 VTSQSINI
-30 VEAFS
+30 VEAS
-35 AHVDYDGKSTAY
+35 SHKLDYLGQTTAWGTECGNYLIDGRRAWCIEHKKDSPPSGVINGDVYKSTEE
-47 GSTCGKFRING
+47 KF
-58 RQAWCLEHAKKTPG
+58 
-72 SQDMNAEIYTS
+72 
-83 TEAKYAN
+83 AN
-90 IRKIMY
+90 MRKIMY
-96 YGWFGYEEWS
+96 YGWYGYEQWS
-106 GLHGK
+106 GMDNL
-111 SDNEKNVIMSK
+111 SDIERNTMMSI
-122 ALSHAYS
+122 ALSKAYS
-129 GSSISKGIMTDF
+129 GTKIRQTIINDF
-141 YNYAT
+141 YNFAV
-146 SKPDPLHQNNLV
+146 SQPDPLNKNVLK
-158 FSKHVVNT
+158 FSKQIVNV
-166 WYDKNAKTQ
+166 WYDKDAKIQ

-180 RLNGPNK
+180 TLNGPSK
-187 YHITINT
+187 YHVTINP
-194 QTNRVKVVNETRG
+194 QTSKVRVVNETRG
-207 WSGQVVD
+207 TSGQVVD

-223 EADAGYT
+223 EADADYT
-230 GHAYSG
+230 GNSYSG
-236 YLQGGFTFAPLIAWN
+236 WLKGGFSFAPLIVHN
-251 GNSKQQQIGTWLT
+251 GNSAQQHISTWVT
-264 VDPGVN
+264 TDPDEP
-270 TFLNADFRAQ
+270 TCLNADFKAVV
-280 LGSLKLRKTDTGGK
+280 GSLKLRKTDTGGK
-294 LLDGAVFHVSGNGY
+294 LLNGAVFHVSGNGY
-308 DRDITVTNGEI
+308 EQDVTVENGEI
-319 TVNELPIGDYTV
+319 TVNELPAGDYTV

-344 APFKTTVSANQTAET
+344 APFKTTVVAGQTVET
-359 TITDEAPTGKIS
+359 TITDEAPTGKIYITKS
-371 IKKTDS
+371 DS

-466 TGKIEIQKTDT
+466 TGKIEIKKTDT
-477 EGNPLKGGE
+477 EGNPLKSGE

-514 DSGVARSDDLPYGSY
+514 DSGVARSGDLPYGSY

-577 KTTITGTDEIKGA
+577 KTTITGTKEIKGA

-623 TLTETTAPKGYVK
+623 TLTETTAPNGYVK
-636 AESIKFTVST
+636 ADSIKFTVST
-646 DKKDQTIVMKD
+646 DKKDQTLVMKD

-662 SKKDASGKNYIE
+662 SKKDVSGKNYVE

-802 PKGYVKAES
+802 PKGYVKAEF

-816 ESGKDQKLVMKD
+816 ESGKDQKLVMRD

-878 TYRLVEAE
+878 TYRLVEVE

-1036 KEDHYVSGLEEG
+1036 KEDHYISGLEEG

-1098 KEIEGAK
+1098 KEVEGAK

-1152 SIEFT
+1152 SITFT

-1191 VKDETGKT
+1191 VKDEAGKT
-1199 VDTWTST
+1199 VDTWTSG

-1217 GKKYTLIEETAPN
+1217 GKKYTLIEETAPD

-1253 KDKQVTV
+1253 K
-1260 TKTEVSGTDEVEG
+1260 
-1273 AKMTVTDEKGKTV
+1273 
-1286 DEWTSTKEE
+1286 
-1295 HYVSGLEE
+1295 
-1303 GKTYILT
+1303 
-1310 ETTAPNGYVKA
+1310 
-1321 ESIEFTVSK
+1321 
-1330 DKVNQKVNML
+1330 

-1396 EENAPEGYVR
+1396 EETAPEGYVR

-1411 FTVTNEKID
+1411 FTVTNEKVD

-1458 DKWTTDGTAH
+1458 DKWITDGTAH

-1473 DAGKEYILKET
+1473 DAGKEYIIKET

-1528 KNVIKSKDFEF
+1528 KKVIRSKDFEF
-1539 TMYSDAECKNA
+1539 TMYSDADCKNA

-1638 GIVLLLCVI
+1638 GIVLLICVI

>member
-9 LGAVALSALMTLG
+9 LGAIALSALMTLG
-22 VASQGIST
+22 VTSQSINI
-30 VEAFS
+30 VEAS
-35 AHVDYDGKSTAY
+35 SHKLDYLGQTTAWGTECGNYLIDGRRAWCIEHKKDSPPSGVINGDVYKSTEE
-47 GSTCGKFRING
+47 KF
-58 RQAWCLEHAKKTPG
+58 
-72 SQDMNAEIYTS
+72 
-83 TEAKYAN
+83 AN
-90 IRKIMY
+90 MRKIMY
-96 YGWFGYEEWS
+96 YGWYGYEQWS
-106 GLHGK
+106 GMDNL
-111 SDNEKNVIMSK
+111 SDIERNTMMSI
-122 ALSHAYS
+122 ALSKAYS
-129 GSSISKGIMTDF
+129 GTKIRQTIINDF
-141 YNYAT
+141 YNFAV
-146 SKPDPLHQNNLV
+146 SQPDPLNKNVLK
-158 FSKHVVNT
+158 FSKQIVNV
-166 WYDKNAKTQ
+166 WYDKDAKIQ

-180 RLNGPNK
+180 TLNGPSK
-187 YHITINT
+187 YHVTINP
-194 QTNRVKVVNETRG
+194 QTSKVRVVNETRG
-207 WSGQVVD
+207 TSGQVVD

-223 EADAGYT
+223 EADADYT
-230 GHAYSG
+230 GNSYSG
-236 YLQGGFTFAPLIAWN
+236 WLKGGFSFAPLIVHN
-251 GNSKQQQIGTWLT
+251 GNSAQQHVSTWVT
-264 VDPGVN
+264 TDPDEP
-270 TFLNADFRAQ
+270 TCLNADFKAVV
-280 LGSLKLRKTDTGGK
+280 GSLKLRKTDTGGK
-294 LLDGAVFHVSGNGY
+294 LLNGAVFHVSGNGY
-308 DRDITVTNGEI
+308 EQDVTVENGEI
-319 TVNELPIGDYTV
+319 TVNELPAGDYTV

-344 APFKTTVSANQTAET
+344 APFKTTVVAGQTVET
-359 TITDEAPTGKIS
+359 TITDEAPTGKIYITKS
-371 IKKTDS
+371 DS

-412 GSLEN
+412 GSIEN

-466 TGKIEIQKTDT
+466 TGKIEIKKTDT
-477 EGNPLKGGE
+477 ESNPLKSGE

-514 DSGVARSDDLPYGSY
+514 DSGVARSGDLPYGSY

-535 APTQEAGN
+535 APTQEDGN

-636 AESIKFTVST
+636 ADSIKFTVST
-646 DKKDQTIVMKD
+646 DKKDQTLVMKD

-662 SKKDASGKNYIE
+662 SKKDVSGKNYVE

-700 SGLEEGKTYR
+700 SGLEEGNTYI

-720 VKADDIFFT
+720 VKAKDVFFT
-729 VSNEKKNESVIMKD
+729 VSNEKKNESV
-743 SKITASKTDITGTK
+743 
-757 EIKGAVLT
+757 
-765 VTDNDGKVI
+765 
-774 DTWTSDG
+774 
-781 NPHAISGLHEGWEYT
+781 
-796 LTETTA
+796 
-802 PKGYVKAES
+802 
-811 IKFKA
+811 
-816 ESGKDQKLVMKD
+816 
-828 GQFTA
+828 
-833 KKTDVSGKN
+833 
-842 HVEGAK
+842 
-848 LEVRD
+848 
-853 EKNNVVDSWTTTKE
+853 
-867 DHYISGLEEGK
+867 
-878 TYRLVEAE
+878 
-886 APKGY
+886 
-891 VKASDV
+891 
-897 SFTVTADMESAT
+897 
-909 VVMKDA
+909 
-915 KITAKKTDISGT
+915 
-927 KEVEGAEMI
+927 
-936 VTDEKGTI
+936 
-944 VDKWISGKEEHSI
+944 
-957 SGLEAGKKYTLT
+957 
-969 EKTAP
+969 
-974 NSFVK
+974 
-979 AESIEFTAGGDKNQ
+979 
-993 SLVMKDKQYTVSKK
+993 
-1007 DASVKNYVEGA
+1007 
-1018 KLEVR
+1018 
-1023 DEQDRV
+1023 
-1029 VDSWTTT
+1029 
-1036 KEDHYVSGLEEG
+1036 
-1048 KTYRLVEVE
+1048 
-1057 APKGYVKASDIYFTV
+1057 
-1072 SKDKKNETVVMKDAK
+1072 VMKDAK
-1087 ITASKREITGT
+1087 ITASKTEVTGT
-1098 KEIEGAK
+1098 KEVEGAK
-1105 MTVTDDKGT
+1105 MTVTDEKGKT
-1114 VVDKWTSGKE
+1114 VDEWTSGKE

-1132 EGKRYTLT
+1132 EGKKYTLT

-1217 GKKYTLIEETAPN
+1217 GKKYTLIEETAPE
-1230 GYVKAESIEFT
+1230 GYVKA
-1241 VSKEKKNEAYIM
+1241 
-1253 KDKQVTV
+1253 D
-1260 TKTEVSGTDEVEG
+1260 
-1273 AKMTVTDEKGKTV
+1273 
-1286 DEWTSTKEE
+1286 
-1295 HYVSGLEE
+1295 
-1303 GKTYILT
+1303 
-1310 ETTAPNGYVKA
+1310 
-1321 ESIEFTVSK
+1321 
-1330 DKVNQKVNML
+1330 
-1340 DKQVSVTKTDI
+1340 
-1351 TGTQEVPGATLTV
+1351 
-1364 KDEDGNTVDTWVS
+1364 
-1377 GDKEHYVS
+1377 
-1385 GLEEGKTYTLI
+1385 
-1396 EENAPEGYVR
+1396 
-1406 AEEIT
+1406 EIT
-1411 FTVTNEKID
+1411 FTVTKEKVD

-1473 DAGKEYILKET
+1473 DAGCEYILKET

-1528 KNVIKSKDFEF
+1528 KKVIRSKDFEF

-1592 VVVDDKL
+1592 VVIDDNL
-1599 ENVGKTYSFIYQD
+1599 ENVGKTYSFVYQD

-1622 GDGTDIQ
+1622 GDGTDIK

-1638 GIVLLLCVI
+1638 GIVLLICVI
-1647 LILRKK
+1647 LIIRKK

>member
-1 MNRNILKK
+1 M
-9 LGAVALSALMTLG
+9 
-22 VASQGIST
+22 
-30 VEAFS
+30 
-35 AHVDYDGKSTAY
+35 
-47 GSTCGKFRING
+47 
-58 RQAWCLEHAKKTPG
+58 
-72 SQDMNAEIYTS
+72 
-83 TEAKYAN
+83 
-90 IRKIMY
+90 
-96 YGWFGYEEWS
+96 
-106 GLHGK
+106 
-111 SDNEKNVIMSK
+111 
-122 ALSHAYS
+122 
-129 GSSISKGIMTDF
+129 
-141 YNYAT
+141 
-146 SKPDPLHQNNLV
+146 
-158 FSKHVVNT
+158 
-166 WYDKNAKTQ
+166 
-175 KSESS
+175 
-180 RLNGPNK
+180 
-187 YHITINT
+187 
-194 QTNRVKVVNETRG
+194 NETRG

-236 YLQGGFTFAPLIAWN
+236 YLKGGFTFAPLIAWN
-251 GNSKQQQIGTWLT
+251 GDSRKQHVGTWVPLT
-264 VDPGVN
+264 DPEVS

-280 LGSLKLRKTDTGGK
+280 LGSLKLRKTDKGGK

-308 DRDITVTNGEI
+308 DRDVTVTNGEI

-344 APFKTTVSANQTAET
+344 APFKTTVSANHTAET

-371 IKKTDS
+371 IKKSDS

-466 TGKIEIQKTDT
+466 TGKIEIKKTDT
-477 EGNPLKGGE
+477 EGNPLKSGE

-514 DSGVARSDDLPYGSY
+514 DSGVARSGDLPYGSY

-543 SHNFVLSD
+543 SHNFVLSN

-590 VMTVTDNGG
+590 VMTVTDNDG

-610 PHSIKGLHEGCEY
+610 PHSIKGLHEGWEY

-662 SKKDASGKNYIE
+662 SKKDVSGKNYVE

-720 VKADDIFFT
+720 VKAKDVFFT
-729 VSNEKKNESVIMKD
+729 VSNEKKNESV
-743 SKITASKTDITGTK
+743 
-757 EIKGAVLT
+757 
-765 VTDNDGKVI
+765 
-774 DTWTSDG
+774 
-781 NPHAISGLHEGWEYT
+781 
-796 LTETTA
+796 
-802 PKGYVKAES
+802 
-811 IKFKA
+811 
-816 ESGKDQKLVMKD
+816 
-828 GQFTA
+828 
-833 KKTDVSGKN
+833 
-842 HVEGAK
+842 
-848 LEVRD
+848 
-853 EKNNVVDSWTTTKE
+853 
-867 DHYISGLEEGK
+867 
-878 TYRLVEAE
+878 
-886 APKGY
+886 
-891 VKASDV
+891 
-897 SFTVTADMESAT
+897 
-909 VVMKDA
+909 
-915 KITAKKTDISGT
+915 
-927 KEVEGAEMI
+927 
-936 VTDEKGTI
+936 
-944 VDKWISGKEEHSI
+944 
-957 SGLEAGKKYTLT
+957 
-969 EKTAP
+969 
-974 NSFVK
+974 
-979 AESIEFTAGGDKNQ
+979 
-993 SLVMKDKQYTVSKK
+993 
-1007 DASVKNYVEGA
+1007 
-1018 KLEVR
+1018 
-1023 DEQDRV
+1023 
-1029 VDSWTTT
+1029 
-1036 KEDHYVSGLEEG
+1036 
-1048 KTYRLVEVE
+1048 
-1057 APKGYVKASDIYFTV
+1057 
-1072 SKDKKNETVVMKDAK
+1072 VMKDAK
-1087 ITASKREITGT
+1087 ITASK
-1098 KEIEGAK
+1098 
-1105 MTVTDDKGT
+1105 
-1114 VVDKWTSGKE
+1114 
-1124 EHSISGLE
+1124 
-1132 EGKRYTLT
+1132 
-1140 ETTAPKGYVKAE
+1140 
-1152 SIEFT
+1152 
-1157 AGDKDQKLVMK
+1157 
-1168 DKQVTI
+1168 
-1174 TKTEVTG
+1174 TEVTG
-1181 TKEIEGAKMT
+1181 TK
-1191 VKDETGKT
+1191 
-1199 VDTWTST
+1199 
-1206 KEEHYVSGLEE
+1206 
-1217 GKKYTLIEETAPN
+1217 
-1230 GYVKAESIEFT
+1230 
-1241 VSKEKKNEAYIM
+1241 
-1253 KDKQVTV
+1253 
-1260 TKTEVSGTDEVEG
+1260 EVEG

-1286 DEWTSTKEE
+1286 DEWTSGKEE

-1303 GKTYILT
+1303 GKTYTLT

-1340 DKQVSVTKTDI
+1340 DKQISVTKTDI

-1364 KDEDGNTVDTWVS
+1364 KDADGNTVDTWVS
-1377 GDKEHYVS
+1377 GEKEHYVS

-1396 EENAPEGYVR
+1396 EETAPEGYVR
-1406 AEEIT
+1406 ADEIT
-1411 FTVTNEKID
+1411 FTVTKEKVD

-1473 DAGKEYILKET
+1473 DAGCEYILKET

-1506 DVEIKEQP
+1506 DVEIKEHP

-1528 KNVIKSKDFEF
+1528 KKVIRSKDFEF

-1592 VVVDDKL
+1592 VVIDDNL
-1599 ENVGKTYSFIYQD
+1599 ENVGKTYSFVYQD

-1622 GDGTDIQ
+1622 GDGTDIK

-1638 GIVLLLCVI
+1638 GIVLLICVI
-1647 LILRKK
+1647 LIIRKK
-1653 KNAQ
+1653 RNDQ

>member
-9 LGAVALSALMTLG
+9 LGAIALSALMTLG
-22 VASQGIST
+22 VTSQSINI
-30 VEAFS
+30 VEAS
-35 AHVDYDGKSTAY
+35 SHKLDDLGQTTAWGTECGNYLIDGRRAWCIEHKKDSPPSGVINGDVYKSTEE
-47 GSTCGKFRING
+47 KF
-58 RQAWCLEHAKKTPG
+58 
-72 SQDMNAEIYTS
+72 
-83 TEAKYAN
+83 AN
-90 IRKIMY
+90 MRKIMY
-96 YGWFGYEEWS
+96 YGWYGYEQWS
-106 GLHGK
+106 GMDNL
-111 SDNEKNVIMSK
+111 SDIERNTMMSI
-122 ALSHAYS
+122 ALSKAYS
-129 GSSISKGIMTDF
+129 GTKIRQTIINDF
-141 YNYAT
+141 YNFAV
-146 SKPDPLHQNNLV
+146 SQPDPLNKNVLK
-158 FSKHVVNT
+158 FSKQIVNV
-166 WYDKNAKTQ
+166 WYDKDAKIQ

-180 RLNGPNK
+180 TLNGPSK
-187 YHITINT
+187 YHVTINP
-194 QTNRVKVVNETRG
+194 QTSKVRVVNETRG
-207 WSGQVVD
+207 TSGQVVD

-223 EADAGYT
+223 EADADYT
-230 GHAYSG
+230 GNSYSG
-236 YLQGGFTFAPLIAWN
+236 WLKGGFSFAPLIVYN
-251 GNSKQQQIGTWLT
+251 GNSAQQHVSTWVT
-264 VDPGVN
+264 TDPDEP
-270 TFLNADFRAQ
+270 TCLNADFKAVV
-280 LGSLKLRKTDTGGK
+280 GSLKLRKTDTGGK
-294 LLDGAVFHVSGNGY
+294 LLNGAVFHVSGNGY
-308 DRDITVTNGEI
+308 EQDVTVENGEI
-319 TVNELPIGDYTV
+319 TVNELPAGDYTV

-344 APFKTTVSANQTAET
+344 APFKTTVVAGQTVET
-359 TITDEAPTGKIS
+359 TITDEAPTGKIYITKS
-371 IKKTDS
+371 DS

-412 GSLEN
+412 GSIEN

-466 TGKIEIQKTDT
+466 TGKIEIKKTDT
-477 EGNPLKGGE
+477 EGNPLKSGE

-507 VVSIKTD
+507 VVSIKTY
-514 DSGVARSDDLPYGSY
+514 DSGVARSGDLPYGSY

-636 AESIKFTVST
+636 AVSIKFTVST
-646 DKKDQTIVMKD
+646 DKKDQTLVMKD

-662 SKKDASGKNYIE
+662 SKKDVSGKNYVE

-710 LVEAEAPKGY
+710 LVEVEAPNGY
-720 VKADDIFFT
+720 VKAKDVFFT
-729 VSNEKKNESVIMKD
+729 VSNEKKNESV
-743 SKITASKTDITGTK
+743 
-757 EIKGAVLT
+757 
-765 VTDNDGKVI
+765 
-774 DTWTSDG
+774 
-781 NPHAISGLHEGWEYT
+781 
-796 LTETTA
+796 
-802 PKGYVKAES
+802 
-811 IKFKA
+811 
-816 ESGKDQKLVMKD
+816 
-828 GQFTA
+828 
-833 KKTDVSGKN
+833 
-842 HVEGAK
+842 
-848 LEVRD
+848 
-853 EKNNVVDSWTTTKE
+853 
-867 DHYISGLEEGK
+867 
-878 TYRLVEAE
+878 
-886 APKGY
+886 
-891 VKASDV
+891 
-897 SFTVTADMESAT
+897 
-909 VVMKDA
+909 
-915 KITAKKTDISGT
+915 
-927 KEVEGAEMI
+927 
-936 VTDEKGTI
+936 
-944 VDKWISGKEEHSI
+944 
-957 SGLEAGKKYTLT
+957 
-969 EKTAP
+969 
-974 NSFVK
+974 
-979 AESIEFTAGGDKNQ
+979 
-993 SLVMKDKQYTVSKK
+993 
-1007 DASVKNYVEGA
+1007 
-1018 KLEVR
+1018 
-1023 DEQDRV
+1023 
-1029 VDSWTTT
+1029 
-1036 KEDHYVSGLEEG
+1036 
-1048 KTYRLVEVE
+1048 
-1057 APKGYVKASDIYFTV
+1057 
-1072 SKDKKNETVVMKDAK
+1072 VMKDAK
-1087 ITASKREITGT
+1087 ITASK
-1098 KEIEGAK
+1098 
-1105 MTVTDDKGT
+1105 
-1114 VVDKWTSGKE
+1114 
-1124 EHSISGLE
+1124 
-1132 EGKRYTLT
+1132 
-1140 ETTAPKGYVKAE
+1140 
-1152 SIEFT
+1152 
-1157 AGDKDQKLVMK
+1157 
-1168 DKQVTI
+1168 
-1174 TKTEVTG
+1174 TEVTG
-1181 TKEIEGAKMT
+1181 TKEVEGAKMT

-1217 GKKYTLIEETAPN
+1217 GKKYTLIEETAPE

-1253 KDKQVTV
+1253 KDKQVT
-1260 TKTEVSGTDEVEG
+1260 
-1273 AKMTVTDEKGKTV
+1273 
-1286 DEWTSTKEE
+1286 
-1295 HYVSGLEE
+1295 
-1303 GKTYILT
+1303 
-1310 ETTAPNGYVKA
+1310 
-1321 ESIEFTVSK
+1321 
-1330 DKVNQKVNML
+1330 
-1340 DKQVSVTKTDI
+1340 VTKTDI

-1396 EENAPEGYVR
+1396 EETAPEGYVR
-1406 AEEIT
+1406 ADEIT
-1411 FTVTNEKID
+1411 FTVTKEKVD

-1439 GDAVK
+1439 GNAVK

-1458 DKWTTDGTAH
+1458 DKWTTDGTAY

-1473 DAGKEYILKET
+1473 DAGCEYILKET

-1528 KNVIKSKDFEF
+1528 KKVIKSKDFEF

-1562 ATFKDLRY
+1562 ATFKNLRY

-1592 VVVDDKL
+1592 VVIDDNL

-1638 GIVLLLCVI
+1638 GIVLLICVI
-1647 LILRKK
+1647 LIIRKK

>member
-30 VEAFS
+30 VQATS
-35 AHVDYDGKSTAY
+35 YYVNNDGKSKAY

-58 RQAWCLEHAKKTPG
+58 RQAWCLEHKKSTPG
-72 SQDMNAEIYTS
+72 SQSMNAEIYHS

-96 YGWFGYEEWS
+96 YGWFGYEEWG

-111 SDNEKNVIMSK
+111 SNDEKNVIMSK

-146 SKPDPLHQNNLV
+146 SKPDPLNQHVLM
-158 FSKHVVNT
+158 FSKNVVNT

-180 RLNGPNK
+180 RLNGPNG

-236 YLQGGFTFAPLIAWN
+236 YLKGGFTFAPLIAWN
-251 GNSKQQQIGTWLT
+251 GDSRKQRVGTWIT
-264 VDPGVN
+264 EDPIQT

-280 LGSLKLRKTDTGGK
+280 LGSLKLRKTDKGGK

-308 DRDITVTNGEI
+308 DRDVTVTNGEI

-344 APFKTTVSANQTAET
+344 APFKTTVSANHTAET

-371 IKKTDS
+371 IKKSDS

-466 TGKIEIQKTDT
+466 TGKIEIKKTDT
-477 EGNPLKGGE
+477 EGNPLKSGE

-514 DSGVARSDDLPYGSY
+514 DSGVAKSGDLPYGSY

-590 VMTVTDNGG
+590 VMTVTDNDG

-610 PHSIKGLHEGCEY
+610 PHSIKGLHEGWEY

-662 SKKDASGKNYIE
+662 SKKD
-674 GAKLEVRDDQNRVV
+674 
-688 DSWTSTK
+688 
-695 EDHYV
+695 V
-700 SGLEEGKTYR
+700 SG
-710 LVEAEAPKGY
+710 
-720 VKADDIFFT
+720 
-729 VSNEKKNESVIMKD
+729 
-743 SKITASKTDITGTK
+743 
-757 EIKGAVLT
+757 
-765 VTDNDGKVI
+765 
-774 DTWTSDG
+774 
-781 NPHAISGLHEGWEYT
+781 
-796 LTETTA
+796 
-802 PKGYVKAES
+802 
-811 IKFKA
+811 
-816 ESGKDQKLVMKD
+816 
-828 GQFTA
+828 
-833 KKTDVSGKN
+833 
-842 HVEGAK
+842 
-848 LEVRD
+848 
-853 EKNNVVDSWTTTKE
+853 
-867 DHYISGLEEGK
+867 
-878 TYRLVEAE
+878 
-886 APKGY
+886 
-891 VKASDV
+891 
-897 SFTVTADMESAT
+897 
-909 VVMKDA
+909 
-915 KITAKKTDISGT
+915 
-927 KEVEGAEMI
+927 
-936 VTDEKGTI
+936 
-944 VDKWISGKEEHSI
+944 
-957 SGLEAGKKYTLT
+957 
-969 EKTAP
+969 
-974 NSFVK
+974 
-979 AESIEFTAGGDKNQ
+979 
-993 SLVMKDKQYTVSKK
+993 
-1007 DASVKNYVEGA
+1007 KNYVEGA

-1048 KTYRLVEVE
+1048 KTYRLVEAE

-1105 MTVTDDKGT
+1105 MTV
-1114 VVDKWTSGKE
+1114 
-1124 EHSISGLE
+1124 
-1132 EGKRYTLT
+1132 
-1140 ETTAPKGYVKAE
+1140 
-1152 SIEFT
+1152 
-1157 AGDKDQKLVMK
+1157 
-1168 DKQVTI
+1168 
-1174 TKTEVTG
+1174 
-1181 TKEIEGAKMT
+1181 
-1191 VKDETGKT
+1191 KDEAGKT
-1199 VDTWTST
+1199 VDTWTSG

-1217 GKKYTLIEETAPN
+1217 GKKYTLIEETAPD

-1253 KDKQVTV
+1253 K
-1260 TKTEVSGTDEVEG
+1260 
-1273 AKMTVTDEKGKTV
+1273 
-1286 DEWTSTKEE
+1286 
-1295 HYVSGLEE
+1295 
-1303 GKTYILT
+1303 
-1310 ETTAPNGYVKA
+1310 
-1321 ESIEFTVSK
+1321 
-1330 DKVNQKVNML
+1330 

-1377 GDKEHYVS
+1377 GDKEHHVS

-1396 EENAPEGYVR
+1396 EETAPEGYVR

-1411 FTVTNEKID
+1411 FTVTKEKVD

-1473 DAGKEYILKET
+1473 DAGCEYILKET

-1506 DVEIKEQP
+1506 DVEIKEHP

-1528 KNVIKSKDFEF
+1528 KKVIRSKDFEF

-1592 VVVDDKL
+1592 VVIDDNL
-1599 ENVGKTYSFIYQD
+1599 ENVGKTYSFVYQD

-1622 GDGTDIQ
+1622 GDGTDIK

-1638 GIVLLLCVI
+1638 GIVLLICVI
-1647 LILRKK
+1647 LIIRKK
-1653 KNAQ
+1653 RNDQ

>member
-83 TEAKYAN
+83 TEARYAN

-158 FSKHVVNT
+158 FSKYVVNT
-166 WYDKNAKTQ
+166 WYDQNAKIQ

-180 RLNGPNK
+180 RLNGPNG

-194 QTNRVKVVNETRG
+194 QTNRVKVVNETKG
-207 WSGQVVD
+207 WAGQVVD

-230 GHAYSG
+230 GHVYSG
-236 YLQGGFTFAPLIAWN
+236 YLQGGFTFAPLIAYN

-294 LLDGAVFHVSGNGY
+294 LLNGAVFHVSGNGY
-308 DRDITVTNGEI
+308 EQDVTVANGEI
-319 TVNELPIGDYTV
+319 TVNELPAGDYTI

-344 APFKTTVSANQTAET
+344 APFKTTVVAGQTVET

-371 IKKTDS
+371 IKKSDS

-392 TVYGADGQEVGKITT
+392 TVYGAYGQEVGKITT

-466 TGKIEIQKTDT
+466 TGKIEIKKTDT
-477 EGNPLKGGE
+477 EGNPLKSGE

-543 SHNFVLSD
+543 IHNFVLSD

-577 KTTITGTDEIKGA
+577 KTTITGTDEIEGA
-590 VMTVTDNGG
+590 VMTVTDNDG

-610 PHSIKGLHEGCEY
+610 PHSIKGLHEGWEY

-646 DKKDQTIVMKD
+646 DKKDQTLVMKD

-662 SKKDASGKNYIE
+662 SKKDVSGKNYVE

-816 ESGKDQKLVMKD
+816 ESGKDQKLVMRD
-828 GQFTA
+828 AQFTA

-1152 SIEFT
+1152 SIEFI

-1217 GKKYTLIEETAPN
+1217 GKKYTLIEETAPD

-1253 KDKQVTV
+1253 K
-1260 TKTEVSGTDEVEG
+1260 
-1273 AKMTVTDEKGKTV
+1273 
-1286 DEWTSTKEE
+1286 
-1295 HYVSGLEE
+1295 
-1303 GKTYILT
+1303 
-1310 ETTAPNGYVKA
+1310 
-1321 ESIEFTVSK
+1321 
-1330 DKVNQKVNML
+1330 

-1396 EENAPEGYVR
+1396 EETAPEGYVR
-1406 AEEIT
+1406 AAEIT
-1411 FTVTNEKID
+1411 FTVTNEKVD

-1439 GDAVK
+1439 GNAVK

-1458 DKWTTDGTAH
+1458 DKWITDGTAH

-1473 DAGKEYILKET
+1473 DAGKEYIIKET

-1528 KNVIKSKDFEF
+1528 KKVIRSKDFEF
-1539 TMYSDAECKNA
+1539 TMYSDADCKNA

-1562 ATFKDLRY
+1562 ATFKNLRY

-1638 GIVLLLCVI
+1638 GIVLLICVI